1 MPKQAAGSTAR
12 DRILSRAR
20 ALDDDNKKY
29 QHQIQQVQQV
39 RREDTVPM
47 RYRQGTP
54 LAQQPQTT
62 AKERIL
68 SRAKALGPQQIMSGN
83 GDMTLAE
90 YQDALKRAEKS
101 IAQQDDRFGSYR
113 AKETYKKALLALSPV
128 VSPVWTGVL
137 ALTDR
142 GKNVQEREAAAASKT
157 AKWLF
162 GKSQKTPE
170 EIVAEQQEA
179 QASARRREE
188 LASLDLA
195 EYERLLE
202 QAKKEAAGQQ
212 PKYNIH
218 AMGGYDP
225 AAENT
230 EARKKADDMQ
240 QTYNQAKQVQYERQG
255 LEALGKLN
263 RKQLA
268 AVETLVETPETG
280 TAVMSARVAQDSRRK
295 QATDTLKAAGYS
307 DTEIGELVTWRSRQK
322 DQEAYQ
328 KNVQWHENLADS
340 GAAGAAAAT
349 VLSVPENLLS
359 GLGAADLAMQNAQKL
374 GGVDHPANYYTP
386 AMRLYGGS
394 NAARTTVS
402 EKLGRSTDAT
412 IFGQNVASVAYNIG
426 TSMMDSGATAALAAI
441 GVPPMVGSAFLGGS
455 AATAAMVD
463 AKERGIDDTNALWTG
478 LFAGVAETLFED
490 VSLERLLTL
499 KPAQGTLTKRLR
511 TTMKNAGLQAAT
523 EGSEELFTSFANYIT
538 DRAINGGLSEYGT
551 AVRAYMDQGMS
562 HQTATA
568 KASADLAGQMAMDFV
583 AGGIAGGL
591 MAGGK
596 SAIDVGQQN
605 RAVLQF
611 GELAGTAAEGRLSAD
626 GKDRL
631 AQKIKSRTEQGKT
644 VSGGALREVMERT
657 IEARNKETRE
667 NVRQRAQARLEELG
681 DPNAESVSRAVA
693 QLYDSDM
700 SRAREERTRQ
710 TLRNSKYGQRV
721 ANELEEAM
729 RLQGQTEGTDQPG
742 RMTSGMW
749 AENLPRYTSRGE
761 YISELRKKRVN
772 PQATDRRPVTGY
784 KYNAETGQL
793 DAIVKGEDGK
803 TETIPKE
810 RAATTGQQEML
821 AYLAAD
827 LKEGAPAMIAS
838 YLDGQDLE
846 TYSRQWHNAYEYG
859 AAGVKRDYAMASQ
872 AVDQLNETQRGIAYD
887 TGKAV
892 HDQRMDRERQK
903 FPQESKGAAIT
914 REGTVSLKGATVG
927 GVTYAPVTQE
937 TMTRRQRDSVDVM
950 RQLARVTGV
959 DVVFYQSRANE
970 KGEYTAANGFYRDG
984 TVYLDINTGKNRVG
998 DMSQTAILLTASHE
1012 LTHFIKE
1019 YNPAQYEQL
1028 RTFVVERLMEAEDV
1042 DLDALV
1048 QRHRKDQ
1055 PELSYDE
1062 ALDEVVADGCQ
1073 MMLQDSQAAAA
1084 LAKQNR
1090 SLAGNIRS
1098 WLRKWVKKL
1107 QEAFR
1112 GLTAQK
1118 PEAQALTRYA
1128 KELQKIWDDALVG
1141 AARNLQQSEAETASK
1156 EKAASAR
1163 GKASVR
1169 DGGGRI
1175 ARAVNGEDYWND
1187 LSYRGYRR
1195 KVIPD
1200 SIRYAMFADD
1210 PSEIRNY
1217 GDRFAAVRHDDLPKI
1232 DDFKEAIAEAWER
1245 DKAEYLLPPALEVFE
1260 DLSGAEVADHFDPVD
1275 ILDGADAWDTPELIT
1290 WAFSHGIFDEV
1301 GGIKTSDGAIVWDD
1315 SLIHDTSGDD
1325 GVWGGNLHQQSDTAA
1340 GESAAEVRYEIRR
1353 LDGQTMVVL
1362 DTQTDT
1368 RDYKAAAAY
1377 LKALVNTEKPFS
1389 TILAD
1394 ALPVYAGKD
1403 LPSEYKG
1410 SEYTLGMH
1418 RGLREVKM
1426 QAATNLS
1433 EMLLL
1438 AEDGEWRENVKE
1450 KHGKDAQNGWYRYKT
1465 RFAVPVLNARKAV
1478 DHYAV
1483 YGGVLLI
1490 RNDADGKSYLYDMV
1504 DVEKKKVISSPPFSA
1519 QAHSGVYEPK
1529 PSESIIRHENE
1540 KSNTKFSMREPVE
1553 QAKDLVAV
1561 HNLTEQNLQDALD
1574 LGGLPMPSI
1583 AVVKSEQGHS
1593 MYGPISIVFGRDSI
1607 DPQADSRNKIYGGD
1621 TYTPTAPA
1629 VEYPV
1634 NYDRMR
1640 AVEKR
1645 LAGLSEKIAGGVFR
1659 NDSTLQRAGI
1669 DEESGMS
1676 AAELADK
1683 LARDDSIRAAYL
1695 ADQGKTLEPVMQKK
1709 EFNRYGNDALAKLV
1723 QQIGAQELAGIEAS
1737 IEAGDYQP
1745 VREIED
1751 MVRQIIRDSYAEKHS
1766 ALLNRKPE
1774 LKEKRLDRFMEN
1786 NVTVFTVEDFVRDA
1800 WEYYQDQGA
1809 TTSEIDR
1816 WATSDKLHE
1825 AASVED
1831 VKVWLL
1837 PQLEGVLGEPGIY
1850 NGSERFDR
1858 SGSRRSFSQ
1867 LHWEYTLENIVR
1879 AMAETQA
1886 ARGGQTF
1893 GASAKAMQAVGS
1905 EDFQSIDE
1913 VKAASGRLGEVD
1925 TEQYKADVDA
1935 VEKRIEQATRAVM
1948 RENKPHSDNQFDEMQ
1963 IIGDVMMQA
1972 AQGKQTEAA
1981 IRRAFSQE
1989 GYSISEST
1997 AREIRE
2003 VFRAATALPTGYFEA
2018 KPQRAVRFDEAKAV
2032 IVPDNISRTL
2042 KKRIERAGVPI
2053 MEYRAGDESQRLKQ
2067 LNSDET
2073 WRFSVREAKITDRE
2087 LLANALET
2095 TAQNDLERGL
2105 LAQYQEKAKSAARW
2119 ERWLDYHQQK
2129 LADHESGVH
2138 PLTTQQ
2144 VLLAREKA
2152 AQYAEMLDQLDGKLL
2167 KIESMGPMRK
2177 LLERERSYVDDLL
2190 TGAVA
2195 AEKEHFQADF
2205 EQRLQEAL
2213 RREQES
2219 LTQYRERR
2227 EESERRRAVTA
2238 KIERTT
2244 SQLADRLNTNTDKK
2258 HIPEPLKK
2266 PVAQLLTALDYSS
2279 RSSLRGDRATRADQE
2294 YCRAMEGIR
2303 RVLADQEAFQQ
2314 GAEGSE
2320 DALGGYLDLPPGLT
2334 DLMTKHIQTVENI
2347 IEDRMPTETVLR
2359 RMNLTQL
2366 RDLDVILSTVT
2377 RAVTKMNELLENRTF
2392 VRVADAAEDTM
2403 AELHR
2408 RGQYK
2413 GAAEKAETFVAWDNA
2428 LPWYA
2433 FQRFGEG
2440 GRAIFEE
2447 LQDGWDKLAF
2457 NSKQVLDFRKGV
2469 ITDEQ
2474 ARAWDTEVRQVELL
2488 DQEGETVTVSMTTAQ
2503 LMGLYCLSKR
2513 KQALGHLFGGGI
2525 RITDIETRGKLRKK
2539 TIKQDEH
2546 YKMDDQMLG
2555 RLLGQLTPEQI
2566 AVADKLQKYM
2576 TEQGSKWGNEIT
2588 MKRFGYRG
2596 FTEKIYY
2603 PIETDSQD
2611 RLSRAGDGTEGS
2623 LYRLQNISAVKP
2635 LVQNANNAIML
2646 RGIFDV
2652 FSNHMADM
2660 AKYNALVIPIV
2671 DAQKWYNYK
2680 DSVKNEAG
2688 QVNTQTV
2695 QRSMTKAYGQSA
2707 NRYVVQFLK
2716 DLNGVKESGARGEGF
2731 ANKMI
2736 SNYKRAAVA
2745 ANLRVALLQPTA
2757 YVRAAA
2763 VLDYKYLAEA
2773 FGDRTGTRQATAE
2786 MLEHSGIALWKDMGF
2801 FDTDV
2806 GRSIRDQIK
2815 GKGSRLE
2822 DLVDKSMAAAE
2833 LGDKVTWARL
2843 WRACKL
2849 EVQEKQ
2855 GLSGDELMEATAKRF
2870 RDVIYQTQVID
2881 STMTRS
2887 HMMRSSSTFAKMATS
2902 FLSEPTV
2909 SYNLI
2914 MEGTR
2919 QILKDKKAMG
2929 LKTAIG
2935 RNWKAAGRAY
2945 QAYVVSALAA
2955 AVVESLADALRD
2967 DDDDTLWEKL
2977 WNAFGGLHGNLASDL
2992 NPLNKLPYMR
3002 DVFSA
3007 LDGYD
3012 NGRMDTEGL
3021 ANAKKAYDILMES
3034 YRLATGQQDKATST
3048 TYYGNMTTYGKVYQT
3063 FRAVSMLSGLPLSA
3077 ATREVITVW
3086 NDTVGSVW
3094 PGMKRKT
3101 YESKKL
3107 REAYNS
3113 YAKPAGI
3120 GYDTLSAA
3128 MEYVATLES
3137 DKDAEGK
3144 TVSGSLK
3151 AKYVAYIQSL
3161 GLTPSQQKAMW
3172 LALKNSTWSDKG
3184 TPWT

>member
-1 MPKQAAGSTAR
+1 MAMQTGGGTAR
-12 DRILSRAR
+12 DRIMARAR
-20 ALDDDNKKY
+20 ALDDEEKKK
-29 QHQIQQVQQV
+29 QQAQQPQQT
-39 RREDTVPM
+39 RQSARTQVPM
-47 RYRQGTP
+47 RYRQTAQEPGQEA
-54 LAQQPQTT
+54 AQQPQTT
-62 AKERIL
+62 ARDRIQA
-68 SRAKALGPQQIMSGN
+68 RARAMGQQRVMSGL
-83 GDMTLAE
+83 GDLTVEE
-90 YQDALKRAEKS
+90 YQYALKQAEKS
-101 IAQQDDRFGSYR
+101 IAQQDDRFGSDR

-137 ALTDR
+137 ALTDF

-179 QASARRREE
+179 QAAARRREE

-240 QTYNQAKQVQYERQG
+240 RTYNQAKQVQYERQG

-402 EKLGRSTDAT
+402 EKLERSTDAT

-499 KPAQGTLTKRLR
+499 KPAQGTLAKRLQ
-511 TTMKNAGLQAAT
+511 TTMKNVGLQAAT

-611 GELAGTAAEGRLSAD
+611 GELAGTAAEDRLSAD

-631 AQKIKSRTEQGKT
+631 AQKVKSRTEQGET

-693 QLYDSDM
+693 QLYDSNM
-700 SRAREERTRQ
+700 SRAREERARQ
-710 TLRNSKYGQRV
+710 TLRNSKYGQQV

-729 RLQGQTEGTDQPG
+729 GRRERTEDADQGATAA
-742 RMTSGMW
+742 W

-761 YISELRKKRVN
+761 YISELQRKRVN

-859 AAGVKRDYAMASQ
+859 AANVKRDYAMASQ

-892 HDQRMDRERQK
+892 YDQRMAQERQK

-937 TMTRRQRDSVDVM
+937 AMTRRQRDSVEVM
-950 RQLARVTGV
+950 RQLARVSGV
-959 DVVFYQSRANE
+959 DVVFYQSRAN
-970 KGEYTAANGFYRDG
+970 GQGRYTEANGFYRDG
-984 TVYLDINTGKNRVG
+984 TVYLDINAGKNAVG
-998 DMSQTAILLTASHE
+998 DLSETAVLLTAAHE
-1012 LTHFIKE
+1012 LTHFIQE
-1019 YNPAQYEQL
+1019 YSPAQYEQL
-1028 RTFVVERLMEAEDV
+1028 RDFVVERLTEAEDV

-1048 QRHRKDQ
+1048 QRHQKDQ

-1073 MMLQDSQAAAA
+1073 MMLKDSQAAAA

-1098 WLRKWVKKL
+1098 WLRKWVKRL

-1112 GLTAQK
+1112 GLTARSR
-1118 PEAQALTRYA
+1118 EAQALTRYA
-1128 KELQKIWDDALVG
+1128 KELQKIWDDALIG
-1141 AARNLQQSEAETASK
+1141 AARNLQQSEAE
-1156 EKAASAR
+1156 
-1163 GKASVR
+1163 
-1169 DGGGRI
+1169 
-1175 ARAVNGEDYWND
+1175 
-1187 LSYRGYRR
+1187 
-1195 KVIPD
+1195 
-1200 SIRYAMFADD
+1200 
-1210 PSEIRNY
+1210 
-1217 GDRFAAVRHDDLPKI
+1217 
-1232 DDFKEAIAEAWER
+1232 
-1245 DKAEYLLPPALEVFE
+1245 
-1260 DLSGAEVADHFDPVD
+1260 
-1275 ILDGADAWDTPELIT
+1275 
-1290 WAFSHGIFDEV
+1290 
-1301 GGIKTSDGAIVWDD
+1301 TSDGAIVWDD

-1325 GVWGGNLHQQSDTAA
+1325 GVWGDNLHQQSDPATGAPAA
-1340 GESAAEVRYEIRR
+1340 QVRYEVRESKDETVSGIKEQIRR
-1353 LDGQTMVVL
+1353 NAKALEAMEPVGSAMVSGIERMTIAQKRQWAETIL
-1362 DTQTDT
+1362 RPTG
-1368 RDYKAAAAY
+1368 YKVDRQGFGSIYFEPRHINQGLNY
-1377 LKALVNTEKPFS
+1377 LKQDGEIAAFTMLPKVLKRGIVIESRENHKGRNFGTVTIAAPVEINGIRGNMAAVVQLTGKNHYHTHRIIMPDGSAFAFNAEKNTESKPAGALLQKS
-1389 TILAD
+1389 T
-1394 ALPVYAGKD
+1394 
-1403 LPSEYKG
+1403 
-1410 SEYTLGMH
+1410 H
-1418 RGLREVKM
+1418 
-1426 QAATNLS
+1426 ATPIES
-1433 EMLLL
+1433 
-1438 AEDGEWRENVKE
+1438 VS
-1450 KHGKDAQNGWYRYKT
+1450 KH
-1465 RFAVPVLNARKAV
+1465 
-1478 DHYAV
+1478 
-1483 YGGVLLI
+1483 
-1490 RNDADGKSYLYDMV
+1490 S
-1504 DVEKKKVISSPPFSA
+1504 
-1519 QAHSGVYEPK
+1519 
-1529 PSESIIRHENE
+1529 IRHENE
-1540 KSNTKFSMREPVE
+1540 KSNTKFSVRDNTGRELTPAQQEYFRGSKARDENGNLLVMYHQTDGNFTVFDTEHKGAGTGDDETPFGVFLKKTSRDIGVRGKKQMQLYANIQNPLRVDNRE
-1553 QAKDLVAV
+1553 QLVQSLARMSEEYASLKAESGNIDKEYGAKFEKAKRAFVDF
-1561 HNLTEQNLQDALD
+1561 LTRWRKENPD
-1574 LGGLPMPSI
+1574 
-1583 AVVKSEQGHS
+1583 
-1593 MYGPISIVFGRDSI
+1593 
-1607 DPQADSRNKIYGGD
+1607 
-1621 TYTPTAPA
+1621 APA
-1629 VEYPV
+1629 
-1634 NYDRMR
+1634 
-1640 AVEKR
+1640 
-1645 LAGLSEKIAGGVFR
+1645 
-1659 NDSTLQRAGI
+1659 
-1669 DEESGMS
+1669 
-1676 AAELADK
+1676 
-1683 LARDDSIRAAYL
+1683 RAAYN
-1695 ADQGKTLEPVMQKK
+1695 AEGFDAAFNAEDEVVEEWTRKK
-1709 EFNRYGNDALAKLV
+1709 DEIAVLAKKA
-1723 QQIGAQELAGIEAS
+1723 ITN
-1737 IEAGDYQP
+1737 
-1745 VREIED
+1745 
-1751 MVRQIIRDSYAEKHS
+1751 
-1766 ALLNRKPE
+1766 ALRANGY
-1774 LKEKRLDRFMEN
+1774 DG
-1786 NVTVFTVEDFVRDA
+1786 VF
-1800 WEYYQDQGA
+1800 
-1809 TTSEIDR
+1809 
-1816 WATSDKLHE
+1816 
-1825 AASVED
+1825 
-1831 VKVWLL
+1831 
-1837 PQLEGVLGEPGIY
+1837 
-1850 NGSERFDR
+1850 
-1858 SGSRRSFSQ
+1858 
-1867 LHWEYTLENIVR
+1867 LEND
-1879 AMAETQA
+1879 
-1886 ARGGQTF
+1886 
-1893 GASAKAMQAVGS
+1893 KGS
-1905 EDFQSIDE
+1905 WGRSTEAYIALDANQ
-1913 VKAASGRLGEVD
+1913 VKNV
-1925 TEQYKADVDA
+1925 
-1935 VEKRIEQATRAVM
+1935 
-1948 RENKPHSDNQFDEMQ
+1948 DNQN
-1963 IIGDVMMQA
+1963 
-1972 AQGKQTEAA
+1972 
-1981 IRRAFSQE
+1981 
-1989 GYSISEST
+1989 
-1997 AREIRE
+1997 
-2003 VFRAATALPTGYFEA
+2003 PTT
-2018 KPQRAVRFDEAKAV
+2018 D
-2032 IVPDNISRTL
+2032 PDI
-2042 KKRIERAGVPI
+2042 
-2053 MEYRAGDESQRLKQ
+2053 
-2067 LNSDET
+2067 
-2073 WRFSVREAKITDRE
+2073 RFSVREAKITDRE

-2095 TAQNDLERGL
+2095 TARNDLERGL

-2152 AQYAEMLDQLDGKLL
+2152 AQYAEMLDQLDEKLL

-2205 EQRLQEAL
+2205 EQRLQEAR
-2213 RREQES
+2213 RRERES
-2219 LTQYRERR
+2219 LAQYRERR

-2244 SQLADRLNTNTDKK
+2244 RQLADRLNTNTDKK

-2314 GAEGSE
+2314 GTEGSE

-2377 RAVTKMNELLENRTF
+2377 RAVAKMNELLENRTF

-2413 GAAEKAETFVAWDNA
+2413 GAAEKAETFVAWDNT

-2440 GRAIFEE
+2440 GRAIFGE

-2457 NSKQVLDFRKGV
+2457 NSKQVLDFRKSV

-2474 ARAWDTEVRQVELL
+2474 ARAWDTEVRRVELL

-2576 TEQGSKWGNEIT
+2576 TEQGSKWGNEVT

-2680 DSVKNEAG
+2680 DSVKNETG
-2688 QVNTQTV
+2688 QVNTRTV
-2695 QRSMTKAYGQSA
+2695 QRAMTKAYGQSA

-2716 DLNGVKESGARGEGF
+2716 DLNGVKESGARGEAF
-2731 ANKMI
+2731 ADKMI

-2763 VLDYKYLAEA
+2763 VLDYKYLAKA
-2773 FGDRTGTRQATAE
+2773 FSDRTGTRRATAE

-2815 GKGSRLE
+2815 GKGSKLE

-2849 EVQEKQ
+2849 ETQEKQ
-2855 GLSGDELMEATAKRF
+2855 GLSGDELVKATARRF

-2887 HMMRSSSTFAKMATS
+2887 HIMRSSSTFSKMFTS
-2902 FLSEPTV
+2902 FMSEPTV

-2935 RNWKAAGRAY
+2935 RNWKTAGRAY

-2977 WNAFGGLHGNLASDL
+2977 WNAFGGLRGNLASDL

-3077 ATREVITVW
+3077 ATREVITTW
-3086 NDTVGSVW
+3086 NNTVGSVW

-3113 YAKPAGI
+3113 YAKPADI
-3120 GYDTLSAA
+3120 SYDKLSTA

-3151 AKYVAYIQSL
+3151 AKYVAYIQSM

-3172 LALKNSTWSDKG
+3172 LALKISTWSDKG
-3184 TPWT
+3184 TPWE

>member
-29 QHQIQQVQQV
+29 QHQMQQVQQV

-68 SRAKALGPQQIMSGN
+68 SRAKALGPQEIMSGN

-179 QASARRREE
+179 QAAARRREE

-240 QTYNQAKQVQYERQG
+240 QTYNQAKQVQYERRG

-402 EKLGRSTDAT
+402 EKLERSTDAT

-490 VSLERLLTL
+490 VSLERLLAL
-499 KPAQGTLTKRLR
+499 KPAQGTLAKRLR
-511 TTMKNAGLQAAT
+511 TTMKNVGLQAAT

-605 RAVLQF
+605 RAVQQF
-611 GELAGTAAEGRLSAD
+611 GELAGTAAEDRLSAD

-631 AQKIKSRTEQGKT
+631 AQKVKSRTEQGKT

-700 SRAREERTRQ
+700 SRTREERARQ

-729 RLQGQTEGTDQPG
+729 RLQGQTEGTDQSG

-761 YISELRKKRVN
+761 YISELQRKRVN
-772 PQATDRRPVTGY
+772 PKATDRRPVTGY

-872 AVDQLNETQRGIAYD
+872 AVDRLNETQRGIAYD

-892 HDQRMDRERQK
+892 YDQRMAQERQK

-970 KGEYTAANGFYRDG
+970 KGKYTAANGFYRDG
-984 TVYLDINTGKNRVG
+984 TVYLDINAGKNRVG
-998 DMSQTAILLTASHE
+998 DMSETAVLLTASHE
-1012 LTHFIKE
+1012 LTHFIQE

-1028 RTFVVERLMEAEDV
+1028 RDFVVERLTEAEDV

-1048 QRHRKDQ
+1048 QRHQKNQ

-1073 MMLQDSQAAAA
+1073 MMLKDSQAAAA

-1141 AARNLQQSEAETASK
+1141 AARNLQQSGAETASG
-1156 EKAASAR
+1156 EKAASTR
-1163 GKASVR
+1163 GKASAR

-1200 SIRYAMFADD
+1200 SIGYAMFADD
-1210 PSEIRNY
+1210 PSEARGY

-1315 SLIHDTSGDD
+1315 SLIHDTTGDD
-1325 GVWGGNLHQQSDTAA
+1325 GVWGDNLHQQSGPAA
-1340 GESAAEVRYEIRR
+1340 GASAAQVRYEIRR

-1368 RDYKAAAAY
+1368 RSHKAAAAY
-1377 LKALVNTEKPFS
+1377 LKALVNAEKPFS

-1426 QAATNLS
+1426 QAATNLD

-1450 KHGKDAQNGWYRYKT
+1450 KHGKDTQNGWYRYKT

-1529 PSESIIRHENE
+1529 PSESIIRPENE
-1540 KSNTKFSMREPVE
+1540 KSNTKFSVRDNTGRELTPAQQEFFRNSKARDENGNLLVMYHQTDGDFTVFDTKHKGAGTGDDE
-1553 QAKDLVAV
+1553 TPFGVFLKKTSRDIGVRGKKQMQLYANIQNPLRVDNRKQLVQSLARMSEEYASLKAESGNIDKEYGAKFEKAKRAFVDF
-1561 HNLTEQNLQDALD
+1561 LTRWRKENPDAPARAAYNAEGFDAAFNAEDEVVKEWTKKQDALALKAKKAATAALRENGYD
-1574 LGGLPMPSI
+1574 GVFLEKDQGSWGRSTEAYI
-1583 AVVKSEQGHS
+1583 ALDPAQVKN
-1593 MYGPISIVFGRDSI
+1593 I
-1607 DPQADSRNKIYGGD
+1607 DNL
-1621 TYTPTAPA
+1621 TPTGDPDIRYQAR
-1629 VEYPV
+1629 V
-1634 NYDRMR
+1634 
-1640 AVEKR
+1640 
-1645 LAGLSEKIAGGVFR
+1645 G
-1659 NDSTLQRAGI
+1659 T
-1669 DEESGMS
+1669 DEESGRPIYQSNFPKGTPKAAKAERILKLIQSVWSKKPLPLVVRDADGTTRAIKAQFDPTYDEKAGTRSDASKLMGGNRHGS
-1676 AAELADK
+1676 AAEQRVTLDLADDYYEIAEGATYNYSK
-1683 LARDDSIRAAYL
+1683 AETGKDSVTHQGVKQWHYFVNNILFQEYGESETAPYRVTINVKERSDGSYVYSFNAERQNERSSTRRTLHADVRDNAESVVPNAQPSTNSIRPSA
-1695 ADQGKTLEPVMQKK
+1695 
-1709 EFNRYGNDALAKLV
+1709 GN
-1723 QQIGAQELAGIEAS
+1723 
-1737 IEAGDYQP
+1737 
-1745 VREIED
+1745 
-1751 MVRQIIRDSYAEKHS
+1751 
-1766 ALLNRKPE
+1766 
-1774 LKEKRLDRFMEN
+1774 
-1786 NVTVFTVEDFVRDA
+1786 
-1800 WEYYQDQGA
+1800 
-1809 TTSEIDR
+1809 
-1816 WATSDKLHE
+1816 
-1825 AASVED
+1825 
-1831 VKVWLL
+1831 
-1837 PQLEGVLGEPGIY
+1837 
-1850 NGSERFDR
+1850 
-1858 SGSRRSFSQ
+1858 
-1867 LHWEYTLENIVR
+1867 
-1879 AMAETQA
+1879 
-1886 ARGGQTF
+1886 
-1893 GASAKAMQAVGS
+1893 
-1905 EDFQSIDE
+1905 
-1913 VKAASGRLGEVD
+1913 
-1925 TEQYKADVDA
+1925 
-1935 VEKRIEQATRAVM
+1935 
-1948 RENKPHSDNQFDEMQ
+1948 
-1963 IIGDVMMQA
+1963 
-1972 AQGKQTEAA
+1972 
-1981 IRRAFSQE
+1981 SQE
-1989 GYSISEST
+1989 
-1997 AREIRE
+1997 
-2003 VFRAATALPTGYFEA
+2003 
-2018 KPQRAVRFDEAKAV
+2018 K
-2032 IVPDNISRTL
+2032 
-2042 KKRIERAGVPI
+2042 
-2053 MEYRAGDESQRLKQ
+2053 
-2067 LNSDET
+2067 
-2073 WRFSVREAKITDRE
+2073 FSVREAKITDRE

-2095 TAQNDLERGL
+2095 TAQNAEERRIL
-2105 LAQYQEKAKSAARW
+2105 KWYREVAKSLTEHEQLLENMR
-2119 ERWLDYHQQK
+2119 QQ
-2129 LADHESGVH
+2129 LADHKSG
-2138 PLTTQQ
+2138 
-2144 VLLAREKA
+2144 EKA
-2152 AQYAEMLDQLDGKLL
+2152 LSPGKVKDLEDYTEYIVNKLDEEDRKLL
-2167 KIESMGPMRK
+2167 KIESMGPVRK
-2177 LLERERSYVDDLL
+2177 LLEREREYVERRLA
-2190 TGAVA
+2190 GARE
-2195 AEKEHFQADF
+2195 EKDRYQADF
-2205 EQRLQEAL
+2205 EQRLQDAR

-2244 SQLADRLNTNTDKK
+2244 RQLADRLNTNTDKK

-2314 GAEGSE
+2314 GTEGSE

-2413 GAAEKAETFVAWDNA
+2413 GTAEKAETFVAWDNT

-2457 NSKQVLDFRKGV
+2457 NSKQVLDFRKSV

-2474 ARAWDTEVRQVELL
+2474 ARAWDTEVRRVELL

-2525 RITDIETRGKLRKK
+2525 RITDIETPGKLRKK
-2539 TIKQDEH
+2539 AIKQDEH
-2546 YKMDDQMLG
+2546 YKMDGQMLG

-2576 TEQGSKWGNEIT
+2576 TEQGSKWGNEVT

-2680 DSVKNEAG
+2680 DSTKNETG
-2688 QVNTQTV
+2688 QVNTRTV
-2695 QRSMTKAYGQSA
+2695 QRAMTKAYGQSA

-2716 DLNGVKESGARGEGF
+2716 DLNGVKESGARGEVF
-2731 ANKMI
+2731 AGKMI

-2763 VLDYKYLAEA
+2763 VLDYKYLAAA
-2773 FGDRTGTRQATAE
+2773 FGSGGRATDAVKIPEGPVSKSVIERAWYALLKKTGTLQAMNE
-2786 MLEHSGIALWKDMGF
+2786 MLENSGIALWKDMGF

-2815 GKGSRLE
+2815 GKGSKLE
-2822 DLVDKSMAAAE
+2822 DLVDKSMTAAE
-2833 LGDKVTWARL
+2833 WGDKLTWARL

-2849 EVQEKQ
+2849 EAQEKQ
-2855 GLSGDELMEATAKRF
+2855 GLSGDELIEATAQRF

-2977 WNAFGGLHGNLASDL
+2977 WNAFGGLRGNLASDL

-3077 ATREVITVW
+3077 ATREVITTW
-3086 NDTVGSVW
+3086 NNTVGSVW

-3120 GYDTLSAA
+3120 SYDTLSTA

-3184 TPWT
+3184 TPWE

>member
-1 MPKQAAGSTAR
+1 MAMQTGGGTAR
-12 DRILSRAR
+12 DRIMARAR
-20 ALDDDNKKY
+20 AMDDDNKKY

-62 AKERIL
+62 AKERIQD
-68 SRAKALGPQQIMSGN
+68 RARAMGQQRVMSGL
-83 GDMTLAE
+83 GDLTVEE
-90 YQDALKRAEKS
+90 YQYALKQA
-101 IAQQDDRFGSYR
+101 
-113 AKETYKKALLALSPV
+113 
-128 VSPVWTGVL
+128 
-137 ALTDR
+137 
-142 GKNVQEREAAAASKT
+142 EAASPKRDENPGFFSRVG
-157 AKWLF
+157 KWLV
-162 GKSQKTPE
+162 GKTEKTPE
-170 EIVAEQQEA
+170 EIVAEQWDALEA
-179 QASARRREE
+179 ARKREE
-188 LASLDLA
+188 LASLDLD
-195 EYERLLE
+195 EYEKLLE
-202 QAKKEAAGQQ
+202 QAKKQAADAR
-212 PKYNIH
+212 PDFNIH
-218 AMGGYDP
+218 AMGAYDA

-230 EARKKADDMQ
+230 PAQRKADEMQ
-240 QTYNQAKQVQYERQG
+240 QTYNLAKQVQFERQG
-255 LEALGKLN
+255 EQALAQLTP
-263 RKQLA
+263 KQLE
-268 AVETLVETPETG
+268 AVETLVQTPATG
-280 TAVMSARVAQDSRRK
+280 TSVMSAGVARENARD
-295 QATDTLKAAGYS
+295 QAYSVLLEGGYS
-307 DTEIGELVTWRSRQK
+307 YKTISDLVTWRSRQQDK
-322 DQEAYQ
+322 EAYQ
-328 KNVQWHENLADS
+328 KTVQWHEDLADS
-340 GAAGAAAAT
+340 GVLGGAAAT

-359 GLGAADLAMQNAQKL
+359 GVGAIDVALQKANQT
-374 GGVDHPANYYTP
+374 GGEERPVNYYSAP
-386 AMRLYGGS
+386 MRLYGGA
-394 NAARTTVS
+394 NAARETVGQ
-402 EKLGRSTDAT
+402 KLERNTDAT
-412 IFGQNVASVAYNIG
+412 IFGQNVASTAYGIG
-426 TSMMDSGATAALAAI
+426 TSMLDSGATVALAAI
-441 GVPPMVGSAFLGGS
+441 GVPPVVGSSLLGGA
-455 AATAAMVD
+455 AATGAMVD
-463 AKERGIDDTNALWTG
+463 AKDRGVDDTHALWTG
-478 LFAGVAETLFED
+478 VFAGVAETLFED
-490 VSLERLLTL
+490 VSLERLLKL
-499 KPAQGTLTKRLR
+499 DVPQGTLRQR
-511 TTMKNAGLQAAT
+511 MQTTLKNTLLQAGT
-523 EGSEELFTSFANYIT
+523 EGSEELFTDFANYIT
-538 DRAINGGLSEYGT
+538 DRAINGGLSEYDT
-551 AVRAYMDQGMS
+551 AVRAYMDQGFS
-562 HQTATA
+562 QKEASQ
-568 KASADLAGQMAMDFV
+568 KAGADLAARMALDFV
-583 AGGIAGGL
+583 AGGVAGGL

-596 SAIDVGQQN
+596 AAIDNAGQN
-605 RAVLQF
+605 REMRQYSD
-611 GELAGTAAEGRLSAD
+611 LAPAAAEE
-626 GKDRL
+626 RL
-631 AQKIKSRTEQGKT
+631 AADPGSRAARRVQKQVQQGKP
-644 VSGGALREVMERT
+644 VSGAALRETMAQNV
-657 IEARNKETRE
+657 EAQNQAVTEQ
-667 NVRQRAQARLEELG
+667 VRKLARQRLEELG
-681 DPNAESVSRAVA
+681 DTQAEKTSRAVA
-693 QLYDSDM
+693 QLYDQELPWY
-700 SRAREERTRQ
+700 RRELARKA
-710 TLRNSKYGQRV
+710 LRSSEYGQRV
-721 ANELEEAM
+721 ANEMEDAVETGRVRTLLEQAGE
-729 RLQGQTEGTDQPG
+729 TEDAARVP
-742 RMTSGMW
+742 RWTSGEW
-749 AENLPRYTSRGE
+749 AENLPRYTSQGA
-761 YISELRKKRVN
+761 YINQLMERRVN
-772 PQATDRRPVTGY
+772 PSATDKRPVTGFR
-784 KYNAETGQL
+784 YNQETGQL

-803 TETIPKE
+803 VETIPKE
-810 RAATTGQQEML
+810 RAATTGRQEWL
-821 AYLAAD
+821 ADLAAD
-827 LKEGAPAMIAS
+827 LKEAAPTMIAS
-838 YLDGQDLE
+838 YMEGQDVQ
-846 TYSRQWHNAYEYG
+846 TFSRQWHNAYEYG
-859 AAGVKRDYAMASQ
+859 AAGVKKDYAMNSQ
-872 AVDQLNETQRGIAYD
+872 AVDQLNATQRELAYD
-887 TGKAV
+887 AGAAARAV
-892 HDQRMDRERQK
+892 QQAQERMK
-903 FPQESKGAAIT
+903 FPQEGQDTGMA
-914 REGTVSLKGATVG
+914 REGAVSLKGATVG

-937 TMTRRQRDSVDVM
+937 TMTRRQRDSVEVM
-950 RQLARVTGV
+950 RQLARVSGV

-984 TVYLDINTGKNRVG
+984 TVYLDINAGKNRVG
-998 DMSQTAILLTASHE
+998 DMSETAILLTASHE

-1028 RTFVVERLMEAEDV
+1028 RDFVVERLTEAEDV
-1042 DLDALV
+1042 DLDDLV
-1048 QRHRKDQ
+1048 QRHQKNQ

-1073 MMLQDSQAAAA
+1073 MMLKDSQAAAA

-1128 KELQKIWDDALVG
+1128 KEMQKIWDDALVG
-1141 AARNLQQSEAETASK
+1141 AARNLQQSEAETASG
-1156 EKAASAR
+1156 EEAASTR
-1163 GKASVR
+1163 GKASAR
-1169 DGGGRI
+1169 D
-1175 ARAVNGEDYWND
+1175 
-1187 LSYRGYRR
+1187 
-1195 KVIPD
+1195 
-1200 SIRYAMFADD
+1200 
-1210 PSEIRNY
+1210 
-1217 GDRFAAVRHDDLPKI
+1217 
-1232 DDFKEAIAEAWER
+1232 
-1245 DKAEYLLPPALEVFE
+1245 
-1260 DLSGAEVADHFDPVD
+1260 
-1275 ILDGADAWDTPELIT
+1275 
-1290 WAFSHGIFDEV
+1290 
-1301 GGIKTSDGAIVWDD
+1301 
-1315 SLIHDTSGDD
+1315 
-1325 GVWGGNLHQQSDTAA
+1325 
-1340 GESAAEVRYEIRR
+1340 GESAAQVRYEVRESKDKDIVSVKQQLKASESELSKMPVVSRKNVTADIERMSTKQR
-1353 LDGQTMVVL
+1353 LEWAVAELRASGYRVERPNGNTIEFSPKDINSGL
-1362 DTQTDT
+1362 
-1368 RDYKAAAAY
+1368 RYLSGAGEIAAY
-1377 LKALVNTEKPFS
+1377 S
-1389 TILAD
+1389 
-1394 ALPVYAGKD
+1394 ALPAVLKRGK
-1403 LPSEYKG
+1403 EIYREANHKG
-1410 SEYTLGMH
+1410 RGYGTITFAAPVEINGVRGNMAVVVRQTKGQRYDVH
-1418 RGLREVKM
+1418 RILMPDGSAFVFQEKANAVSTTVGGITE
-1426 QAATNLS
+1426 AASSSGGTTPTINTAS
-1433 EMLLL
+1433 
-1438 AEDGEWRENVKE
+1438 
-1450 KHGKDAQNGWYRYKT
+1450 KDS
-1465 RFAVPVLNARKAV
+1465 
-1478 DHYAV
+1478 
-1483 YGGVLLI
+1483 I
-1490 RNDADGKSYLYDMV
+1490 RPG
-1504 DVEKKKVISSPPFSA
+1504 
-1519 QAHSGVYEPK
+1519 
-1529 PSESIIRHENE
+1529 NE
-1540 KSNTKFSMREPVE
+1540 KSNTKFSVRDSAGRELTPAQQEFFRNSKARDENGNLLVMYHQTDGDFTVFDTEHKGAGTGDDETPFGVFLKKTSRDIGVRGKKQMQLYANIQNPLRVDNRE
-1553 QAKDLVAV
+1553 QLVQSLARMSEEYASIKAESGNIDKEYGAKFEKAKRAFVDF
-1561 HNLTEQNLQDALD
+1561 LTRWRKENPDAPARAAYNAEGFDAAFNAEDEVVKEWTKKQDALA
-1574 LGGLPMPSI
+1574 LK
-1583 AVVKSEQGHS
+1583 A
-1593 MYGPISIVFGRDSI
+1593 
-1607 DPQADSRNKIYGGD
+1607 
-1621 TYTPTAPA
+1621 
-1629 VEYPV
+1629 
-1634 NYDRMR
+1634 
-1640 AVEKR
+1640 
-1645 LAGLSEKIAGGVFR
+1645 
-1659 NDSTLQRAGI
+1659 
-1669 DEESGMS
+1669 
-1676 AAELADK
+1676 
-1683 LARDDSIRAAYL
+1683 
-1695 ADQGKTLEPVMQKK
+1695 KK
-1709 EFNRYGNDALAKLV
+1709 
-1723 QQIGAQELAGIEAS
+1723 
-1737 IEAGDYQP
+1737 
-1745 VREIED
+1745 
-1751 MVRQIIRDSYAEKHS
+1751 
-1766 ALLNRKPE
+1766 
-1774 LKEKRLDRFMEN
+1774 
-1786 NVTVFTVEDFVRDA
+1786 
-1800 WEYYQDQGA
+1800 
-1809 TTSEIDR
+1809 
-1816 WATSDKLHE
+1816 
-1825 AASVED
+1825 
-1831 VKVWLL
+1831 
-1837 PQLEGVLGEPGIY
+1837 
-1850 NGSERFDR
+1850 
-1858 SGSRRSFSQ
+1858 
-1867 LHWEYTLENIVR
+1867 
-1879 AMAETQA
+1879 
-1886 ARGGQTF
+1886 
-1893 GASAKAMQAVGS
+1893 
-1905 EDFQSIDE
+1905 
-1913 VKAASGRLGEVD
+1913 
-1925 TEQYKADVDA
+1925 
-1935 VEKRIEQATRAVM
+1935 
-1948 RENKPHSDNQFDEMQ
+1948 
-1963 IIGDVMMQA
+1963 
-1972 AQGKQTEAA
+1972 
-1981 IRRAFSQE
+1981 
-1989 GYSISEST
+1989 
-1997 AREIRE
+1997 
-2003 VFRAATALPTGYFEA
+2003 AATAALRENGYDGVFLEKDQGSWGRSTEAYIALDANQVKSVDNQSPTT
-2018 KPQRAVRFDEAKAV
+2018 D
-2032 IVPDNISRTL
+2032 PDI
-2042 KKRIERAGVPI
+2042 
-2053 MEYRAGDESQRLKQ
+2053 
-2067 LNSDET
+2067 
-2073 WRFSVREAKITDRE
+2073 RFSVREAKITDRE

-2095 TAQNDLERGL
+2095 TARNDLERGL
-2105 LAQYQEKAKSAARW
+2105 LAQYQEKAKSAAQW

-2138 PLTTQQ
+2138 LLTTQQ

-2152 AQYAEMLDQLDGKLL
+2152 AQYAEMLDQLDEKLL

-2177 LLERERSYVDDLL
+2177 LLGRERSYVDDLL

-2195 AEKEHFQADF
+2195 AEKEHFQAEF
-2205 EQRLQEAL
+2205 EQRLQDAR

-2219 LTQYRERR
+2219 LVQYRERR

-2244 SQLADRLNTNTDKK
+2244 RQLADRLNTNTDKK

-2314 GAEGSE
+2314 GTEGSE

-2474 ARAWDTEVRQVELL
+2474 ARAWDTEVRRVELL

-2513 KQALGHLFGGGI
+2513 KQALGHLLGGGI

-2576 TEQGSKWGNEIT
+2576 TEQGSKWGNEVT

-2680 DSVKNEAG
+2680 DSTKNETG
-2688 QVNTQTV
+2688 QVNTRTV
-2695 QRSMTKAYGQSA
+2695 QRAMTKAYGQSA

-2716 DLNGVKESGARGEGF
+2716 DLNGVKESGARGEAF
-2731 ANKMI
+2731 ADKMI

-2763 VLDYKYLAEA
+2763 VLDYKYLAKA

-2786 MLEHSGIALWKDMGF
+2786 MLKHSGIALWKDMGF

-2815 GKGSRLE
+2815 GKGSKLE

-2855 GLSGDELMEATAKRF
+2855 GLSGDELMKATAQRF

-2887 HMMRSSSTFAKMATS
+2887 HMMRSSSTFSKMFTS
-2902 FLSEPTV
+2902 FMSEPTV

-3002 DVFSA
+3002 DVFAA

-3077 ATREVITVW
+3077 ATREVITTW
-3086 NDTVGSVW
+3086 NNTVGSVW

-3120 GYDTLSAA
+3120 SYDTLSTA

-3184 TPWT
+3184 TPWE

>member
-1 MPKQAAGSTAR
+1 MAMQTGGGTAR
-12 DRILSRAR
+12 DRIMARAR
-20 ALDDDNKKY
+20 AMDDDNKKY

-62 AKERIL
+62 ARDRIQA
-68 SRAKALGPQQIMSGN
+68 RARAMGQQRVMSGL
-83 GDMTLAE
+83 GDLTVEE
-90 YQDALKRAEKS
+90 YQYALKQA
-101 IAQQDDRFGSYR
+101 
-113 AKETYKKALLALSPV
+113 
-128 VSPVWTGVL
+128 
-137 ALTDR
+137 
-142 GKNVQEREAAAASKT
+142 EAASPKRDENPGFFSRVG
-157 AKWLF
+157 KWLV
-162 GKSQKTPE
+162 GKTEKTPE
-170 EIVAEQQEA
+170 EIVAEQWDALEA
-179 QASARRREE
+179 ARKREE
-188 LASLDLA
+188 LASLDLD
-195 EYERLLE
+195 EYEKLLE
-202 QAKKEAAGQQ
+202 QAKKQAADAR
-212 PKYNIH
+212 PDFNIH
-218 AMGGYDP
+218 AMGAYDA

-230 EARKKADDMQ
+230 PAQRKADEMQ
-240 QTYNQAKQVQYERQG
+240 QTYNLAKQVQFERQG
-255 LEALGKLN
+255 EQALAQLTP
-263 RKQLA
+263 KQLE
-268 AVETLVETPETG
+268 AVETLVQTPATG
-280 TAVMSARVAQDSRRK
+280 TSVMSAGVARENARD
-295 QATDTLKAAGYS
+295 QAYSVLLEGGYS
-307 DTEIGELVTWRSRQK
+307 YKTISDLVTWRSRQQDK
-322 DQEAYQ
+322 EAYQ
-328 KNVQWHENLADS
+328 KTVQWHEDLADS
-340 GAAGAAAAT
+340 GVLGGAAAT

-359 GLGAADLAMQNAQKL
+359 GVGAIDVALQKANQT
-374 GGVDHPANYYTP
+374 GGEERPVNYYSAP
-386 AMRLYGGS
+386 MRLYGGA
-394 NAARTTVS
+394 NAARETVGQ
-402 EKLGRSTDAT
+402 KLERNTDAT
-412 IFGQNVASVAYNIG
+412 IFGQNVASTAYGIG
-426 TSMMDSGATAALAAI
+426 TSMLDSGATVALAAI
-441 GVPPMVGSAFLGGS
+441 GVPPVVGSSLLGGA
-455 AATAAMVD
+455 AATGAMVD
-463 AKERGIDDTNALWTG
+463 AKDRGVDDTHALWTG
-478 LFAGVAETLFED
+478 VFAGVAETLFED
-490 VSLERLLTL
+490 VSLEKLLKL
-499 KPAQGTLTKRLR
+499 DVPQGTLRQR
-511 TTMKNAGLQAAT
+511 MQTTLKNTLLQAGT
-523 EGSEELFTSFANYIT
+523 EGSEELFTDFANYIT
-538 DRAINGGLSEYGT
+538 DRAINGGLSEYDT
-551 AVRAYMDQGMS
+551 AVRAYMDQGLS
-562 HQTATA
+562 QKEASQ
-568 KASADLAGQMAMDFV
+568 KAGADLAAQMALDFV
-583 AGGIAGGL
+583 AGGVAGGL

-596 SAIDVGQQN
+596 AAIDNAGQN
-605 RAVLQF
+605 REMRQYSD
-611 GELAGTAAEGRLSAD
+611 LAPAAAEE
-626 GKDRL
+626 RL
-631 AQKIKSRTEQGKT
+631 AADPGSRAARRVQRQVQQGKP
-644 VSGGALREVMERT
+644 VSGAALRETMAQNV
-657 IEARNKETRE
+657 EAQNQAVTEQ
-667 NVRQRAQARLEELG
+667 VRKLAQQRLEELG
-681 DPNAESVSRAVA
+681 DTQAEKTSRAVA
-693 QLYDSDM
+693 QLYDQELPWY
-700 SRAREERTRQ
+700 RRELARKA
-710 TLRNSKYGQRV
+710 LRSSEYGQRV
-721 ANELEEAM
+721 ANEMEDAVETGRVRTLLEQAGE
-729 RLQGQTEGTDQPG
+729 TEDAARVP
-742 RMTSGMW
+742 RWTSGMW

-761 YISELRKKRVN
+761 YINQLMERRVN
-772 PQATDRRPVTGY
+772 PSATDKRPVTGFR
-784 KYNAETGQL
+784 YNQETDQL

-803 TETIPKE
+803 VETIPKE
-810 RAATTGQQEML
+810 RAATTGQQEWL
-821 AYLAAD
+821 ADLAAD
-827 LKEGAPAMIAS
+827 LKEAAPTMIAS
-838 YLDGQDLE
+838 YMEGQDVQIF
-846 TYSRQWHNAYEYG
+846 SRQWHNAYEYG

-872 AVDQLNETQRGIAYD
+872 AVDQLNATQRELAYD
-887 TGKAV
+887 AGAAARAV
-892 HDQRMDRERQK
+892 QQAQERMK
-903 FPQESKGAAIT
+903 FPQEGQDTGMA
-914 REGTVSLKGATVG
+914 REGAVSLKGATVG
-927 GVTYAPVTQE
+927 GVTYAPVTKE

-970 KGEYTAANGFYRDG
+970 KGKYTAANGFYRDG
-984 TVYLDINTGKNRVG
+984 TVYLDINAGKNRVG
-998 DMSQTAILLTASHE
+998 DMSETAILLTASHE

-1028 RTFVVERLMEAEDV
+1028 RDFVVERLTEAEDV
-1042 DLDALV
+1042 DLDTLV
-1048 QRHRKDQ
+1048 QRHQKDQ

-1073 MMLQDSQAAAA
+1073 MMLKDSQAAAA

-1141 AARNLQQSEAETASK
+1141 AARNLQQSEAETASG
-1156 EKAASAR
+1156 EKAASTR
-1163 GKASVR
+1163 GKASAR

-1175 ARAVNGEDYWND
+1175 ARAVNGESAAQVRYEVRESKDKD
-1187 LSYRGYRR
+1187 IVSVKQQLKASESELSKMPVVSRKNVTADIERMSTKQRLEWAVAELRASGYRVERLNGNTIEFSPKDINSGLRYLSSAGEIAAYSALPAVLKRGKEIYREANHKGRGYGTITFAAPVEINGVRGNMAVVVR
-1195 KVIPD
+1195 QTKGQRYDVHRILMPDGSAFVFQEKANAVSTTVGGITEAASSSGGTTPTINTASKD
-1200 SIRYAMFADD
+1200 SIR
-1210 PSEIRNY
+1210 P
-1217 GDRFAAVRHDDLPKI
+1217 G
-1232 DDFKEAIAEAWER
+1232 
-1245 DKAEYLLPPALEVFE
+1245 
-1260 DLSGAEVADHFDPVD
+1260 
-1275 ILDGADAWDTPELIT
+1275 
-1290 WAFSHGIFDEV
+1290 
-1301 GGIKTSDGAIVWDD
+1301 
-1315 SLIHDTSGDD
+1315 
-1325 GVWGGNLHQQSDTAA
+1325 
-1340 GESAAEVRYEIRR
+1340 
-1353 LDGQTMVVL
+1353 
-1362 DTQTDT
+1362 
-1368 RDYKAAAAY
+1368 
-1377 LKALVNTEKPFS
+1377 
-1389 TILAD
+1389 
-1394 ALPVYAGKD
+1394 
-1403 LPSEYKG
+1403 
-1410 SEYTLGMH
+1410 
-1418 RGLREVKM
+1418 
-1426 QAATNLS
+1426 
-1433 EMLLL
+1433 
-1438 AEDGEWRENVKE
+1438 
-1450 KHGKDAQNGWYRYKT
+1450 
-1465 RFAVPVLNARKAV
+1465 
-1478 DHYAV
+1478 
-1483 YGGVLLI
+1483 
-1490 RNDADGKSYLYDMV
+1490 
-1504 DVEKKKVISSPPFSA
+1504 
-1519 QAHSGVYEPK
+1519 
-1529 PSESIIRHENE
+1529 NE

-1621 TYTPTAPA
+1621 AYTPTAPA

-1659 NDSTLQRAGI
+1659 NDSALQRAGI

-1879 AMAETQA
+1879 AMTETQA

-2042 KKRIERAGVPI
+2042 KKRIESAGVPI

-2095 TAQNDLERGL
+2095 TARNDLERGL

-2152 AQYAEMLDQLDGKLL
+2152 AQYAEMLDQLDEKLL

-2177 LLERERSYVDDLL
+2177 LLGRERSYVDDLL
-2190 TGAVA
+2190 TGAVT
-2195 AEKEHFQADF
+2195 AEKEHFQAEF
-2205 EQRLQEAL
+2205 EQRLQEA
-2213 RREQES
+2213 RRHEQES
-2219 LTQYRERR
+2219 LLRYRQRR
-2227 EESERRRAVTA
+2227 EESERRRALKA
-2238 KIERTT
+2238 QIER
-2244 SQLADRLNTNTDKK
+2244 SVKQLADRLNTNTDKK

-2266 PVAQLLTALDYSS
+2266 PVARLLTALDLSS
-2279 RSSLRGDRATRADQE
+2279 QRALRSGELTNWDLE
-2294 YCRAMEGIR
+2294 YLQAMKGIR
-2303 RVLADQEAFQQ
+2303 DVLADQESYQN
-2314 GAEGSE
+2314 GLENSE
-2320 DALGGYLDLPPGLT
+2320 DVLGGYLDLPPGMI
-2334 DLMTKHIQTVENI
+2334 DLLDEHMKKVENI
-2347 IEDRMPTETVLR
+2347 IEKHMPEEHILR
-2359 RMNLTQL
+2359 RMDTTELMRTQ
-2366 RDLDVILSTVT
+2366 VILAV
-2377 RAVTKMNELLENRTF
+2377 VTKATADMNQLLENRTYAQ
-2392 VRVADAAEDTM
+2392 VADAAEDTI
-2403 AELHR
+2403 AALHQ
-2408 RGQYK
+2408 RGQYQ
-2413 GAAEKAETFVAWDNA
+2413 GTAEKAEQFVTWDNA
-2428 LPWYA
+2428 LPWYV
-2433 FQRFGEG
+2433 FRRFGKG
-2440 GRAIFEE
+2440 GAAIFEE
-2447 LQDGWDKLAF
+2447 LMDGQDKLGF
-2457 NSKQVLDFRKGV
+2457 NMKKVLDFRKAL
-2469 ITDEQ
+2469 IDDET
-2474 ARAWDTEVRQVELL
+2474 ARAWDTETHQVDLL
-2488 DQEGETVTVSMTTAQ
+2488 DDEGKAVKATLTTAQ
-2503 LMGLYCLSKR
+2503 LMGLYCLSRR
-2513 KQALGHLFGGGI
+2513 KQAMGHLMGGGI
-2525 RITDIETRGKLRKK
+2525 RIANIEGQGKLGRK
-2539 TIKQDEH
+2539 TIRQDDH
-2546 YKMDDQMLG
+2546 FKMNPE
-2555 RLLGQLTPEQI
+2555 LLGQVLSLLTDQQI
-2566 AVADKLQKYM
+2566 AVADKMQRFM
-2576 TEQGSKWGNEIT
+2576 TDQGGEWGNEVT

-2596 FTEKIYY
+2596 FTEEIYY
-2603 PIETDSQD
+2603 PIETDRQD
-2611 RLSRAGDGTEGS
+2611 RITQAKDGTEGS

-2635 LVQNANNAIML
+2635 VVRDANNAIML

-2680 DSVKNEAG
+2680 SGVRNRDGTKIERSKKGKKGEDSPNSEPEHV
-2688 QVNTQTV
+2688 VTRTV
-2695 QRSMTKAYGQSA
+2695 QRAMTKAYGQSA
-2707 NRYVVQFLK
+2707 NRYVVQLLK
-2716 DLNGVKESGARGEGF
+2716 DLNGVKESGARGEQF
-2731 ANKMI
+2731 AVKMI

-2745 ANLRVALLQPTA
+2745 ANLRVAVLQPTA

-2763 VLDYKYLAEA
+2763 VLDYKYLAAA
-2773 FGDRTGTRQATAE
+2773 FGSGGRATDAVKIPEGPVSKSVIERAWYALLKKTGTLQAMNE
-2786 MLEHSGIALWKDMGF
+2786 MLENSGIALWKDMGF

-2815 GKGSRLE
+2815 GKGSKLE
-2822 DLVDKSMAAAE
+2822 DLVDKSMTAAE
-2833 LGDKVTWARL
+2833 WGDKLTWARL

-2849 EVQEKQ
+2849 EAQEKQ
-2855 GLSGDELMEATAKRF
+2855 GLSGDELIKATARRF

-2887 HMMRSSSTFAKMATS
+2887 HMMRSSSTFSKMFTS
-2902 FLSEPTV
+2902 FMSEPTV

-2935 RNWKAAGRAY
+2935 RNWKTAGRAY

-3002 DVFSA
+3002 DVFSM

-3077 ATREVITVW
+3077 ATREVITVY
-3086 NDTVGSVW
+3086 NNSVGFVW
-3094 PGMKRKT
+3094 PGLKCKT

-3120 GYDTLSAA
+3120 SYDTLSTA

-3184 TPWT
+3184 TPWE

>member
-1 MPKQAAGSTAR
+1 MAMQTGGGTAR
-12 DRILSRAR
+12 DRIMARAR
-20 ALDDDNKKY
+20 ALDDEEKKK
-29 QHQIQQVQQV
+29 QQAQQPQQT
-39 RREDTVPM
+39 RQSAQAQVPM
-47 RYRQGTP
+47 RYRQAAQEPGQEA
-54 LAQQPQTT
+54 AQQPQTT
-62 AKERIL
+62 ARDRIQA
-68 SRAKALGPQQIMSGN
+68 RARAMGQQRVMSGL
-83 GDMTLAE
+83 GDLTVEE
-90 YQDALKRAEKS
+90 YQYALKQA
-101 IAQQDDRFGSYR
+101 
-113 AKETYKKALLALSPV
+113 
-128 VSPVWTGVL
+128 
-137 ALTDR
+137 
-142 GKNVQEREAAAASKT
+142 EAASPKRDENPGFFSRVG
-157 AKWLF
+157 KWLV
-162 GKSQKTPE
+162 GKTEKTPE
-170 EIVAEQQEA
+170 EIVAEQWDTLEA
-179 QASARRREE
+179 ARKREE
-188 LASLDLA
+188 LASLDLD
-195 EYERLLE
+195 EYEKLLE
-202 QAKKEAAGQQ
+202 RAKKQAADAR
-212 PKYNIH
+212 PDFNIH
-218 AMGGYDP
+218 AMGAYDA

-230 EARKKADDMQ
+230 PAQRKADEMQ
-240 QTYNQAKQVQYERQG
+240 QTYNLARQVQFERQG
-255 LEALGKLN
+255 EQALAQLTP
-263 RKQLA
+263 KQLE
-268 AVETLVETPETG
+268 AVETLVQTPATG
-280 TAVMSARVAQDSRRK
+280 TSVMSAGVARENARD
-295 QATDTLKAAGYS
+295 QAYSVLLEGGYS
-307 DTEIGELVTWRSRQK
+307 YKTISDLVAWRSRQQDK
-322 DQEAYQ
+322 EAYQ
-328 KNVQWHENLADS
+328 KTVQWHEDLADS
-340 GAAGAAAAT
+340 GVLGGAAAT

-359 GLGAADLAMQNAQKL
+359 GVGAIDVALQKANQT
-374 GGVDHPANYYTP
+374 GGEERPVNYYSAP
-386 AMRLYGGS
+386 MRLYGGA
-394 NAARTTVS
+394 NAARETVGQ
-402 EKLGRSTDAT
+402 KLERNTDAT
-412 IFGQNVASVAYNIG
+412 IFGQNVASTAYGIG
-426 TSMMDSGATAALAAI
+426 TSMLDSGATVALAAI
-441 GVPPMVGSAFLGGS
+441 GVPPVVGSSLLGGA
-455 AATAAMVD
+455 AATGAMVD
-463 AKERGIDDTNALWTG
+463 AKDRGVDDTHALWTG
-478 LFAGVAETLFED
+478 VFAGVAETLFED
-490 VSLERLLTL
+490 VSLEKLLKL
-499 KPAQGTLTKRLR
+499 DVPQGTLRQR
-511 TTMKNAGLQAAT
+511 MQTTLKNTLLQAGT
-523 EGSEELFTSFANYIT
+523 EGSEELFTDFANYIT
-538 DRAINGGLSEYGT
+538 DRAINGGLSEYDT
-551 AVRAYMDQGMS
+551 AVRAYMDQGLS
-562 HQTATA
+562 QKEASQ
-568 KASADLAGQMAMDFV
+568 KAGADLAAQMALDFV
-583 AGGIAGGL
+583 AGGVAGGL

-596 SAIDVGQQN
+596 AAIDNAGQN
-605 RAVLQF
+605 REMRQYSD
-611 GELAGTAAEGRLSAD
+611 LAPAAAEE
-626 GKDRL
+626 RL
-631 AQKIKSRTEQGKT
+631 AADPGSRAARRVQKQVQQGKP
-644 VSGGALREVMERT
+644 VSGAALRETMAQNV
-657 IEARNKETRE
+657 EAQNQAVTEQ
-667 NVRQRAQARLEELG
+667 VRKLARQRLEELG
-681 DPNAESVSRAVA
+681 DTQAEKTSRAVA
-693 QLYDSDM
+693 QLYDQELPWY
-700 SRAREERTRQ
+700 RRELARKA
-710 TLRNSKYGQRV
+710 LRSSEYGQRV
-721 ANELEEAM
+721 ANEMEDAVETGRVRTLLEQAGE
-729 RLQGQTEGTDQPG
+729 TEDAARVP
-742 RMTSGMW
+742 RWTSGEW
-749 AENLPRYTSRGE
+749 AENLPRYTSQGA
-761 YISELRKKRVN
+761 YINQLMERRVN
-772 PQATDRRPVTGY
+772 PSATDARPVTGFR
-784 KYNAETGQL
+784 YNQETGRL

-803 TETIPKE
+803 VETIPKE
-810 RAATTGQQEML
+810 RAATTGRQEWL
-821 AYLAAD
+821 ADLAAD
-827 LKEGAPAMIAS
+827 LKEAAPTMIAS
-838 YLDGQDLE
+838 YMEGQDVQIF
-846 TYSRQWHNAYEYG
+846 SRQWHNAYEYG
-859 AAGVKRDYAMASQ
+859 AAGVKKDYAMNSQ
-872 AVDQLNETQRGIAYD
+872 AVDQLNATQRELAYD
-887 TGKAV
+887 AGAAARAV
-892 HDQRMDRERQK
+892 QQAQERMK
-903 FPQESKGAAIT
+903 FPQEGQGAAIT

-937 TMTRRQRDSVDVM
+937 TMTRRQRDSVEVM

-984 TVYLDINTGKNRVG
+984 TVYLDINAGKNRVG
-998 DMSQTAILLTASHE
+998 DMSETAVLLTASHE
-1012 LTHFIKE
+1012 LTHFIQE

-1048 QRHRKDQ
+1048 QRHQKNQ
-1055 PELSYDE
+1055 PELSYDQ

-1073 MMLQDSQAAAA
+1073 MMLKDSQAAAA

-1141 AARNLQQSEAETASK
+1141 AARNLQQSEAETASG
-1156 EKAASAR
+1156 EKAASTR
-1163 GKASVR
+1163 GKASAR

-1175 ARAVNGEDYWND
+1175 ARAVNGESAAQVRYEVRESKDKD
-1187 LSYRGYRR
+1187 IVSVKQQLKASESELSKMPVVSRKNVTADIERMSTKQRLEWAVAELRASGYRVERPNGNTIEFSPKDINSGLRYLSSAGEIAAYSALPAVLKRGKEIYREANHKGRGYGTITFAAPVEINGVRGNMAVVVR
-1195 KVIPD
+1195 QTKGQRYDVHRILMPDGSAFVFQEKANAVSTTVGGITEAASSSGGTTPTINTASKD
-1200 SIRYAMFADD
+1200 SIRSSA
-1210 PSEIRNY
+1210 
-1217 GDRFAAVRHDDLPKI
+1217 
-1232 DDFKEAIAEAWER
+1232 
-1245 DKAEYLLPPALEVFE
+1245 
-1260 DLSGAEVADHFDPVD
+1260 
-1275 ILDGADAWDTPELIT
+1275 
-1290 WAFSHGIFDEV
+1290 
-1301 GGIKTSDGAIVWDD
+1301 
-1315 SLIHDTSGDD
+1315 
-1325 GVWGGNLHQQSDTAA
+1325 GN
-1340 GESAAEVRYEIRR
+1340 
-1353 LDGQTMVVL
+1353 
-1362 DTQTDT
+1362 
-1368 RDYKAAAAY
+1368 
-1377 LKALVNTEKPFS
+1377 
-1389 TILAD
+1389 
-1394 ALPVYAGKD
+1394 
-1403 LPSEYKG
+1403 
-1410 SEYTLGMH
+1410 
-1418 RGLREVKM
+1418 
-1426 QAATNLS
+1426 
-1433 EMLLL
+1433 
-1438 AEDGEWRENVKE
+1438 
-1450 KHGKDAQNGWYRYKT
+1450 
-1465 RFAVPVLNARKAV
+1465 
-1478 DHYAV
+1478 
-1483 YGGVLLI
+1483 
-1490 RNDADGKSYLYDMV
+1490 
-1504 DVEKKKVISSPPFSA
+1504 
-1519 QAHSGVYEPK
+1519 
-1529 PSESIIRHENE
+1529 
-1540 KSNTKFSMREPVE
+1540 
-1553 QAKDLVAV
+1553 
-1561 HNLTEQNLQDALD
+1561 
-1574 LGGLPMPSI
+1574 
-1583 AVVKSEQGHS
+1583 
-1593 MYGPISIVFGRDSI
+1593 
-1607 DPQADSRNKIYGGD
+1607 
-1621 TYTPTAPA
+1621 
-1629 VEYPV
+1629 
-1634 NYDRMR
+1634 
-1640 AVEKR
+1640 
-1645 LAGLSEKIAGGVFR
+1645 
-1659 NDSTLQRAGI
+1659 
-1669 DEESGMS
+1669 
-1676 AAELADK
+1676 
-1683 LARDDSIRAAYL
+1683 
-1695 ADQGKTLEPVMQKK
+1695 
-1709 EFNRYGNDALAKLV
+1709 
-1723 QQIGAQELAGIEAS
+1723 
-1737 IEAGDYQP
+1737 
-1745 VREIED
+1745 
-1751 MVRQIIRDSYAEKHS
+1751 
-1766 ALLNRKPE
+1766 
-1774 LKEKRLDRFMEN
+1774 
-1786 NVTVFTVEDFVRDA
+1786 
-1800 WEYYQDQGA
+1800 
-1809 TTSEIDR
+1809 
-1816 WATSDKLHE
+1816 
-1825 AASVED
+1825 
-1831 VKVWLL
+1831 
-1837 PQLEGVLGEPGIY
+1837 
-1850 NGSERFDR
+1850 
-1858 SGSRRSFSQ
+1858 
-1867 LHWEYTLENIVR
+1867 
-1879 AMAETQA
+1879 
-1886 ARGGQTF
+1886 
-1893 GASAKAMQAVGS
+1893 
-1905 EDFQSIDE
+1905 
-1913 VKAASGRLGEVD
+1913 
-1925 TEQYKADVDA
+1925 
-1935 VEKRIEQATRAVM
+1935 
-1948 RENKPHSDNQFDEMQ
+1948 
-1963 IIGDVMMQA
+1963 
-1972 AQGKQTEAA
+1972 
-1981 IRRAFSQE
+1981 SQE
-1989 GYSISEST
+1989 
-1997 AREIRE
+1997 
-2003 VFRAATALPTGYFEA
+2003 
-2018 KPQRAVRFDEAKAV
+2018 K
-2032 IVPDNISRTL
+2032 
-2042 KKRIERAGVPI
+2042 
-2053 MEYRAGDESQRLKQ
+2053 
-2067 LNSDET
+2067 
-2073 WRFSVREAKITDRE
+2073 FSVREAGITDRE

-2095 TAQNDLERGL
+2095 TARNDLERGL

-2152 AQYAEMLDQLDGKLL
+2152 AQYAEMLDQLDEKLL

-2177 LLERERSYVDDLL
+2177 LLGRERSYVDDLL

-2195 AEKEHFQADF
+2195 AEKEHFQAEF
-2205 EQRLQEAL
+2205 EQRLQEA
-2213 RREQES
+2213 RRHEQES
-2219 LTQYRERR
+2219 LLQYRQRR

-2244 SQLADRLNTNTDKK
+2244 RQLADRLNTNTDKK

-2314 GAEGSE
+2314 GTEGSE

-2377 RAVTKMNELLENRTF
+2377 RAVTKMNELLENHTF

-2474 ARAWDTEVRQVELL
+2474 ARAWDTEVRRVELL

-2513 KQALGHLFGGGI
+2513 KQALGHLLGGGI

-2576 TEQGSKWGNEIT
+2576 TEQGSEWGNEVT

-2623 LYRLQNISAVKP
+2623 LYRLQNISAVKS

-2680 DSVKNEAG
+2680 DRTKNETG
-2688 QVNTQTV
+2688 QVNTRTV
-2695 QRSMTKAYGQSA
+2695 QRAMTKAYGQSA

-2716 DLNGVKESGARGEGF
+2716 DLNGVKESGARGEAF
-2731 ANKMI
+2731 ADKMI

-2745 ANLRVALLQPTA
+2745 ANLRVAMLQPTA

-2763 VLDYKYLAEA
+2763 VLDYKYLAKA

-2815 GKGSRLE
+2815 GKGSKLE

-2833 LGDKVTWARL
+2833 LGDKLTWARL

-2849 EVQEKQ
+2849 EAQEKQ
-2855 GLSGDELMEATAKRF
+2855 GLSGDELIKATARRF

-2887 HMMRSSSTFAKMATS
+2887 HIMRSSSTFSKMFTS
-2902 FLSEPTV
+2902 FMSEPTV

-2935 RNWKAAGRAY
+2935 RNWKTAGRAY

-3002 DVFSA
+3002 DVFAA

-3077 ATREVITVW
+3077 ATREVITTW
-3086 NDTVGSVW
+3086 NNTVGSVW

-3120 GYDTLSAA
+3120 SYDTLSTA

-3172 LALKNSTWSDKG
+3172 LALKSSTWSDKG
-3184 TPWT
+3184 TPWE

>member
-1 MPKQAAGSTAR
+1 MAMQTGGGTAR
-12 DRILSRAR
+12 DRIMARAR
-20 ALDDDNKKY
+20 ALDDEEKKK
-29 QHQIQQVQQV
+29 QQAQQPQQT
-39 RREDTVPM
+39 RQSARTQVPM
-47 RYRQGTP
+47 RYRQTAQEPGQEA
-54 LAQQPQTT
+54 AQQPQTT
-62 AKERIL
+62 ARDRIQA
-68 SRAKALGPQQIMSGN
+68 RARAMGQQRVMSGL
-83 GDMTLAE
+83 GDLTVEE
-90 YQDALKRAEKS
+90 YQYALKQA
-101 IAQQDDRFGSYR
+101 
-113 AKETYKKALLALSPV
+113 
-128 VSPVWTGVL
+128 
-137 ALTDR
+137 
-142 GKNVQEREAAAASKT
+142 EAASPKRDENPGFFSRVG
-157 AKWLF
+157 KWLV
-162 GKSQKTPE
+162 GKTEKTPE
-170 EIVAEQQEA
+170 EIVAEQWDALEA
-179 QASARRREE
+179 ARKREE
-188 LASLDLA
+188 LASLDLD
-195 EYERLLE
+195 EYEKLLE
-202 QAKKEAAGQQ
+202 QAKKQAADAR
-212 PKYNIH
+212 PDFNIH
-218 AMGGYDP
+218 AMGAYDA

-230 EARKKADDMQ
+230 PAQRKADEMQ
-240 QTYNQAKQVQYERQG
+240 QTYNLAKQVQFERQG
-255 LEALGKLN
+255 EQALAQLTP
-263 RKQLA
+263 KQLE
-268 AVETLVETPETG
+268 AVETLVQTPATG
-280 TAVMSARVAQDSRRK
+280 TSVMSAGVARENARD
-295 QATDTLKAAGYS
+295 QAYSVLLEGGYS
-307 DTEIGELVTWRSRQK
+307 YKTISDLVTWRSRQQDK
-322 DQEAYQ
+322 EAYQ
-328 KNVQWHENLADS
+328 KTVQWHEDLADS
-340 GAAGAAAAT
+340 GVLGGAAAT

-359 GLGAADLAMQNAQKL
+359 GVGAIDVALQKANQT
-374 GGVDHPANYYTP
+374 GGEERPVNYYSAP
-386 AMRLYGGS
+386 MRLYGGA
-394 NAARTTVS
+394 NAARETVGQ
-402 EKLGRSTDAT
+402 KLERNTDAT
-412 IFGQNVASVAYNIG
+412 IFGQNVASTAYGIG
-426 TSMMDSGATAALAAI
+426 TSMLDSGATVALAAI
-441 GVPPMVGSAFLGGS
+441 GVPPVVGSSLLGGA
-455 AATAAMVD
+455 AATGAMVD
-463 AKERGIDDTNALWTG
+463 AKDRGVDDTHALWTG
-478 LFAGVAETLFED
+478 VFAGVAETLFED
-490 VSLERLLTL
+490 VSLERLLKL
-499 KPAQGTLTKRLR
+499 DVPQGTLRQR
-511 TTMKNAGLQAAT
+511 MQTTLKNTLLQAGT
-523 EGSEELFTSFANYIT
+523 EGSEELFTDFANYIT
-538 DRAINGGLSEYGT
+538 DRAINGGLSEYDT
-551 AVRAYMDQGMS
+551 AVRAYMDQGFS
-562 HQTATA
+562 QKEASQ
-568 KASADLAGQMAMDFV
+568 KAGADLAARMALDFV
-583 AGGIAGGL
+583 AGGVAGGL

-596 SAIDVGQQN
+596 AAIDNAGQN
-605 RAVLQF
+605 REMRQYSD
-611 GELAGTAAEGRLSAD
+611 LAPAAAEE
-626 GKDRL
+626 RL
-631 AQKIKSRTEQGKT
+631 AADPGSRAARRVQKQVQQGKP
-644 VSGGALREVMERT
+644 VSGAALRETMAQNV
-657 IEARNKETRE
+657 EAQNQAVTEQ
-667 NVRQRAQARLEELG
+667 VRKLARQRLEELG
-681 DPNAESVSRAVA
+681 DTQAEKTSRAVA
-693 QLYDSDM
+693 QLYDQELPWY
-700 SRAREERTRQ
+700 RRELARKA
-710 TLRNSKYGQRV
+710 LRSSEYGQRV
-721 ANELEEAM
+721 ANEMEDAVETGRVRTLLEQAGE
-729 RLQGQTEGTDQPG
+729 TEDAARVP
-742 RMTSGMW
+742 RWTSGEW
-749 AENLPRYTSRGE
+749 AENLPRYTSQGA
-761 YISELRKKRVN
+761 YINQLMERRVN
-772 PQATDRRPVTGY
+772 PSATDKRPVTGFR
-784 KYNAETGQL
+784 YNQETGQL

-803 TETIPKE
+803 VETIPKE
-810 RAATTGQQEML
+810 RAATTGRQEWL
-821 AYLAAD
+821 ADLAAD
-827 LKEGAPAMIAS
+827 LKEAAPTMIAS
-838 YLDGQDLE
+838 YMEGQDVQ
-846 TYSRQWHNAYEYG
+846 TFSRQWHNAYEYG
-859 AAGVKRDYAMASQ
+859 AAGVKKDYAMNSQ
-872 AVDQLNETQRGIAYD
+872 AVDQLNATQRELAYD
-887 TGKAV
+887 AGAAARAV
-892 HDQRMDRERQK
+892 QQAQERMK
-903 FPQESKGAAIT
+903 FPQEGQDTGMA
-914 REGTVSLKGATVG
+914 REGAVSLKGATVG

-937 TMTRRQRDSVDVM
+937 TMTRRQRDSVEVM
-950 RQLARVTGV
+950 RQLARVSGV

-984 TVYLDINTGKNRVG
+984 TVYLDINAGKNRVG
-998 DMSQTAILLTASHE
+998 DMSETAILLTASHE

-1028 RTFVVERLMEAEDV
+1028 RDFVVERLTEAEDV
-1042 DLDALV
+1042 DLDTLV
-1048 QRHRKDQ
+1048 QRHQKDQ

-1073 MMLQDSQAAAA
+1073 MMLKDSQAAAA

-1141 AARNLQQSEAETASK
+1141 AARNLQQSEAETASG
-1156 EKAASAR
+1156 EKAASTR
-1163 GKASVR
+1163 GKASAR

-1175 ARAVNGEDYWND
+1175 ARAVNGESAAQVRYEVRESKDKD
-1187 LSYRGYRR
+1187 IVSVKQQLKASESELSKMPVVSRKNVTADIERMSTKQRLEWAVAELRASGYRVERPNGNTIEFSPKDINSGLRYLSSAGEIAAYSALPAVLKRGKEIYREANHKGRGYGTITFAAPVEINGVRGNMAVVVR
-1195 KVIPD
+1195 QTKGQRYDVHRILMPDGSAFVFQEKANAVSTTVGGITEAASSSGGTTPTINTASKD
-1200 SIRYAMFADD
+1200 SIR
-1210 PSEIRNY
+1210 P
-1217 GDRFAAVRHDDLPKI
+1217 G
-1232 DDFKEAIAEAWER
+1232 
-1245 DKAEYLLPPALEVFE
+1245 
-1260 DLSGAEVADHFDPVD
+1260 
-1275 ILDGADAWDTPELIT
+1275 
-1290 WAFSHGIFDEV
+1290 
-1301 GGIKTSDGAIVWDD
+1301 
-1315 SLIHDTSGDD
+1315 
-1325 GVWGGNLHQQSDTAA
+1325 
-1340 GESAAEVRYEIRR
+1340 
-1353 LDGQTMVVL
+1353 
-1362 DTQTDT
+1362 
-1368 RDYKAAAAY
+1368 
-1377 LKALVNTEKPFS
+1377 
-1389 TILAD
+1389 
-1394 ALPVYAGKD
+1394 
-1403 LPSEYKG
+1403 
-1410 SEYTLGMH
+1410 
-1418 RGLREVKM
+1418 
-1426 QAATNLS
+1426 
-1433 EMLLL
+1433 
-1438 AEDGEWRENVKE
+1438 
-1450 KHGKDAQNGWYRYKT
+1450 
-1465 RFAVPVLNARKAV
+1465 
-1478 DHYAV
+1478 
-1483 YGGVLLI
+1483 
-1490 RNDADGKSYLYDMV
+1490 
-1504 DVEKKKVISSPPFSA
+1504 
-1519 QAHSGVYEPK
+1519 
-1529 PSESIIRHENE
+1529 NE

-1621 TYTPTAPA
+1621 AYTPTAPA

-1659 NDSTLQRAGI
+1659 NDSALQRAGI

-1879 AMAETQA
+1879 AMTETQA

-2042 KKRIERAGVPI
+2042 KKRIESAGVPI

-2095 TAQNDLERGL
+2095 TARNDLERGL

-2152 AQYAEMLDQLDGKLL
+2152 AQYAEMLDQLDEKLL

-2177 LLERERSYVDDLL
+2177 LLGRERSYVDDLL
-2190 TGAVA
+2190 TGAVT
-2195 AEKEHFQADF
+2195 AEKEHFQAEF
-2205 EQRLQEAL
+2205 EQRLQEA
-2213 RREQES
+2213 RRHEQES
-2219 LTQYRERR
+2219 LLRYRQRR

-2244 SQLADRLNTNTDKK
+2244 RQLADRLNTNTDKK

-2314 GAEGSE
+2314 GTEGSE

-2474 ARAWDTEVRQVELL
+2474 ARAWDTEVRRVELL

-2513 KQALGHLFGGGI
+2513 KQALGHLLGGGI

-2576 TEQGSKWGNEIT
+2576 TEQGSKWGNEVT

-2680 DSVKNEAG
+2680 DSTKNETG
-2688 QVNTQTV
+2688 QVNTRTV
-2695 QRSMTKAYGQSA
+2695 QRAMTKAYGQSA

-2716 DLNGVKESGARGEGF
+2716 DLNGVKESGARGEAF
-2731 ANKMI
+2731 ADKMI

-2763 VLDYKYLAEA
+2763 VLDYKYLAKA

-2786 MLEHSGIALWKDMGF
+2786 MLKHSGIALWKDMGF

-2815 GKGSRLE
+2815 GKGSKLE

-2855 GLSGDELMEATAKRF
+2855 GLSGDELMKATAQRF

-2887 HMMRSSSTFAKMATS
+2887 HMMRSSSTFSKMFTS
-2902 FLSEPTV
+2902 FMSEPTV

-3002 DVFSA
+3002 DVFAA

-3077 ATREVITVW
+3077 ATREVITTW
-3086 NDTVGSVW
+3086 NNTVGSVW

-3120 GYDTLSAA
+3120 SYDTLSTA

-3184 TPWT
+3184 TPWE

>member
-1 MPKQAAGSTAR
+1 MAMQTGGGTAR
-12 DRILSRAR
+12 DRIMARAR
-20 ALDDDNKKY
+20 AMDDDNKKY

-62 AKERIL
+62 AKERIQA
-68 SRAKALGPQQIMSGN
+68 RARAMGQQRVMSGL
-83 GDMTLAE
+83 GDLTVEE
-90 YQDALKRAEKS
+90 YQYALKQA
-101 IAQQDDRFGSYR
+101 
-113 AKETYKKALLALSPV
+113 
-128 VSPVWTGVL
+128 
-137 ALTDR
+137 
-142 GKNVQEREAAAASKT
+142 EAASPKRDENPGFFSRVG
-157 AKWLF
+157 KWLV
-162 GKSQKTPE
+162 GKTEKTPE
-170 EIVAEQQEA
+170 EIVAEQWDALEA
-179 QASARRREE
+179 ARKREE
-188 LASLDLA
+188 LASLDLD
-195 EYERLLE
+195 EYEKLLE
-202 QAKKEAAGQQ
+202 QAKKQAADAR
-212 PKYNIH
+212 PDFNIH
-218 AMGGYDP
+218 AMGAYDA

-230 EARKKADDMQ
+230 PAQRKADEMQ
-240 QTYNQAKQVQYERQG
+240 QTYNLAKQVQFERQG
-255 LEALGKLN
+255 EQALAQLTP
-263 RKQLA
+263 KQLE
-268 AVETLVETPETG
+268 AVETLVQTPATG
-280 TAVMSARVAQDSRRK
+280 TSVMSAGVARENARD
-295 QATDTLKAAGYS
+295 QAYSVLLEGGYS
-307 DTEIGELVTWRSRQK
+307 YKTISDLVTWRSRQQDK
-322 DQEAYQ
+322 EAYQ
-328 KNVQWHENLADS
+328 KTVQWHEDLADS
-340 GAAGAAAAT
+340 GVLGGAAAT

-359 GLGAADLAMQNAQKL
+359 GVGAIDVALQKANQT
-374 GGVDHPANYYTP
+374 GGEERPVNYYSAP
-386 AMRLYGGS
+386 MRLYGGA
-394 NAARTTVS
+394 NAARETVGQ
-402 EKLGRSTDAT
+402 KLERNTDAT
-412 IFGQNVASVAYNIG
+412 IFGQNVASTAYGIG
-426 TSMMDSGATAALAAI
+426 TSMLDSGATVALAAI
-441 GVPPMVGSAFLGGS
+441 GVPPVVGSSLLGGA
-455 AATAAMVD
+455 AATGAMVD
-463 AKERGIDDTNALWTG
+463 AKDRGVDDTHALWTG
-478 LFAGVAETLFED
+478 VFAGVAETLFED
-490 VSLERLLTL
+490 VSLERLLKL
-499 KPAQGTLTKRLR
+499 DVPQGTLRQR
-511 TTMKNAGLQAAT
+511 MQTTLKNTLLQAGT
-523 EGSEELFTSFANYIT
+523 EGSEELFTDFANYIT
-538 DRAINGGLSEYGT
+538 DRAINGGLSEYDT
-551 AVRAYMDQGMS
+551 AVRAYMDQGFS
-562 HQTATA
+562 QKEASQ
-568 KASADLAGQMAMDFV
+568 KAGADLAARMALDFV
-583 AGGIAGGL
+583 AGGVAGGL

-596 SAIDVGQQN
+596 AAIDNAGQN
-605 RAVLQF
+605 REMRQYSD
-611 GELAGTAAEGRLSAD
+611 LAPAAAEE
-626 GKDRL
+626 RL
-631 AQKIKSRTEQGKT
+631 AADPGSRAARRVQKQVQQGKP
-644 VSGGALREVMERT
+644 VRGAALRETMAQNV
-657 IEARNKETRE
+657 EAQNQAVTEQ
-667 NVRQRAQARLEELG
+667 VRKLARQRLEELG
-681 DPNAESVSRAVA
+681 DTQAEKTSRAVA
-693 QLYDSDM
+693 QLYDQELPWY
-700 SRAREERTRQ
+700 RRELARKA
-710 TLRNSKYGQRV
+710 LRSSEYGQRV
-721 ANELEEAM
+721 ANEMEDAVETGRVRTLLEQAGE
-729 RLQGQTEGTDQPG
+729 TEDAARVP
-742 RMTSGMW
+742 RWTSGEW
-749 AENLPRYTSRGE
+749 AENLPRYTSQGA
-761 YISELRKKRVN
+761 YINQLMERRVN
-772 PQATDRRPVTGY
+772 PSATDKRPVTGFR
-784 KYNAETGQL
+784 YNQETGQL

-803 TETIPKE
+803 VETIHKE
-810 RAATTGQQEML
+810 RAATTGRQEWL
-821 AYLAAD
+821 ADLAAD
-827 LKEGAPAMIAS
+827 LKEAAPTMIAS
-838 YLDGQDLE
+838 YMEGQDVQ
-846 TYSRQWHNAYEYG
+846 TFSRQWHNAYEYG
-859 AAGVKRDYAMASQ
+859 AAGVKKDYAMNSQ
-872 AVDQLNETQRGIAYD
+872 AVDQLNATQRELAYD
-887 TGKAV
+887 AGAAARAV
-892 HDQRMDRERQK
+892 QQAQERMK
-903 FPQESKGAAIT
+903 FPQEGQDTGMA
-914 REGTVSLKGATVG
+914 REGAVSLKGATVG

-937 TMTRRQRDSVDVM
+937 TMTRRQRDSVEVM
-950 RQLARVTGV
+950 RQLARVSGV

-984 TVYLDINTGKNRVG
+984 TVYLDINAGKNRVG
-998 DMSQTAILLTASHE
+998 DMSETAILLTASHE

-1028 RTFVVERLMEAEDV
+1028 RDFVVERLTEAEDV
-1042 DLDALV
+1042 DLDDLV
-1048 QRHRKDQ
+1048 QRHQKNQ

-1073 MMLQDSQAAAA
+1073 MMLKDSQAAAA

-1128 KELQKIWDDALVG
+1128 KEMQKIWDDALVG
-1141 AARNLQQSEAETASK
+1141 AARNLQQSEAETASG
-1156 EKAASAR
+1156 EEAASTR
-1163 GKASVR
+1163 GKASAR
-1169 DGGGRI
+1169 D
-1175 ARAVNGEDYWND
+1175 
-1187 LSYRGYRR
+1187 
-1195 KVIPD
+1195 
-1200 SIRYAMFADD
+1200 
-1210 PSEIRNY
+1210 
-1217 GDRFAAVRHDDLPKI
+1217 
-1232 DDFKEAIAEAWER
+1232 
-1245 DKAEYLLPPALEVFE
+1245 
-1260 DLSGAEVADHFDPVD
+1260 
-1275 ILDGADAWDTPELIT
+1275 
-1290 WAFSHGIFDEV
+1290 
-1301 GGIKTSDGAIVWDD
+1301 
-1315 SLIHDTSGDD
+1315 
-1325 GVWGGNLHQQSDTAA
+1325 
-1340 GESAAEVRYEIRR
+1340 GESAAQVRYEVRESKDKDIVSVKQQLKASESELSKMPVVSRKNVTADIERMSTKQR
-1353 LDGQTMVVL
+1353 LEWAVAELRASGYRVERPNGNTIEFSPKDINSGL
-1362 DTQTDT
+1362 
-1368 RDYKAAAAY
+1368 RYLSGAGEIAAY
-1377 LKALVNTEKPFS
+1377 S
-1389 TILAD
+1389 
-1394 ALPVYAGKD
+1394 ALPAVLKRGKEIYREANHKGRGYGTITFAAPVEINGVRGNMAVVVRQTKGQRYD
-1403 LPSEYKG
+1403 VHRILMPDGSAFVFQEKANAVSTTVGGITEAASSSGGTTPTINTASED
-1410 SEYTLGMH
+1410 S
-1418 RGLREVKM
+1418 
-1426 QAATNLS
+1426 
-1433 EMLLL
+1433 
-1438 AEDGEWRENVKE
+1438 
-1450 KHGKDAQNGWYRYKT
+1450 
-1465 RFAVPVLNARKAV
+1465 
-1478 DHYAV
+1478 
-1483 YGGVLLI
+1483 I
-1490 RNDADGKSYLYDMV
+1490 RPG
-1504 DVEKKKVISSPPFSA
+1504 
-1519 QAHSGVYEPK
+1519 
-1529 PSESIIRHENE
+1529 NE
-1540 KSNTKFSMREPVE
+1540 KSNTKFSVRDSAGRELTPAQQEFFRNSKARDENGNLLVMYHQTDGDFTVFDTEHKGAGTGDDETPFGVFLKKTSRDIGVRGKKQMQLYANIQNPLRVDNRE
-1553 QAKDLVAV
+1553 QLVQSLARMSEEYASIKAESGNIDKEYGAKFEKAKRAFVDF
-1561 HNLTEQNLQDALD
+1561 LTRWRKENPDAPARAAYNAEGFDAAFNAEDEVVKEWTKKQDALA
-1574 LGGLPMPSI
+1574 LK
-1583 AVVKSEQGHS
+1583 A
-1593 MYGPISIVFGRDSI
+1593 
-1607 DPQADSRNKIYGGD
+1607 
-1621 TYTPTAPA
+1621 
-1629 VEYPV
+1629 
-1634 NYDRMR
+1634 
-1640 AVEKR
+1640 
-1645 LAGLSEKIAGGVFR
+1645 
-1659 NDSTLQRAGI
+1659 
-1669 DEESGMS
+1669 
-1676 AAELADK
+1676 
-1683 LARDDSIRAAYL
+1683 
-1695 ADQGKTLEPVMQKK
+1695 KK
-1709 EFNRYGNDALAKLV
+1709 
-1723 QQIGAQELAGIEAS
+1723 
-1737 IEAGDYQP
+1737 
-1745 VREIED
+1745 
-1751 MVRQIIRDSYAEKHS
+1751 
-1766 ALLNRKPE
+1766 
-1774 LKEKRLDRFMEN
+1774 
-1786 NVTVFTVEDFVRDA
+1786 
-1800 WEYYQDQGA
+1800 
-1809 TTSEIDR
+1809 
-1816 WATSDKLHE
+1816 
-1825 AASVED
+1825 
-1831 VKVWLL
+1831 
-1837 PQLEGVLGEPGIY
+1837 
-1850 NGSERFDR
+1850 
-1858 SGSRRSFSQ
+1858 
-1867 LHWEYTLENIVR
+1867 
-1879 AMAETQA
+1879 
-1886 ARGGQTF
+1886 
-1893 GASAKAMQAVGS
+1893 
-1905 EDFQSIDE
+1905 
-1913 VKAASGRLGEVD
+1913 
-1925 TEQYKADVDA
+1925 
-1935 VEKRIEQATRAVM
+1935 
-1948 RENKPHSDNQFDEMQ
+1948 
-1963 IIGDVMMQA
+1963 
-1972 AQGKQTEAA
+1972 
-1981 IRRAFSQE
+1981 
-1989 GYSISEST
+1989 
-1997 AREIRE
+1997 
-2003 VFRAATALPTGYFEA
+2003 AATAALRENGYDGVFLEKDQGSWGRSTEAYIALDANQVKSVDNQSPTT
-2018 KPQRAVRFDEAKAV
+2018 D
-2032 IVPDNISRTL
+2032 PDI
-2042 KKRIERAGVPI
+2042 
-2053 MEYRAGDESQRLKQ
+2053 
-2067 LNSDET
+2067 
-2073 WRFSVREAKITDRE
+2073 RFSVREAKITDRE

-2095 TAQNDLERGL
+2095 TARNDLERGL
-2105 LAQYQEKAKSAARW
+2105 LAQYQEKAKSAAQW

-2138 PLTTQQ
+2138 LLTTQQ

-2152 AQYAEMLDQLDGKLL
+2152 AQYAEMLDQLDEKLL

-2177 LLERERSYVDDLL
+2177 LLGRERSYVDDLL

-2195 AEKEHFQADF
+2195 AEKEHFQAEF
-2205 EQRLQEAL
+2205 EQRLQDAR

-2219 LTQYRERR
+2219 LVQYRERR

-2244 SQLADRLNTNTDKK
+2244 RQLADRLNTNTDKK

-2314 GAEGSE
+2314 GTEGSE

-2474 ARAWDTEVRQVELL
+2474 ARAWDTEVRRVELL
-2488 DQEGETVTVSMTTAQ
+2488 DQEGETVIVSMTTAQ

-2513 KQALGHLFGGGI
+2513 KQALGHLLGGGI

-2576 TEQGSKWGNEIT
+2576 TEQGSKWGNEVT

-2680 DSVKNEAG
+2680 DSTKNETG
-2688 QVNTQTV
+2688 QVNTRTV
-2695 QRSMTKAYGQSA
+2695 QRAMTKAYGQSA

-2716 DLNGVKESGARGEGF
+2716 DLNGVKESGARGEAF
-2731 ANKMI
+2731 ADKMI

-2763 VLDYKYLAEA
+2763 VLDYKYLAKA

-2786 MLEHSGIALWKDMGF
+2786 MLKHSGIALWKDMGF

-2815 GKGSRLE
+2815 GKGSKLE

-2855 GLSGDELMEATAKRF
+2855 GLSGDELMKATAQRF

-2887 HMMRSSSTFAKMATS
+2887 HMMRSSSTFSKMFTS
-2902 FLSEPTV
+2902 FMSEPTV

-3002 DVFSA
+3002 DVFAA

-3077 ATREVITVW
+3077 ATREVITTW
-3086 NDTVGSVW
+3086 NNTVGSVW

-3120 GYDTLSAA
+3120 SYDTLSTA

-3184 TPWT
+3184 TPWE

>member
-1 MPKQAAGSTAR
+1 MAMQTGGGTAR
-12 DRILSRAR
+12 DRIMARAR
-20 ALDDDNKKY
+20 ALDDEEKKK
-29 QHQIQQVQQV
+29 QQAQQPQQT
-39 RREDTVPM
+39 RQSARTQVPM
-47 RYRQGTP
+47 RYRQTAQEPGQEA
-54 LAQQPQTT
+54 AQQPQTT
-62 AKERIL
+62 ARDRIQA
-68 SRAKALGPQQIMSGN
+68 RARAMGQQRVMSGL
-83 GDMTLAE
+83 GDLTVEE
-90 YQDALKRAEKS
+90 YQYALKQAEKS
-101 IAQQDDRFGSYR
+101 IAQQDDRFGSDR

-137 ALTDR
+137 ALTDF

-179 QASARRREE
+179 QAAARRREE

-240 QTYNQAKQVQYERQG
+240 RTYNQAKQVQYERQG

-402 EKLGRSTDAT
+402 EKLERSTDAT

-499 KPAQGTLTKRLR
+499 KPAQGTLAKRLQ
-511 TTMKNAGLQAAT
+511 TTMKNVGLQAAT

-611 GELAGTAAEGRLSAD
+611 GELAGTAAEDRLSAD

-631 AQKIKSRTEQGKT
+631 AQKVKSRTEQGET

-693 QLYDSDM
+693 QLYDSNM
-700 SRAREERTRQ
+700 SRAREERARQ
-710 TLRNSKYGQRV
+710 TLRNSKYGQQV

-729 RLQGQTEGTDQPG
+729 GRRERTEDADQGATAA
-742 RMTSGMW
+742 W

-761 YISELRKKRVN
+761 YISELQRKRVN

-859 AAGVKRDYAMASQ
+859 AANVKRDYAMASQ

-892 HDQRMDRERQK
+892 YDQRMAQERQK

-937 TMTRRQRDSVDVM
+937 AMTRRQRDSVEVM
-950 RQLARVTGV
+950 RQLARVSGV
-959 DVVFYQSRANE
+959 DVVFYQSRAN
-970 KGEYTAANGFYRDG
+970 GQGRYTEANGFYRDG
-984 TVYLDINTGKNRVG
+984 TVYLDINAGKNAVG
-998 DMSQTAILLTASHE
+998 DLSETAVLLTASHE
-1012 LTHFIKE
+1012 LTHFIQE
-1019 YNPAQYEQL
+1019 YSPAQYEQL
-1028 RTFVVERLMEAEDV
+1028 RDFVVERLTESQDA
-1042 DLDALV
+1042 DLDTLV
-1048 QRHRKDQ
+1048 ERHRRAQ
-1055 PELSYDE
+1055 PGLSYDQ

-1073 MMLQDSQAAAA
+1073 MMLKDSQAAAQ
-1084 LAKQNR
+1084 LAKKNR

-1098 WLRKWVKKL
+1098 WLRKWVKRL
-1107 QEAFR
+1107 QEAVR
-1112 GLTAQK
+1112 GLTARSR
-1118 PEAQALTRYA
+1118 EARAMEQYA
-1128 KELQKIWDDALVG
+1128 GELQKIWDNALVRAAENRQRAQSGQETG
-1141 AARNLQQSEAETASK
+1141 AAAQIRTEG
-1156 EKAASAR
+1156 R
-1163 GKASVR
+1163 YSVR
-1169 DGGGRI
+1169 DSTGRELSEGQREYF
-1175 ARAVNGEDYWND
+1175 ADSKVRDEKGNLLVVYHQTNGEFTVFDTKHKGAGTGDNETPFGVFLKRTARD
-1187 LSYRGYRR
+1187 IGIRG
-1195 KVIPD
+1195 KKQMEL
-1200 SIRYAMFADD
+1200 YADIQSPLRVKTREELVHRLGEM
-1210 PSEIRNY
+1210 SEEY
-1217 GDRFAAVRHDDLPKI
+1217 AGLK
-1232 DDFKEAIAEAWER
+1232 AEA
-1245 DKAEYLLPPALEVFE
+1245 
-1260 DLSGAEVADHFDPVD
+1260 G
-1275 ILDGADAWDTPELIT
+1275 
-1290 WAFSHGIFDEV
+1290 
-1301 GGIKTSDGAIVWDD
+1301 
-1315 SLIHDTSGDD
+1315 
-1325 GVWGGNLHQQSDTAA
+1325 
-1340 GESAAEVRYEIRR
+1340 
-1353 LDGQTMVVL
+1353 
-1362 DTQTDT
+1362 
-1368 RDYKAAAAY
+1368 
-1377 LKALVNTEKPFS
+1377 
-1389 TILAD
+1389 
-1394 ALPVYAGKD
+1394 
-1403 LPSEYKG
+1403 
-1410 SEYTLGMH
+1410 
-1418 RGLREVKM
+1418 
-1426 QAATNLS
+1426 
-1433 EMLLL
+1433 
-1438 AEDGEWRENVKE
+1438 
-1450 KHGKDAQNGWYRYKT
+1450 
-1465 RFAVPVLNARKAV
+1465 
-1478 DHYAV
+1478 
-1483 YGGVLLI
+1483 
-1490 RNDADGKSYLYDMV
+1490 
-1504 DVEKKKVISSPPFSA
+1504 
-1519 QAHSGVYEPK
+1519 
-1529 PSESIIRHENE
+1529 
-1540 KSNTKFSMREPVE
+1540 
-1553 QAKDLVAV
+1553 
-1561 HNLTEQNLQDALD
+1561 
-1574 LGGLPMPSI
+1574 
-1583 AVVKSEQGHS
+1583 
-1593 MYGPISIVFGRDSI
+1593 
-1607 DPQADSRNKIYGGD
+1607 
-1621 TYTPTAPA
+1621 
-1629 VEYPV
+1629 
-1634 NYDRMR
+1634 
-1640 AVEKR
+1640 
-1645 LAGLSEKIAGGVFR
+1645 
-1659 NDSTLQRAGI
+1659 
-1669 DEESGMS
+1669 
-1676 AAELADK
+1676 
-1683 LARDDSIRAAYL
+1683 
-1695 ADQGKTLEPVMQKK
+1695 
-1709 EFNRYGNDALAKLV
+1709 
-1723 QQIGAQELAGIEAS
+1723 
-1737 IEAGDYQP
+1737 
-1745 VREIED
+1745 
-1751 MVRQIIRDSYAEKHS
+1751 
-1766 ALLNRKPE
+1766 
-1774 LKEKRLDRFMEN
+1774 RLDR
-1786 NVTVFTVEDFVRDA
+1786 
-1800 WEYYQDQGA
+1800 EY
-1809 TTSEIDR
+1809 
-1816 WATSDKLHE
+1816 
-1825 AASVED
+1825 
-1831 VKVWLL
+1831 
-1837 PQLEGVLGEPGIY
+1837 
-1850 NGSERFDR
+1850 
-1858 SGSRRSFSQ
+1858 
-1867 LHWEYTLENIVR
+1867 
-1879 AMAETQA
+1879 
-1886 ARGGQTF
+1886 
-1893 GASAKAMQAVGS
+1893 
-1905 EDFQSIDE
+1905 
-1913 VKAASGRLGEVD
+1913 
-1925 TEQYKADVDA
+1925 
-1935 VEKRIEQATRAVM
+1935 
-1948 RENKPHSDNQFDEMQ
+1948 
-1963 IIGDVMMQA
+1963 
-1972 AQGKQTEAA
+1972 GK
-1981 IRRAFSQE
+1981 
-1989 GYSISEST
+1989 
-1997 AREIRE
+1997 
-2003 VFRAATALPTGYFEA
+2003 
-2018 KPQRAVRFDEAKAV
+2018 RFDEAKRAF
-2032 IVPDNISRTL
+2032 IDFLTRWRKNNPDAPGRAAYNAEGFDAAFNAEDEVVKEWTKKQDALALKAKEAATSALRENGYDGVFLEKDQGSWGRSTEAYIALDPAQVKNIDNLTPTGDPDIRYQARVGTDEESGRPIYQSNFPKGTPKAAKAERILKLIQNVWSKKPLPLVVRDADGTTRAIKAQFDPTYDEKAGTRSDASKLMGGNRHGSAAEQRVTLDLADDYYEIAEGATYNYSKAETGKDSVTHQGVKQWHYFVNDILFQEYGESETAPYRVTINVKERSDGSYVYSFNAERQNERSSTRRTL
-2042 KKRIERAGVPI
+2042 HADVRDNAESVVPNAQPSTDSI
-2053 MEYRAGDESQRLKQ
+2053 RSSVGNSQEK
-2067 LNSDET
+2067 
-2073 WRFSVREAKITDRE
+2073 FSVREAKITDRE
-2087 LLANALET
+2087 LLANALEA
-2095 TAQNDLERGL
+2095 TARNDLERGL
-2105 LAQYQEKAKSAARW
+2105 LAQYQEKAKSAAQW

-2152 AQYAEMLDQLDGKLL
+2152 AQYAEMLDQLDEKLM

-2177 LLERERSYVDDLL
+2177 LLGRERSYVDDLL

-2195 AEKEHFQADF
+2195 AEKEHFQAEF
-2205 EQRLQEAL
+2205 EQRLQEAR

-2219 LTQYRERR
+2219 LVQYRERR

-2244 SQLADRLNTNTDKK
+2244 RQLADRLNTNTDKK

-2314 GAEGSE
+2314 GTEGSE

-2377 RAVTKMNELLENRTF
+2377 RAVAKMNELLENRTF

-2413 GAAEKAETFVAWDNA
+2413 GAAEKAETFVAWDNT

-2440 GRAIFEE
+2440 GRAIFGE

-2457 NSKQVLDFRKGV
+2457 NSKQVLDFRKSV

-2474 ARAWDTEVRQVELL
+2474 ARAWDTEVRRVELL

-2576 TEQGSKWGNEIT
+2576 TEQGSKWGNEVT

-2680 DSVKNEAG
+2680 DSTKNETG

-2695 QRSMTKAYGQSA
+2695 QRAMTKAYGQSA

-2716 DLNGVKESGARGEGF
+2716 DLNGVKESGARGEAF
-2731 ANKMI
+2731 ADKMI

-2763 VLDYKYLAEA
+2763 VLDYKYLAKA

-2849 EVQEKQ
+2849 ETQEKQ
-2855 GLSGDELMEATAKRF
+2855 GLSGDELVKATARRF

-2887 HMMRSSSTFAKMATS
+2887 HMMRSSSTFSKMFTS
-2902 FLSEPTV
+2902 FMSEPTV

-2935 RNWKAAGRAY
+2935 RNWKTAGRAY

-2977 WNAFGGLHGNLASDL
+2977 WNAFGGLRGNLASDL

-3077 ATREVITVW
+3077 ATREVITTW
-3086 NDTVGSVW
+3086 NNTVGSVW

-3113 YAKPAGI
+3113 YAKPADI
-3120 GYDTLSAA
+3120 SYDKLSTA

-3151 AKYVAYIQSL
+3151 AKYVAYIQSM

-3172 LALKNSTWSDKG
+3172 LALKISTWSDKG
-3184 TPWT
+3184 TPWE

>member
-1 MPKQAAGSTAR
+1 MAMQTGGGTAR
-12 DRILSRAR
+12 DRIMARAR
-20 ALDDDNKKY
+20 AMDDEEKKK
-29 QHQIQQVQQV
+29 QQAQQPQQTRQSARVQ
-39 RREDTVPM
+39 VPM
-47 RYRQGTP
+47 RYRQTAQEPGQEA
-54 LAQQPQTT
+54 AQQPQTT
-62 AKERIL
+62 ARDRIQA
-68 SRAKALGPQQIMSGN
+68 RARAMGQQRAMSGL
-83 GDMTLAE
+83 GDLTVEE
-90 YQDALKRAEKS
+90 YQYALKQA
-101 IAQQDDRFGSYR
+101 
-113 AKETYKKALLALSPV
+113 
-128 VSPVWTGVL
+128 
-137 ALTDR
+137 
-142 GKNVQEREAAAASKT
+142 EAASPKRDENPGFFSRVG
-157 AKWLF
+157 KWLV
-162 GKSQKTPE
+162 GKTEKTPE
-170 EIVAEQQEA
+170 EIVAEQWDALEA
-179 QASARRREE
+179 ARKREE
-188 LASLDLA
+188 LASLDLD
-195 EYERLLE
+195 EYEKLLE
-202 QAKKEAAGQQ
+202 QAKKQAADAR
-212 PKYNIH
+212 PDFNIH
-218 AMGGYDP
+218 AMGAYDA

-230 EARKKADDMQ
+230 QAQRKADEMQ
-240 QTYNQAKQVQYERQG
+240 QTYNLARQVQFERQG
-255 LEALGKLN
+255 EQALAQLTP
-263 RKQLA
+263 KQLE
-268 AVETLVETPETG
+268 AVETLVKTPATG
-280 TAVMSARVAQDSRRK
+280 TSVMSAGVARENARD
-295 QATDTLKAAGYS
+295 QAYSVLLEGGYS
-307 DTEIGELVTWRSRQK
+307 YKTISDLVTWRSRQQDK
-322 DQEAYQ
+322 EAYQ
-328 KNVQWHENLADS
+328 KTVQWHEDLADS
-340 GAAGAAAAT
+340 GVLGGAAAT

-359 GLGAADLAMQNAQKL
+359 GVGAIDVALQKANQT
-374 GGVDHPANYYTP
+374 GGEERPVNYYSAP
-386 AMRLYGGS
+386 MRLYGGA
-394 NAARTTVS
+394 NAARETVGQ
-402 EKLGRSTDAT
+402 KLERNTDAT
-412 IFGQNVASVAYNIG
+412 IFGQNVASAAYGIG
-426 TSMMDSGATAALAAI
+426 TSMLDSGATVALAAI
-441 GVPPMVGSAFLGGS
+441 GVPPVVGSSLLGGA
-455 AATAAMVD
+455 AATGAMVD
-463 AKERGIDDTNALWTG
+463 AKDRGVDDTHALWTG
-478 LFAGVAETLFED
+478 VFAGVAETLFED
-490 VSLERLLTL
+490 VSLERLLKL
-499 KPAQGTLTKRLR
+499 DVPQGTLRQR
-511 TTMKNAGLQAAT
+511 MQTTLKNTLLQAGT
-523 EGSEELFTSFANYIT
+523 EGSEELFTDFANYIT
-538 DRAINGGLSEYGT
+538 DRAINGGLSEYDT
-551 AVRAYMDQGMS
+551 AVRAYIDQGLS
-562 HQTATA
+562 QKEASQ
-568 KASADLAGQMAMDFV
+568 KAGADLAAQMALDFV
-583 AGGIAGGL
+583 AGGVAGGL

-596 SAIDVGQQN
+596 AAIDNAGQDREMRQYSD
-605 RAVLQF
+605 
-611 GELAGTAAEGRLSAD
+611 LAPAAAEE
-626 GKDRL
+626 RL
-631 AQKIKSRTEQGKT
+631 AADPGSRAARRVQKQVQQGKP
-644 VSGGALREVMERT
+644 VSGAALRETMAQNV
-657 IEARNKETRE
+657 EAQNQAVTEQ
-667 NVRQRAQARLEELG
+667 VRKLAQQRLEELG
-681 DPNAESVSRAVA
+681 DTQAEKTSRAVA
-693 QLYDSDM
+693 QLYDQELPQY
-700 SRAREERTRQ
+700 RRELARKA
-710 TLRNSKYGQRV
+710 LRSSEYGQRV
-721 ANELEEAM
+721 VNEMEDAVETGRVRTLLEQAGE
-729 RLQGQTEGTDQPG
+729 TEDATRVP
-742 RMTSGMW
+742 RWTSGEW
-749 AENLPRYTSRGE
+749 AENLPRYTSQGA
-761 YISELRKKRVN
+761 YINQLMERRVN
-772 PQATDRRPVTGY
+772 PSATDKRPVTGFR
-784 KYNAETGQL
+784 YNQETGQL

-803 TETIPKE
+803 AETIPKE
-810 RAATTGQQEML
+810 RAATTGRQEWL
-821 AYLAAD
+821 ADLAAD
-827 LKEGAPAMIAS
+827 LKEAAPTMIAS
-838 YLDGQDLE
+838 YMDGQDVQ
-846 TYSRQWHNAYEYG
+846 TFSRQWHNAYEYG
-859 AAGVKRDYAMASQ
+859 AAGVKKDYAMNSQ
-872 AVDQLNETQRGIAYD
+872 AVDQLNATQRELAYD
-887 TGKAV
+887 AGAAARAV
-892 HDQRMDRERQK
+892 QQTQERMK
-903 FPQESKGAAIT
+903 FPQEGQDTGMT
-914 REGTVSLKGATVG
+914 REGAVSLKGATVG

-937 TMTRRQRDSVDVM
+937 TMTRRQRDSVEVM
-950 RQLARVTGV
+950 RQLARVSGV

-984 TVYLDINTGKNRVG
+984 TVYLDINAGKNRVG
-998 DMSQTAILLTASHE
+998 DMSETAVLLTASHE
-1012 LTHFIKE
+1012 LTHFIQE
-1019 YNPAQYEQL
+1019 YSPAQYEQL
-1028 RTFVVERLMEAEDV
+1028 RDFVVERLTESQDT
-1042 DLDALV
+1042 DLDTLV
-1048 QRHRKDQ
+1048 ERHRRAQ
-1055 PELSYDE
+1055 PELSYDQ

-1073 MMLQDSQAAAA
+1073 MMLKDSQAAAA

-1090 SLAGNIRS
+1090 NLAGNIRS
-1098 WLRKWVKKL
+1098 WLRKWVKRL

-1112 GLTAQK
+1112 GLTARSR
-1118 PEAQALTRYA
+1118 EAQALTWYA
-1128 KELQKIWDDALVG
+1128 KEVQKIWDDALVG
-1141 AARNLQQSEAETASK
+1141 AARNLQQSEAETASG
-1156 EKAASAR
+1156 EKAASTR
-1163 GKASVR
+1163 GKASAR
-1169 DGGGRI
+1169 D
-1175 ARAVNGEDYWND
+1175 
-1187 LSYRGYRR
+1187 
-1195 KVIPD
+1195 
-1200 SIRYAMFADD
+1200 
-1210 PSEIRNY
+1210 
-1217 GDRFAAVRHDDLPKI
+1217 
-1232 DDFKEAIAEAWER
+1232 
-1245 DKAEYLLPPALEVFE
+1245 
-1260 DLSGAEVADHFDPVD
+1260 
-1275 ILDGADAWDTPELIT
+1275 
-1290 WAFSHGIFDEV
+1290 

-1325 GVWGGNLHQQSDTAA
+1325 GVWGDNLHRQSDPAA
-1340 GESAAEVRYEIRR
+1340 GAPAAQVRYEIRR

-1368 RDYKAAAAY
+1368 RSHKAAAAY
-1377 LKALVNTEKPFS
+1377 LKALVNAEKPFS

-1426 QAATNLS
+1426 QAATNLD

-1529 PSESIIRHENE
+1529 PSKSIIRHENE
-1540 KSNTKFSMREPVE
+1540 KSNTKFSVRDNTGRELTPAQQQYFHGSKARDENGNLLVMYHQTDGDFTVFDTEHKGAGTGDDETPFGVFLKKTSRDIGVRGKKQMQLYANIQNPLRVDNRE
-1553 QAKDLVAV
+1553 QLVQSLARMSEEYASLKAESGNIDKEYGVKFEKAKRAFVDF
-1561 HNLTEQNLQDALD
+1561 LTRWRKENPD
-1574 LGGLPMPSI
+1574 
-1583 AVVKSEQGHS
+1583 
-1593 MYGPISIVFGRDSI
+1593 
-1607 DPQADSRNKIYGGD
+1607 
-1621 TYTPTAPA
+1621 APA
-1629 VEYPV
+1629 
-1634 NYDRMR
+1634 
-1640 AVEKR
+1640 
-1645 LAGLSEKIAGGVFR
+1645 
-1659 NDSTLQRAGI
+1659 
-1669 DEESGMS
+1669 
-1676 AAELADK
+1676 
-1683 LARDDSIRAAYL
+1683 RAAYN
-1695 ADQGKTLEPVMQKK
+1695 AEGFDAAFNAEDNVVAEWTRKK
-1709 EFNRYGNDALAKLV
+1709 DEIAVLAKNA
-1723 QQIGAQELAGIEAS
+1723 ITN
-1737 IEAGDYQP
+1737 
-1745 VREIED
+1745 
-1751 MVRQIIRDSYAEKHS
+1751 
-1766 ALLNRKPE
+1766 ALRTNGY
-1774 LKEKRLDRFMEN
+1774 DG
-1786 NVTVFTVEDFVRDA
+1786 VF
-1800 WEYYQDQGA
+1800 
-1809 TTSEIDR
+1809 
-1816 WATSDKLHE
+1816 
-1825 AASVED
+1825 
-1831 VKVWLL
+1831 
-1837 PQLEGVLGEPGIY
+1837 
-1850 NGSERFDR
+1850 
-1858 SGSRRSFSQ
+1858 
-1867 LHWEYTLENIVR
+1867 LEND
-1879 AMAETQA
+1879 
-1886 ARGGQTF
+1886 
-1893 GASAKAMQAVGS
+1893 KGS
-1905 EDFQSIDE
+1905 WGRSTEAYIALDANQ
-1913 VKAASGRLGEVD
+1913 VKSV
-1925 TEQYKADVDA
+1925 
-1935 VEKRIEQATRAVM
+1935 
-1948 RENKPHSDNQFDEMQ
+1948 DNQN
-1963 IIGDVMMQA
+1963 
-1972 AQGKQTEAA
+1972 
-1981 IRRAFSQE
+1981 
-1989 GYSISEST
+1989 
-1997 AREIRE
+1997 
-2003 VFRAATALPTGYFEA
+2003 PTI
-2018 KPQRAVRFDEAKAV
+2018 D
-2032 IVPDNISRTL
+2032 PDI
-2042 KKRIERAGVPI
+2042 
-2053 MEYRAGDESQRLKQ
+2053 
-2067 LNSDET
+2067 
-2073 WRFSVREAKITDRE
+2073 RFSVREAKITDRE

-2095 TAQNDLERGL
+2095 TARNDLERGL

-2152 AQYAEMLDQLDGKLL
+2152 AQYAEMLDQLDEKLL

-2195 AEKEHFQADF
+2195 AEKEHFQAEF
-2205 EQRLQEAL
+2205 EQRLQEA
-2213 RREQES
+2213 RRHEQES
-2219 LTQYRERR
+2219 LLQYRQRR

-2244 SQLADRLNTNTDKK
+2244 RQLADRLNTNTDKK

-2266 PVAQLLTALDYSS
+2266 PVAHLLTALDYSS
-2279 RSSLRGDRATRADQE
+2279 RSSLRGDRVTRADQE

-2314 GAEGSE
+2314 GTEGSE

-2377 RAVTKMNELLENRTF
+2377 RAVTKMNVLLENRTF

-2413 GAAEKAETFVAWDNA
+2413 GAAEKAETFVAWDNT

-2440 GRAIFEE
+2440 GRAIFGE

-2457 NSKQVLDFRKGV
+2457 NSKQVLDFRKSV

-2525 RITDIETRGKLRKK
+2525 RITDIETRGKLHKK

-2576 TEQGSKWGNEIT
+2576 TEQGSKWGNEVT

-2680 DSVKNEAG
+2680 DSTKNETG
-2688 QVNTQTV
+2688 QVNTRTV
-2695 QRSMTKAYGQSA
+2695 QRAMTKAYGQSA

-2716 DLNGVKESGARGEGF
+2716 DLNGVKESGARGEAF
-2731 ANKMI
+2731 ADKMI

-2763 VLDYKYLAEA
+2763 VLDYKYLAKA

-2815 GKGSRLE
+2815 GKGSKLE

-2849 EVQEKQ
+2849 EAQEKQ
-2855 GLSGDELMEATAKRF
+2855 GLSGDELIKATARRF

-2887 HMMRSSSTFAKMATS
+2887 HMMRSSSTFSKMFTS
-2902 FLSEPTV
+2902 FMSEPTV

-2935 RNWKAAGRAY
+2935 RNWKTAGRAY

-2977 WNAFGGLHGNLASDL
+2977 WNAFGGPHGNLASDL

-3077 ATREVITVW
+3077 ATREVITTW
-3086 NDTVGSVW
+3086 NNTVGSVW

-3120 GYDTLSAA
+3120 SYDTLSTA

-3151 AKYVAYIQSL
+3151 AKYVAYIQSM

-3184 TPWT
+3184 TPWE

>member
-1 MPKQAAGSTAR
+1 MPKQTAGSTAR
-12 DRILSRAR
+12 DRIMSRAR
-20 ALDDDNKKY
+20 ALDDDNKKRR
-29 QHQIQQVQQV
+29 QQTQQVQQTL
-39 RREDTVPM
+39 REDAAPM
-47 RYRQGTP
+47 RYRQQTP
-54 LAQQPQTT
+54 LTQQPQTT
-62 AKERIL
+62 AKERIM
-68 SRAKALGPQQIMSGN
+68 SRAKAMGPQQIMSGS

-90 YQDALKRAEKS
+90 YQAALKQAEES
-101 IAQQDDRFGSYR
+101 AAQQNDRFSSDR
-113 AKETYKKALLALSPV
+113 AKGTYKKALLALSPV
-128 VSPVWTGVL
+128 VSPAWTGAL
-137 ALTDR
+137 ALTDW

-157 AKWLF
+157 ARWLF

-179 QASARRREE
+179 QAAAQRREE

-202 QAKKEAAGQQ
+202 QAQKEAAGQQ

-225 AAENT
+225 EAENT

-240 QTYNQAKQVQYERQG
+240 QTYNQAKQVQYERRG
-255 LEALGKLN
+255 LEALGKLD

-295 QATDTLKAAGYS
+295 QATNTLKAAGYS

-340 GAAGAAAAT
+340 GVAGAAAAT

-402 EKLGRSTDAT
+402 EKLERSTDAT

-499 KPAQGTLTKRLR
+499 KPAQGTLAKRLR
-511 TTMKNAGLQAAT
+511 TTLKNVGLQAAT

-538 DRAINGGLSEYGT
+538 DRAINGGLSEYET
-551 AVRAYMDQGMS
+551 TVRAYMDQGMS
-562 HQTATA
+562 HQAA
-568 KASADLAGQMAMDFV
+568 AEKASADLAGQMAMDFV

-605 RAVLQF
+605 RAVQQF
-611 GELAGTAAEGRLSAD
+611 GELAGTAAEDRLSAD

-631 AQKIKSRTEQGKT
+631 AQKVKSRTEQGKT
-644 VSGGALREVMERT
+644 VSGGALREVMERS
-657 IEARNKETRE
+657 IESRNQATRE

-681 DPNAESVSRAVA
+681 DPDAEKVSRAVA

-700 SRAREERTRQ
+700 SRAREERARQ
-710 TLRNSKYGQRV
+710 TLRNSKYGQQV

-729 RLQGQTEGTDQPG
+729 GRREQTEDADQGT
-742 RMTSGMW
+742 TAAW

-761 YISELRKKRVN
+761 YISELQRKRVN

-810 RAATTGQQEML
+810 KAATTGQQEML
-821 AYLAAD
+821 ADLAAD
-827 LKEGAPAMIAS
+827 LKESAPAMIAS

-859 AAGVKRDYAMASQ
+859 AAGVKRDYAMASR

-892 HDQRMDRERQK
+892 YDQRMARERQK

-914 REGTVSLKGATVG
+914 REGTVSLAGATVQG
-927 GVTYAPVTQE
+927 QRLAAVVWE
-937 TMTRRQRDSVDVM
+937 TTTRRQRDSVDVM

-984 TVYLDINTGKNRVG
+984 TVYLDINAGKNRVG

-1048 QRHRKDQ
+1048 QRHRKEQ

-1073 MMLQDSQAAAA
+1073 MMLKDSQAAAA

-1141 AARNLQQSEAETASK
+1141 AAENR
-1156 EKAASAR
+1156 
-1163 GKASVR
+1163 
-1169 DGGGRI
+1169 
-1175 ARAVNGEDYWND
+1175 
-1187 LSYRGYRR
+1187 
-1195 KVIPD
+1195 
-1200 SIRYAMFADD
+1200 
-1210 PSEIRNY
+1210 
-1217 GDRFAAVRHDDLPKI
+1217 
-1232 DDFKEAIAEAWER
+1232 
-1245 DKAEYLLPPALEVFE
+1245 
-1260 DLSGAEVADHFDPVD
+1260 
-1275 ILDGADAWDTPELIT
+1275 
-1290 WAFSHGIFDEV
+1290 
-1301 GGIKTSDGAIVWDD
+1301 
-1315 SLIHDTSGDD
+1315 
-1325 GVWGGNLHQQSDTAA
+1325 QQSDTSA
-1340 GESAAEVRYEIRR
+1340 GEPAAEVRYEIRHPTYTEDD
-1353 LDGQTMVVL
+1353 LKNNSITLQTMEVVTKVTGDEL
-1362 DTQTDT
+1362 GPRNVSLKERVTAYFASLGNNIYTEAFGDVALSNSSVHSEIRHGHTSTKVATYAAIPDVLNNGVVIFRQEKNRHGLERLVVAAPVAVGANSEKMYVGVMLQRDPQTQRLYLHDAVAE
-1368 RDYKAAAAY
+1368 KEPAAQTGGHLSTTGPNGSESELY
-1377 LKALVNTEKPFS
+1377 TTNILRNALNVKKNTESKPAGALLQKS
-1389 TILAD
+1389 T
-1394 ALPVYAGKD
+1394 
-1403 LPSEYKG
+1403 
-1410 SEYTLGMH
+1410 H
-1418 RGLREVKM
+1418 
-1426 QAATNLS
+1426 ATPIES
-1433 EMLLL
+1433 
-1438 AEDGEWRENVKE
+1438 VS
-1450 KHGKDAQNGWYRYKT
+1450 KHS
-1465 RFAVPVLNARKAV
+1465 
-1478 DHYAV
+1478 
-1483 YGGVLLI
+1483 I
-1490 RNDADGKSYLYDMV
+1490 R
-1504 DVEKKKVISSPPFSA
+1504 
-1519 QAHSGVYEPK
+1519 SG
-1529 PSESIIRHENE
+1529 NE
-1540 KSNTKFSMREPVE
+1540 KSNTKFS
-1553 QAKDLVAV
+1553 
-1561 HNLTEQNLQDALD
+1561 
-1574 LGGLPMPSI
+1574 
-1583 AVVKSEQGHS
+1583 
-1593 MYGPISIVFGRDSI
+1593 
-1607 DPQADSRNKIYGGD
+1607 
-1621 TYTPTAPA
+1621 
-1629 VEYPV
+1629 
-1634 NYDRMR
+1634 
-1640 AVEKR
+1640 
-1645 LAGLSEKIAGGVFR
+1645 
-1659 NDSTLQRAGI
+1659 
-1669 DEESGMS
+1669 
-1676 AAELADK
+1676 
-1683 LARDDSIRAAYL
+1683 
-1695 ADQGKTLEPVMQKK
+1695 
-1709 EFNRYGNDALAKLV
+1709 
-1723 QQIGAQELAGIEAS
+1723 
-1737 IEAGDYQP
+1737 
-1745 VREIED
+1745 
-1751 MVRQIIRDSYAEKHS
+1751 
-1766 ALLNRKPE
+1766 
-1774 LKEKRLDRFMEN
+1774 
-1786 NVTVFTVEDFVRDA
+1786 VRDN
-1800 WEYYQDQGA
+1800 
-1809 TTSEIDR
+1809 
-1816 WATSDKLHE
+1816 K
-1825 AASVED
+1825 ED
-1831 VKVWLL
+1831 VKTVEKYFGTTYNVNEAGYLL
-1837 PQLEGVLGEPGIY
+1837 TDGKLLDMSGRHEGGPGGYRTVDHRDIADAFDGDYGDGSYSGGMVEFMRAGNIRLSPESGGINLSVKPNKAQLDTLDRYISKFRGEVMVD
-1850 NGSERFDR
+1850 FDNAV
-1858 SGSRRSFSQ
+1858 GD
-1867 LHWEYTLENIVR
+1867 TV
-1879 AMAETQA
+1879 
-1886 ARGGQTF
+1886 
-1893 GASAKAMQAVGS
+1893 ASAAYRS
-1905 EDFQSIDE
+1905 RTYS
-1913 VKAASGRLGEVD
+1913 
-1925 TEQYKADVDA
+1925 
-1935 VEKRIEQATRAVM
+1935 KRILDDINAYF
-1948 RENKPHSDNQFDEMQ
+1948 DN
-1963 IIGDVMMQA
+1963 GTV
-1972 AQGKQTEAA
+1972 
-1981 IRRAFSQE
+1981 
-1989 GYSISEST
+1989 
-1997 AREIRE
+1997 
-2003 VFRAATALPTGYFEA
+2003 PTGNA
-2018 KPQRAVRFDEAKAV
+2018 D
-2032 IVPDNISRTL
+2032 
-2042 KKRIERAGVPI
+2042 
-2053 MEYRAGDESQRLKQ
+2053 
-2067 LNSDET
+2067 T
-2073 WRFSVREAKITDRE
+2073 WFSVREAKITDRE

-2095 TAQNDLERGL
+2095 TARNDLERGL
-2105 LAQYQEKAKSAARW
+2105 LAQYQEKAKSAAQW

-2129 LADHESGVH
+2129 LADHETGVH

-2152 AQYAEMLDQLDGKLL
+2152 AQYAEKLDQLDEKLL

-2205 EQRLQEAL
+2205 EQRLREAQ
-2213 RREQES
+2213 RRERES
-2219 LTQYRERR
+2219 LIQYRERR

-2244 SQLADRLNTNTDKK
+2244 RQLADRLNTNTDKK

-2303 RVLADQEAFQQ
+2303 RVLAAQEDFQQ
-2314 GAEGSE
+2314 GAESGE
-2320 DALGGYLDLPPGLT
+2320 DVLGGYLDLPPGIAKMI
-2334 DLMTKHIQTVENI
+2334 DRHIETVENI
-2347 IEDRMPTETVLR
+2347 IADRTPTEKVLR

-2366 RDLDVILSTVT
+2366 KDLDAILSTISRSVT
-2377 RAVTKMNELLENRTF
+2377 TMNRLLENRHYAF
-2392 VRVADAAEDTM
+2392 VSDAAEDTIATLDKM
-2403 AELHR
+2403 GQHR
-2408 RGQYK
+2408 GVG
-2413 GAAEKAETFVAWDNA
+2413 GAAKTVEDLINWDNT

-2440 GRAIFEE
+2440 GRAVFEE
-2447 LQDGWDKLAF
+2447 QQDGWDKLAF
-2457 NSKQVLDFRKGV
+2457 NIKTILEFRQSV
-2469 ITDEQ
+2469 ITDEKV
-2474 ARAWDTEVRQVELL
+2474 RAWDTEKHQVELWKTGK
-2488 DQEGETVTVSMTTAQ
+2488 EGEIGSAETVTLTTTQ
-2503 LMGLYCLSKR
+2503 LITLYWLSKR
-2513 KQALGHLFGGGI
+2513 EHARGHLFGGGI
-2525 RITDIETRGKLRKK
+2525 RPSSIELVEKIKEKLFKK
-2539 TIKQDEH
+2539 TLDQDEH
-2546 YKMDDQMLG
+2546 YKLDEGKLTE
-2555 RLLGQLTPEQI
+2555 LLTLLTPEQI
-2566 AVADKLQKYM
+2566 AVADKLQKFM
-2576 TEQGSKWGNEIT
+2576 TEHGSELGNEVT
-2588 MKRFGYRG
+2588 MKRFGYRA
-2596 FTEKIYY
+2596 FTERFYC
-2603 PIETDSQD
+2603 PIETDSQE
-2611 RLSRAGDGTEGS
+2611 RAAKPDGGTTEGS
-2623 LYRLQNISAVKP
+2623 LYRLVNMSATKA
-2635 LVQNANNAIML
+2635 LTEGANGPIVL
-2646 RGIFDV
+2646 RGCFDV
-2652 FSNHMADM
+2652 FTDHMADM

-2671 DAQKWYNYK
+2671 DTMKWYNYNAR
-2680 DSVKNEAG
+2680 VKSENG
-2688 QVNTQTV
+2688 WVSTRTV

-2763 VLDYKYLAEA
+2763 VLDYKYLAKA

-2815 GKGSRLE
+2815 GKGSKLE

-2855 GLSGDELMEATAKRF
+2855 GLSGDELMKATAQRF

-2887 HMMRSSSTFAKMATS
+2887 HMMRSSSTFAKIVTS
-2902 FLSEPTV
+2902 FMSEPTV

-2935 RNWKAAGRAY
+2935 RNWKTAGRAY

-2977 WNAFGGLHGNLASDL
+2977 WSAFGGLHGNLASDL

-3063 FRAVSMLSGLPLSA
+3063 FRAVSMLTGLPLSA
-3077 ATREVITVW
+3077 FTREVITAW
-3086 NDTVGSVW
+3086 NDTVGSAW
-3094 PGMKRKT
+3094 PGLKRKT

-3184 TPWT
+3184 TPWE

>member
-29 QHQIQQVQQV
+29 HHQIQQVQQV
-39 RREDTVPM
+39 RLEDTVPM
-47 RYRQGTP
+47 RYRQETP

-62 AKERIL
+62 AKERIQA
-68 SRAKALGPQQIMSGN
+68 RARAMGQQRVMSGL
-83 GDMTLAE
+83 GDLTVEE
-90 YQDALKRAEKS
+90 YQYALKQA
-101 IAQQDDRFGSYR
+101 
-113 AKETYKKALLALSPV
+113 
-128 VSPVWTGVL
+128 
-137 ALTDR
+137 
-142 GKNVQEREAAAASKT
+142 EAASPKRDENPGFFSRVG
-157 AKWLF
+157 KWLV
-162 GKSQKTPE
+162 GKTEKTPE
-170 EIVAEQQEA
+170 EIVAEQWDALEA
-179 QASARRREE
+179 ARKREE
-188 LASLDLA
+188 LASLDLD
-195 EYERLLE
+195 EYEKLLE
-202 QAKKEAAGQQ
+202 QAKKQAADAR
-212 PKYNIH
+212 PDFNIH
-218 AMGGYDP
+218 AMGAYDA

-230 EARKKADDMQ
+230 PAQRKADEMQ
-240 QTYNQAKQVQYERQG
+240 QTYNLAKQVQFERQG
-255 LEALGKLN
+255 EQALAQLTP
-263 RKQLA
+263 KQLE
-268 AVETLVETPETG
+268 AVETLVQTPATG
-280 TAVMSARVAQDSRRK
+280 TSVMSAGVARENARD
-295 QATDTLKAAGYS
+295 QAYSVLLEGGYS
-307 DTEIGELVTWRSRQK
+307 YKTISDLVTWRSRQQDK
-322 DQEAYQ
+322 EAYQ
-328 KNVQWHENLADS
+328 KTVQWHEDLADS
-340 GAAGAAAAT
+340 GVLGGAAAT

-359 GLGAADLAMQNAQKL
+359 GVGAIDVALQKANQT
-374 GGVDHPANYYTP
+374 GGEERPVNYYSAP
-386 AMRLYGGS
+386 MRLYGGA
-394 NAARTTVS
+394 NAARETVGQ
-402 EKLGRSTDAT
+402 KLERNTDAT
-412 IFGQNVASVAYNIG
+412 IFGQNVASTAYGIG
-426 TSMMDSGATAALAAI
+426 TSMLDSGATVALAAI
-441 GVPPMVGSAFLGGS
+441 GVPPVVGSSLLGGA
-455 AATAAMVD
+455 AATGAMVD
-463 AKERGIDDTNALWTG
+463 AKDRGVDDTHALWTG
-478 LFAGVAETLFED
+478 VFAGVAETLFED
-490 VSLERLLTL
+490 VSLERLLKL
-499 KPAQGTLTKRLR
+499 DVPQGTLRQR
-511 TTMKNAGLQAAT
+511 MQTTLKNTLLQAGT
-523 EGSEELFTSFANYIT
+523 EGSEELFTDFANYIT
-538 DRAINGGLSEYGT
+538 DRAINGGLSEYDT
-551 AVRAYMDQGMS
+551 AVRAYMDQGLS
-562 HQTATA
+562 QKEASQ
-568 KASADLAGQMAMDFV
+568 KAGADLAAQMALDFV
-583 AGGIAGGL
+583 AGGVAGGL

-596 SAIDVGQQN
+596 AAIDNAGQN
-605 RAVLQF
+605 REMRQYSD
-611 GELAGTAAEGRLSAD
+611 LAPAAAEE
-626 GKDRL
+626 RL
-631 AQKIKSRTEQGKT
+631 AADPGSRAARRVQKQVQQGKP
-644 VSGGALREVMERT
+644 VSGTALRETMAQNV
-657 IEARNKETRE
+657 EAQNQAVTEQ
-667 NVRQRAQARLEELG
+667 VRKLARQRLEELG
-681 DPNAESVSRAVA
+681 DTQAEKTSRAVA
-693 QLYDSDM
+693 QVYDQELPWY
-700 SRAREERTRQ
+700 RRELARKA
-710 TLRNSKYGQRV
+710 LRSSEYGQRV
-721 ANELEEAM
+721 ANEMEDAVETGRVRTLLEQAGE
-729 RLQGQTEGTDQPG
+729 TEDAARVP
-742 RMTSGMW
+742 RWTSGEW
-749 AENLPRYTSRGE
+749 AENLPRYTSQGA
-761 YISELRKKRVN
+761 YINQLMERRVN
-772 PQATDRRPVTGY
+772 PSATDKRPVTGFR
-784 KYNAETGQL
+784 YNQETGQL

-803 TETIPKE
+803 VETIPKE
-810 RAATTGQQEML
+810 RAATTGRQEWL
-821 AYLAAD
+821 ADLAAD
-827 LKEGAPAMIAS
+827 LKEAAPTMIAS
-838 YLDGQDLE
+838 YMEGQDME

-892 HDQRMDRERQK
+892 YDQRMAQERQK
-903 FPQESKGAAIT
+903 FSQENKSAAIA
-914 REGTVSLKGATVG
+914 REGTVSLAGATVQG
-927 GVTYAPVTQE
+927 QRLAAVTQE
-937 TMTRRQRDSVDVM
+937 TMTRRQRDSVEVM

-959 DVVFYQSRANE
+959 DVVFYRSKANE

-984 TVYLDINTGKNRVG
+984 TVYLDINAGKNRVG
-998 DMSQTAILLTASHE
+998 DMSETAILLTASHE

-1028 RTFVVERLMEAEDV
+1028 RDFVVERLTEAEDV

-1048 QRHRKDQ
+1048 QRHQKNQ

-1073 MMLQDSQAAAA
+1073 MMLKDSQAAAT

-1128 KELQKIWDDALVG
+1128 KEMQKIWDDALVG
-1141 AARNLQQSEAETASK
+1141 AARNLQQSEAETASG
-1156 EKAASAR
+1156 EEAASTR
-1163 GKASVR
+1163 GKASAR
-1169 DGGGRI
+1169 D
-1175 ARAVNGEDYWND
+1175 
-1187 LSYRGYRR
+1187 
-1195 KVIPD
+1195 
-1200 SIRYAMFADD
+1200 
-1210 PSEIRNY
+1210 
-1217 GDRFAAVRHDDLPKI
+1217 
-1232 DDFKEAIAEAWER
+1232 
-1245 DKAEYLLPPALEVFE
+1245 
-1260 DLSGAEVADHFDPVD
+1260 
-1275 ILDGADAWDTPELIT
+1275 
-1290 WAFSHGIFDEV
+1290 
-1301 GGIKTSDGAIVWDD
+1301 
-1315 SLIHDTSGDD
+1315 
-1325 GVWGGNLHQQSDTAA
+1325 
-1340 GESAAEVRYEIRR
+1340 GESAAQVRYEVRESKDKDIVSVKQQLKASESELSKMPVVSRKNVTADIERMSTKQR
-1353 LDGQTMVVL
+1353 LEWAVAELRASGYRVERPNGNTIEFSPKDINSGL
-1362 DTQTDT
+1362 
-1368 RDYKAAAAY
+1368 RYLSSAGEIAAY
-1377 LKALVNTEKPFS
+1377 S
-1389 TILAD
+1389 
-1394 ALPVYAGKD
+1394 ALPAVLKRGK
-1403 LPSEYKG
+1403 EIYREANHKG
-1410 SEYTLGMH
+1410 RGYGTITFAAPVEINGVRGNMAVVVRQTKGQRYDVH
-1418 RGLREVKM
+1418 RILMPNGSAFVFQEKANAVSTTVGGITE
-1426 QAATNLS
+1426 AASSSGGTTPTINTAS
-1433 EMLLL
+1433 
-1438 AEDGEWRENVKE
+1438 
-1450 KHGKDAQNGWYRYKT
+1450 KDS
-1465 RFAVPVLNARKAV
+1465 
-1478 DHYAV
+1478 
-1483 YGGVLLI
+1483 I
-1490 RNDADGKSYLYDMV
+1490 RPG
-1504 DVEKKKVISSPPFSA
+1504 
-1519 QAHSGVYEPK
+1519 
-1529 PSESIIRHENE
+1529 NE
-1540 KSNTKFSMREPVE
+1540 KSNTKFSVRDSAGRELTPAQQEFFRNSKARDENGNLLVMYHQTDGDFTVFDTEHKGAGTGDDETPFGVFLKKTSRDIGVRGKKQMQLYANIQNPLRVDNRE
-1553 QAKDLVAV
+1553 QLVQSLARMSEEYASLKAESGNIDKEYGAKFEKAKRAFV
-1561 HNLTEQNLQDALD
+1561 NFLTRWRKENPDAPARAAYNAEGFDAAFNAEDEVVKEWTKKQDALA
-1574 LGGLPMPSI
+1574 LK
-1583 AVVKSEQGHS
+1583 A
-1593 MYGPISIVFGRDSI
+1593 
-1607 DPQADSRNKIYGGD
+1607 
-1621 TYTPTAPA
+1621 
-1629 VEYPV
+1629 
-1634 NYDRMR
+1634 
-1640 AVEKR
+1640 
-1645 LAGLSEKIAGGVFR
+1645 
-1659 NDSTLQRAGI
+1659 
-1669 DEESGMS
+1669 
-1676 AAELADK
+1676 
-1683 LARDDSIRAAYL
+1683 
-1695 ADQGKTLEPVMQKK
+1695 KK
-1709 EFNRYGNDALAKLV
+1709 
-1723 QQIGAQELAGIEAS
+1723 
-1737 IEAGDYQP
+1737 
-1745 VREIED
+1745 
-1751 MVRQIIRDSYAEKHS
+1751 
-1766 ALLNRKPE
+1766 
-1774 LKEKRLDRFMEN
+1774 
-1786 NVTVFTVEDFVRDA
+1786 
-1800 WEYYQDQGA
+1800 
-1809 TTSEIDR
+1809 
-1816 WATSDKLHE
+1816 
-1825 AASVED
+1825 
-1831 VKVWLL
+1831 
-1837 PQLEGVLGEPGIY
+1837 
-1850 NGSERFDR
+1850 
-1858 SGSRRSFSQ
+1858 
-1867 LHWEYTLENIVR
+1867 
-1879 AMAETQA
+1879 
-1886 ARGGQTF
+1886 
-1893 GASAKAMQAVGS
+1893 
-1905 EDFQSIDE
+1905 
-1913 VKAASGRLGEVD
+1913 
-1925 TEQYKADVDA
+1925 
-1935 VEKRIEQATRAVM
+1935 
-1948 RENKPHSDNQFDEMQ
+1948 
-1963 IIGDVMMQA
+1963 
-1972 AQGKQTEAA
+1972 
-1981 IRRAFSQE
+1981 
-1989 GYSISEST
+1989 
-1997 AREIRE
+1997 
-2003 VFRAATALPTGYFEA
+2003 AATAALRENGYDGVFLEKDQGSWGRSTEAYIALDANQVKSVDNQSPTT
-2018 KPQRAVRFDEAKAV
+2018 D
-2032 IVPDNISRTL
+2032 PDI
-2042 KKRIERAGVPI
+2042 
-2053 MEYRAGDESQRLKQ
+2053 
-2067 LNSDET
+2067 
-2073 WRFSVREAKITDRE
+2073 RFSVREAKITDRE

-2095 TAQNDLERGL
+2095 TARNDLERGL
-2105 LAQYQEKAKSAARW
+2105 LAQYQEKAKSAAQW

-2152 AQYAEMLDQLDGKLL
+2152 AQYAEMLDQLDEKLL

-2177 LLERERSYVDDLL
+2177 LLGRERSYVDDLL

-2195 AEKEHFQADF
+2195 AEKEHFRAEF
-2205 EQRLQEAL
+2205 EQRLQDAR

-2219 LTQYRERR
+2219 LVQYRERR

-2244 SQLADRLNTNTDKK
+2244 RQLADRLNTNTDKK

-2314 GAEGSE
+2314 GTEGSE

-2377 RAVTKMNELLENRTF
+2377 RAVTKMNELLENHTF

-2474 ARAWDTEVRQVELL
+2474 ARAWDTEVRRVELL

-2513 KQALGHLFGGGI
+2513 KQALGHLLGGGI

-2576 TEQGSKWGNEIT
+2576 TEQGSEWGNEVT

-2688 QVNTQTV
+2688 QVNTRTV
-2695 QRSMTKAYGQSA
+2695 QRAMTKAYGQSA

-2716 DLNGVKESGARGEGF
+2716 DLNGVKESGARGEAF
-2731 ANKMI
+2731 ADKMI

-2763 VLDYKYLAEA
+2763 VLDYKYLAKA

-2786 MLEHSGIALWKDMGF
+2786 MLKHSGIALWKDMGF

-2815 GKGSRLE
+2815 GKGSKLE

-2855 GLSGDELMEATAKRF
+2855 GLSGDELMKATAQRF

-2881 STMTRS
+2881 STMTRN
-2887 HMMRSSSTFAKMATS
+2887 HIMRSSSTFSKMFTS

-2955 AVVESLADALRD
+2955 AAVESLADALRD

-3002 DVFSA
+3002 DVFAA

-3077 ATREVITVW
+3077 ATREVITTW
-3086 NDTVGSVW
+3086 NNTVGSVW
-3094 PGMKRKT
+3094 PGLKCKT

-3120 GYDTLSAA
+3120 SYDTLSTA

-3151 AKYVAYIQSL
+3151 AKYVAYIQSM

-3184 TPWT
+3184 TPWE

>member
-1 MPKQAAGSTAR
+1 MAMQTGGGTAR
-12 DRILSRAR
+12 DRIMARAR
-20 ALDDDNKKY
+20 ALDDEEKKK
-29 QHQIQQVQQV
+29 QQAQQPQQT
-39 RREDTVPM
+39 RQSAQAQVPM
-47 RYRQGTP
+47 RYRQAAQEPGQEA
-54 LAQQPQTT
+54 AQQPQTT
-62 AKERIL
+62 ARDRIQA
-68 SRAKALGPQQIMSGN
+68 RARAMGQQRVMSGL
-83 GDMTLAE
+83 GDLTVEE
-90 YQDALKRAEKS
+90 YQYALKQA
-101 IAQQDDRFGSYR
+101 
-113 AKETYKKALLALSPV
+113 
-128 VSPVWTGVL
+128 
-137 ALTDR
+137 
-142 GKNVQEREAAAASKT
+142 EAASPKRDENPGFFSRVG
-157 AKWLF
+157 KWLV
-162 GKSQKTPE
+162 GKTEKTPE
-170 EIVAEQQEA
+170 EIVAEQWDALEA
-179 QASARRREE
+179 ARKREE
-188 LASLDLA
+188 LASLDLD
-195 EYERLLE
+195 EYEKLLE
-202 QAKKEAAGQQ
+202 QAKKQAADAR
-212 PKYNIH
+212 PDFNIH
-218 AMGGYDP
+218 AMGAYDA

-230 EARKKADDMQ
+230 PAQRKADEMQ
-240 QTYNQAKQVQYERQG
+240 QTYNLARQVQFERQG
-255 LEALGKLN
+255 EQALAQLTP
-263 RKQLA
+263 KQLE
-268 AVETLVETPETG
+268 AVETLVQTPATG
-280 TAVMSARVAQDSRRK
+280 TSVMSAGVARENARD
-295 QATDTLKAAGYS
+295 QAYSVLLEGGYS
-307 DTEIGELVTWRSRQK
+307 YKTISDLVTWRSRQQDK
-322 DQEAYQ
+322 EAYQ
-328 KNVQWHENLADS
+328 KTVQWHEDLADS
-340 GAAGAAAAT
+340 GVLGGAAAT

-359 GLGAADLAMQNAQKL
+359 GVGAIDVALQKANQA
-374 GGVDHPANYYTP
+374 GGEERPVNYYSAP
-386 AMRLYGGS
+386 MRLYGGA
-394 NAARTTVS
+394 NAARETVGQ
-402 EKLGRSTDAT
+402 KLERNTDGT
-412 IFGQNVASVAYNIG
+412 IFGQNVASTAYGIG
-426 TSMMDSGATAALAAI
+426 TSMLDSGATVALAAI
-441 GVPPMVGSAFLGGS
+441 GVPPVVGSSLLGGA
-455 AATAAMVD
+455 AATGAMVD
-463 AKERGIDDTNALWTG
+463 AKDRGVDDTHALWTG
-478 LFAGVAETLFED
+478 VFAGVAETLFED
-490 VSLERLLTL
+490 VSLERLLKL
-499 KPAQGTLTKRLR
+499 DVPQGTLRQR
-511 TTMKNAGLQAAT
+511 MQTTLKNTLLQAGT
-523 EGSEELFTSFANYIT
+523 EGSEELFTDFANYIT
-538 DRAINGGLSEYGT
+538 DRAINGGLSEYDT
-551 AVRAYMDQGMS
+551 AVRAYMDQGLS
-562 HQTATA
+562 QKEASQ
-568 KASADLAGQMAMDFV
+568 KAGADLAARMALDFV
-583 AGGIAGGL
+583 AGGVAGGL

-596 SAIDVGQQN
+596 AAIDNAGQN
-605 RAVLQF
+605 REMRQYSD
-611 GELAGTAAEGRLSAD
+611 LAPAAAEE
-626 GKDRL
+626 RL
-631 AQKIKSRTEQGKT
+631 AADPGSRAARRVQKQVQQGKP
-644 VSGGALREVMERT
+644 VSGAALRETMAQNV
-657 IEARNKETRE
+657 EAQNQAVTEQ
-667 NVRQRAQARLEELG
+667 VRKLARQRLEELG
-681 DPNAESVSRAVA
+681 DTQAEKTSRAVA
-693 QLYDSDM
+693 QLYDQELPWY
-700 SRAREERTRQ
+700 RRELARKA
-710 TLRNSKYGQRV
+710 LRSSEYGQRV
-721 ANELEEAM
+721 ANEMEDAVETGRVRTLLEQAGE
-729 RLQGQTEGTDQPG
+729 TEDAARVP
-742 RMTSGMW
+742 RWTSGEW
-749 AENLPRYTSRGE
+749 AENLPRYTSQGA
-761 YISELRKKRVN
+761 YINQLMERRVN
-772 PQATDRRPVTGY
+772 PSATDKRPVTGFR
-784 KYNAETGQL
+784 YNQKTGQL

-803 TETIPKE
+803 VETIPKE
-810 RAATTGQQEML
+810 RAVTTGRQEWL
-821 AYLAAD
+821 ADLAAD
-827 LKEGAPAMIAS
+827 LKEAAPTMIAS
-838 YLDGQDLE
+838 YMEGQDVQIF
-846 TYSRQWHNAYEYG
+846 SRQWHNAYEYG
-859 AAGVKRDYAMASQ
+859 AAGVKKDYAMNSQ
-872 AVDQLNETQRGIAYD
+872 AVDQLNATQRELAYD
-887 TGKAV
+887 AGAAARAV
-892 HDQRMDRERQK
+892 QQAQERMK
-903 FPQESKGAAIT
+903 FP
-914 REGTVSLKGATVG
+914 REGQDTGMAREGAVSLKGATVG

-937 TMTRRQRDSVDVM
+937 TMTRRQRDSVEVM

-984 TVYLDINTGKNRVG
+984 TVYLDINAGKNRVG
-998 DMSQTAILLTASHE
+998 DMSEMAVLLTASHE

-1028 RTFVVERLMEAEDV
+1028 RDFVVERLTEAEDV
-1042 DLDALV
+1042 DLDDLV
-1048 QRHRKDQ
+1048 QRHQKNQ

-1073 MMLQDSQAAAA
+1073 MMLKDSQAAAA

-1098 WLRKWVKKL
+1098 WLRKWVKRL
-1107 QEAFR
+1107 QEAMR

-1141 AARNLQQSEAETASK
+1141 AARNLQQSEAETASGA
-1156 EKAASAR
+1156 KAASTR
-1163 GKASVR
+1163 GKASAR

-1175 ARAVNGEDYWND
+1175 ARAVNGESAAQVRYEVRESKDKD
-1187 LSYRGYRR
+1187 IVSVKQQLKASESELSKMPVVSRKNVTADIERMSTKQRLEWAVAELRASGYRVERPNGNTIEFSPKDINSGLRYLSSAGEIAAYSALPAVLKRGKEIYREANHKGRGYGTITFVAPVEINGVRGNMAVVVR
-1195 KVIPD
+1195 QTKGQRYDVHRILMPDGSAFVFQEKANAVSTTVGGITEAASSSGGTTPTINTASKD
-1200 SIRYAMFADD
+1200 SIR
-1210 PSEIRNY
+1210 P
-1217 GDRFAAVRHDDLPKI
+1217 G
-1232 DDFKEAIAEAWER
+1232 
-1245 DKAEYLLPPALEVFE
+1245 
-1260 DLSGAEVADHFDPVD
+1260 
-1275 ILDGADAWDTPELIT
+1275 
-1290 WAFSHGIFDEV
+1290 
-1301 GGIKTSDGAIVWDD
+1301 
-1315 SLIHDTSGDD
+1315 
-1325 GVWGGNLHQQSDTAA
+1325 
-1340 GESAAEVRYEIRR
+1340 
-1353 LDGQTMVVL
+1353 
-1362 DTQTDT
+1362 
-1368 RDYKAAAAY
+1368 
-1377 LKALVNTEKPFS
+1377 
-1389 TILAD
+1389 
-1394 ALPVYAGKD
+1394 
-1403 LPSEYKG
+1403 
-1410 SEYTLGMH
+1410 
-1418 RGLREVKM
+1418 
-1426 QAATNLS
+1426 
-1433 EMLLL
+1433 
-1438 AEDGEWRENVKE
+1438 
-1450 KHGKDAQNGWYRYKT
+1450 
-1465 RFAVPVLNARKAV
+1465 
-1478 DHYAV
+1478 
-1483 YGGVLLI
+1483 
-1490 RNDADGKSYLYDMV
+1490 
-1504 DVEKKKVISSPPFSA
+1504 
-1519 QAHSGVYEPK
+1519 
-1529 PSESIIRHENE
+1529 NE
-1540 KSNTKFSMREPVE
+1540 KSNTKFSVRDSAGRELTPAQQEYFRGSKARDENGNLLVMYHQTDGDFTVFDTEHKGAGTGDDETPFGVFLKKTSRDIGVRGKKQMQLYANIQNPLRVDNRE
-1553 QAKDLVAV
+1553 QLVQSLARMSEEYASLKAESRNIDKEYGAKFEKAKRAFVDF
-1561 HNLTEQNLQDALD
+1561 LTRWRKENPDAPARAAYNAEGFDAAFNAEDEVVKEWTKKQDALA
-1574 LGGLPMPSI
+1574 LK
-1583 AVVKSEQGHS
+1583 A
-1593 MYGPISIVFGRDSI
+1593 
-1607 DPQADSRNKIYGGD
+1607 
-1621 TYTPTAPA
+1621 
-1629 VEYPV
+1629 
-1634 NYDRMR
+1634 
-1640 AVEKR
+1640 
-1645 LAGLSEKIAGGVFR
+1645 
-1659 NDSTLQRAGI
+1659 
-1669 DEESGMS
+1669 
-1676 AAELADK
+1676 
-1683 LARDDSIRAAYL
+1683 
-1695 ADQGKTLEPVMQKK
+1695 KK
-1709 EFNRYGNDALAKLV
+1709 
-1723 QQIGAQELAGIEAS
+1723 
-1737 IEAGDYQP
+1737 
-1745 VREIED
+1745 
-1751 MVRQIIRDSYAEKHS
+1751 
-1766 ALLNRKPE
+1766 
-1774 LKEKRLDRFMEN
+1774 
-1786 NVTVFTVEDFVRDA
+1786 
-1800 WEYYQDQGA
+1800 
-1809 TTSEIDR
+1809 
-1816 WATSDKLHE
+1816 
-1825 AASVED
+1825 
-1831 VKVWLL
+1831 
-1837 PQLEGVLGEPGIY
+1837 
-1850 NGSERFDR
+1850 
-1858 SGSRRSFSQ
+1858 
-1867 LHWEYTLENIVR
+1867 
-1879 AMAETQA
+1879 
-1886 ARGGQTF
+1886 
-1893 GASAKAMQAVGS
+1893 
-1905 EDFQSIDE
+1905 
-1913 VKAASGRLGEVD
+1913 
-1925 TEQYKADVDA
+1925 
-1935 VEKRIEQATRAVM
+1935 
-1948 RENKPHSDNQFDEMQ
+1948 
-1963 IIGDVMMQA
+1963 
-1972 AQGKQTEAA
+1972 
-1981 IRRAFSQE
+1981 
-1989 GYSISEST
+1989 
-1997 AREIRE
+1997 
-2003 VFRAATALPTGYFEA
+2003 AATAALRENGYDGVFLEKDQGSWGRSTEAYIALDANQVKSVDNQSPTT
-2018 KPQRAVRFDEAKAV
+2018 D
-2032 IVPDNISRTL
+2032 PDI
-2042 KKRIERAGVPI
+2042 
-2053 MEYRAGDESQRLKQ
+2053 
-2067 LNSDET
+2067 
-2073 WRFSVREAKITDRE
+2073 RFSVREAKITDRE

-2095 TAQNDLERGL
+2095 TARNDLERGL

-2152 AQYAEMLDQLDGKLL
+2152 AQYAEMLDQLDEKLL

-2177 LLERERSYVDDLL
+2177 LLGRERSYVDDLL

-2195 AEKEHFQADF
+2195 AEKEHFQAEF
-2205 EQRLQEAL
+2205 EQRLQEA
-2213 RREQES
+2213 RRHEQES
-2219 LTQYRERR
+2219 LLQYRQRR

-2244 SQLADRLNTNTDKK
+2244 RQLADRLNTNTDKK

-2314 GAEGSE
+2314 GTEGSE

-2377 RAVTKMNELLENRTF
+2377 RAVTKMNELLENHTF

-2474 ARAWDTEVRQVELL
+2474 ARAWDTEVRRVELL

-2513 KQALGHLFGGGI
+2513 KQALGHLLGGGI

-2576 TEQGSKWGNEIT
+2576 TEQGSKWGNEVT

-2680 DSVKNEAG
+2680 DSTKNETG
-2688 QVNTQTV
+2688 QVNTRTV
-2695 QRSMTKAYGQSA
+2695 QRAMTKAYGQSA

-2716 DLNGVKESGARGEGF
+2716 DLNGVKESGARGEAF
-2731 ANKMI
+2731 ADKMI

-2763 VLDYKYLAEA
+2763 VLDYKYLAKA

-2786 MLEHSGIALWKDMGF
+2786 MLKHSGIALWKDMGF

-2815 GKGSRLE
+2815 GKGSKLE

-2855 GLSGDELMEATAKRF
+2855 GLSGDELMKATAQRF

-2887 HMMRSSSTFAKMATS
+2887 HIMRSSSTFSKMFTS
-2902 FLSEPTV
+2902 FMSEPTV

-2935 RNWKAAGRAY
+2935 RNWKTAGRAY

-3077 ATREVITVW
+3077 ATREVITTW
-3086 NDTVGSVW
+3086 NNTVGSVW

-3120 GYDTLSAA
+3120 SYDTLSTA

-3184 TPWT
+3184 TPWE

>member
-1 MPKQAAGSTAR
+1 MAMQTGGGTAR
-12 DRILSRAR
+12 DRIMARAR
-20 ALDDDNKKY
+20 ALDDEEKKK
-29 QHQIQQVQQV
+29 QQAQQPQQT
-39 RREDTVPM
+39 RQSARTQVPM
-47 RYRQGTP
+47 RYRQTAQEPGQEA
-54 LAQQPQTT
+54 AQQPQTT
-62 AKERIL
+62 ARDRIQA
-68 SRAKALGPQQIMSGN
+68 RARAMGQQRVMSGL
-83 GDMTLAE
+83 GDLTVEE
-90 YQDALKRAEKS
+90 YQYALKQAEKS
-101 IAQQDDRFGSYR
+101 IAQQDDRFGSDR

-137 ALTDR
+137 ALTDF

-179 QASARRREE
+179 QAAARRREE

-240 QTYNQAKQVQYERQG
+240 RTYNQAKQVQYERQG

-402 EKLGRSTDAT
+402 EKLERSTDAT

-499 KPAQGTLTKRLR
+499 KPAQGTLAKRLQ
-511 TTMKNAGLQAAT
+511 TTMKNVGLQAAT

-611 GELAGTAAEGRLSAD
+611 GELAGTAAEDRLSAD

-631 AQKIKSRTEQGKT
+631 AQKVKSRTEQGET

-693 QLYDSDM
+693 QLYDSNM
-700 SRAREERTRQ
+700 SRAREERARQ
-710 TLRNSKYGQRV
+710 TLRNSKYGQQV

-729 RLQGQTEGTDQPG
+729 GRRERTEDADQGATAA
-742 RMTSGMW
+742 W

-761 YISELRKKRVN
+761 YISELQRKRVN

-859 AAGVKRDYAMASQ
+859 AANVKRDYAMASQ

-892 HDQRMDRERQK
+892 YDQRMAQERQK

-937 TMTRRQRDSVDVM
+937 AMTRRQRDSVEVM
-950 RQLARVTGV
+950 RQLARVSGV
-959 DVVFYQSRANE
+959 DVVFYQSRAN
-970 KGEYTAANGFYRDG
+970 GQGRYTEANGFYRDG
-984 TVYLDINTGKNRVG
+984 TVYLDINAGKNAVG
-998 DMSQTAILLTASHE
+998 DLSETAVLLTAAHE
-1012 LTHFIKE
+1012 LTHFIQE
-1019 YNPAQYEQL
+1019 YSPAQYEQL
-1028 RTFVVERLMEAEDV
+1028 RDFVVERLTEAEDV

-1048 QRHRKDQ
+1048 QRHQKDQ

-1073 MMLQDSQAAAA
+1073 MMLKDSQAAAA

-1098 WLRKWVKKL
+1098 WLRKWVKRL

-1112 GLTAQK
+1112 GLTARSR
-1118 PEAQALTRYA
+1118 EAQALTRYA
-1128 KELQKIWDDALVG
+1128 KELQKIWDDALIG
-1141 AARNLQQSEAETASK
+1141 AARNLQQSEAE
-1156 EKAASAR
+1156 
-1163 GKASVR
+1163 
-1169 DGGGRI
+1169 
-1175 ARAVNGEDYWND
+1175 
-1187 LSYRGYRR
+1187 
-1195 KVIPD
+1195 
-1200 SIRYAMFADD
+1200 
-1210 PSEIRNY
+1210 
-1217 GDRFAAVRHDDLPKI
+1217 
-1232 DDFKEAIAEAWER
+1232 
-1245 DKAEYLLPPALEVFE
+1245 
-1260 DLSGAEVADHFDPVD
+1260 
-1275 ILDGADAWDTPELIT
+1275 
-1290 WAFSHGIFDEV
+1290 
-1301 GGIKTSDGAIVWDD
+1301 TSDGAIVWDD

-1325 GVWGGNLHQQSDTAA
+1325 GVWGDNLHQQSDPATGAPAA
-1340 GESAAEVRYEIRR
+1340 QVRYEVRESKDETVSGIKEQIRR
-1353 LDGQTMVVL
+1353 NAKALEAMEPVGSAMVSGIERMTIAQKRQWAETIL
-1362 DTQTDT
+1362 RPTG
-1368 RDYKAAAAY
+1368 YKVDRQGFGSIYFEPRHINQGLNY
-1377 LKALVNTEKPFS
+1377 LKQDGEIAAFTMLPKVLKRGIVIESRENHKGRNFGTVTIAAPVEINGIRGNMAAVVQLTGKNHYHTHRIIMPDGSAFAFNAEKNTESKPAGALLQKS
-1389 TILAD
+1389 T
-1394 ALPVYAGKD
+1394 
-1403 LPSEYKG
+1403 
-1410 SEYTLGMH
+1410 H
-1418 RGLREVKM
+1418 
-1426 QAATNLS
+1426 ATPIES
-1433 EMLLL
+1433 
-1438 AEDGEWRENVKE
+1438 VS
-1450 KHGKDAQNGWYRYKT
+1450 KH
-1465 RFAVPVLNARKAV
+1465 
-1478 DHYAV
+1478 
-1483 YGGVLLI
+1483 
-1490 RNDADGKSYLYDMV
+1490 S
-1504 DVEKKKVISSPPFSA
+1504 
-1519 QAHSGVYEPK
+1519 
-1529 PSESIIRHENE
+1529 IRHENE
-1540 KSNTKFSMREPVE
+1540 KSNTKFSVRDNTGRELTPAQQEYFRGSKARDENGNLLVMYHQTDGNFTVFDTEHKGAGTGDDETPFGVFLKKTSRDIGVRGKKQMQLYANIQNPLRVDNRE
-1553 QAKDLVAV
+1553 QLVQSLARMSEEYASLKAESGNIDKEYGAKFEKAKRAFVDF
-1561 HNLTEQNLQDALD
+1561 LTRWRKENPD
-1574 LGGLPMPSI
+1574 
-1583 AVVKSEQGHS
+1583 
-1593 MYGPISIVFGRDSI
+1593 
-1607 DPQADSRNKIYGGD
+1607 
-1621 TYTPTAPA
+1621 APA
-1629 VEYPV
+1629 
-1634 NYDRMR
+1634 
-1640 AVEKR
+1640 
-1645 LAGLSEKIAGGVFR
+1645 
-1659 NDSTLQRAGI
+1659 
-1669 DEESGMS
+1669 
-1676 AAELADK
+1676 
-1683 LARDDSIRAAYL
+1683 RAAYN
-1695 ADQGKTLEPVMQKK
+1695 AEGFDAAFNAEDEVVEEWTRKK
-1709 EFNRYGNDALAKLV
+1709 DEIAVLAKKA
-1723 QQIGAQELAGIEAS
+1723 ITN
-1737 IEAGDYQP
+1737 
-1745 VREIED
+1745 
-1751 MVRQIIRDSYAEKHS
+1751 
-1766 ALLNRKPE
+1766 ALRANGY
-1774 LKEKRLDRFMEN
+1774 DG
-1786 NVTVFTVEDFVRDA
+1786 VF
-1800 WEYYQDQGA
+1800 
-1809 TTSEIDR
+1809 
-1816 WATSDKLHE
+1816 
-1825 AASVED
+1825 
-1831 VKVWLL
+1831 
-1837 PQLEGVLGEPGIY
+1837 
-1850 NGSERFDR
+1850 
-1858 SGSRRSFSQ
+1858 
-1867 LHWEYTLENIVR
+1867 LEND
-1879 AMAETQA
+1879 
-1886 ARGGQTF
+1886 
-1893 GASAKAMQAVGS
+1893 KGS
-1905 EDFQSIDE
+1905 WGRSTEAYIALDANQ
-1913 VKAASGRLGEVD
+1913 VKNV
-1925 TEQYKADVDA
+1925 
-1935 VEKRIEQATRAVM
+1935 
-1948 RENKPHSDNQFDEMQ
+1948 DNQN
-1963 IIGDVMMQA
+1963 
-1972 AQGKQTEAA
+1972 
-1981 IRRAFSQE
+1981 
-1989 GYSISEST
+1989 
-1997 AREIRE
+1997 
-2003 VFRAATALPTGYFEA
+2003 PTT
-2018 KPQRAVRFDEAKAV
+2018 D
-2032 IVPDNISRTL
+2032 PDI
-2042 KKRIERAGVPI
+2042 
-2053 MEYRAGDESQRLKQ
+2053 
-2067 LNSDET
+2067 
-2073 WRFSVREAKITDRE
+2073 RFSVREAKITDRE

-2095 TAQNDLERGL
+2095 TARNDLERGL

-2152 AQYAEMLDQLDGKLL
+2152 AQYAEMLDQLDEKLL

-2205 EQRLQEAL
+2205 EQRLQEAR

-2219 LTQYRERR
+2219 LAQYRERR

-2244 SQLADRLNTNTDKK
+2244 RQLADRLNTNTDKK

-2314 GAEGSE
+2314 GTEGSE

-2377 RAVTKMNELLENRTF
+2377 RAVAKMNELLENRTF

-2413 GAAEKAETFVAWDNA
+2413 GAAEKAETFVAWDNT

-2440 GRAIFEE
+2440 GRAIFGE

-2457 NSKQVLDFRKGV
+2457 NSKQVLDFRKSV

-2474 ARAWDTEVRQVELL
+2474 ARAWDTEVRRVELL

-2576 TEQGSKWGNEIT
+2576 TEQGSKWGNEVT

-2680 DSVKNEAG
+2680 DSVKNETG
-2688 QVNTQTV
+2688 QVNTRTV
-2695 QRSMTKAYGQSA
+2695 QRAMTKAYGQSA

-2716 DLNGVKESGARGEGF
+2716 DLNGVKESGARGEAF
-2731 ANKMI
+2731 ADKMI

-2763 VLDYKYLAEA
+2763 VLDYKYLAKA
-2773 FGDRTGTRQATAE
+2773 FGDRTGARRATAE

-2815 GKGSRLE
+2815 GKGSKLE

-2849 EVQEKQ
+2849 ETQEKQ
-2855 GLSGDELMEATAKRF
+2855 GLSGDELVKATARRF

-2887 HMMRSSSTFAKMATS
+2887 HIMRSSSTFSKMFTS
-2902 FLSEPTV
+2902 FMSEPTV

-2935 RNWKAAGRAY
+2935 RNWKTAGRAY

-2977 WNAFGGLHGNLASDL
+2977 WNAFGGLRGNLASDL

-3077 ATREVITVW
+3077 ATREVITTW
-3086 NDTVGSVW
+3086 NNTVGSVW

-3113 YAKPAGI
+3113 YAKPADI
-3120 GYDTLSAA
+3120 SYDKLSTA

-3151 AKYVAYIQSL
+3151 AKYVAYIQSM

-3172 LALKNSTWSDKG
+3172 LALKISTWSDKG
-3184 TPWT
+3184 TPWE

>member
-68 SRAKALGPQQIMSGN
+68 SRAKALGPQEIMSGN

-170 EIVAEQQEA
+170 EIVAEQQKA
-179 QASARRREE
+179 QAAARRREE

-240 QTYNQAKQVQYERQG
+240 QTYNQAKQVQYERRG

-307 DTEIGELVTWRSRQK
+307 DTEIGDLVTWRSRQK

-340 GAAGAAAAT
+340 GVAGAAAAT

-402 EKLGRSTDAT
+402 EKLERSTDAT

-463 AKERGIDDTNALWTG
+463 AKDRGIDDTNALWTG

-490 VSLERLLTL
+490 VSLERLLAL
-499 KPAQGTLTKRLR
+499 KPAQGTLAKRLR
-511 TTMKNAGLQAAT
+511 TTMKNVGLQAAT

-596 SAIDVGQQN
+596 SAIDVGRQN

-611 GELAGTAAEGRLSAD
+611 GELAGTAAEDRLSAD

-631 AQKIKSRTEQGKT
+631 AQRVKSRTEQGKT

-657 IEARNKETRE
+657 IEARNKEARE

-700 SRAREERTRQ
+700 SRTREERARQ
-710 TLRNSKYGQRV
+710 TLRDSKYGQQV

-729 RLQGQTEGTDQPG
+729 GRREQAEDADQGATAA
-742 RMTSGMW
+742 W

-761 YISELRKKRVN
+761 YISELQRKRVN

-810 RAATTGQQEML
+810 KAATTGQQEML
-821 AYLAAD
+821 AYLAED

-859 AAGVKRDYAMASQ
+859 AANVKRDYAMASQ
-872 AVDQLNETQRGIAYD
+872 AVERLNETQRGIAYD

-892 HDQRMDRERQK
+892 YDQRMDRERQK

-970 KGEYTAANGFYRDG
+970 RGEYTAANGFYRDG
-984 TVYLDINTGKNRVG
+984 TVYLDINAGKNRVG
-998 DMSQTAILLTASHE
+998 DMSETAVLLTASHE
-1012 LTHFIKE
+1012 LTHFIQE
-1019 YNPAQYEQL
+1019 YSPAQYEQL
-1028 RTFVVERLMEAEDV
+1028 RDFVVERLMEAEDV

-1048 QRHRKDQ
+1048 QRHQKDQ

-1073 MMLQDSQAAAA
+1073 MMLKDSQAAAA

-1098 WLRKWVKKL
+1098 WLRKWVKRL

-1141 AARNLQQSEAETASK
+1141 AARNLQQNEAETASG
-1156 EKAASAR
+1156 EKAASTR
-1163 GKASVR
+1163 GKASAR

-1187 LSYRGYRR
+1187 LSYRGYRHE
-1195 KVIPD
+1195 VIPD
-1200 SIRYAMFADD
+1200 SIGYAMFADD
-1210 PSEIRNY
+1210 PSEAWNY

-1315 SLIHDTSGDD
+1315 SLIHDTTGDD
-1325 GVWGGNLHQQSDTAA
+1325 GVWGDNLHQQSDPAA
-1340 GESAAEVRYEIRR
+1340 GAPAAQVRYEIRR

-1368 RDYKAAAAY
+1368 RSHKAAAAY
-1377 LKALVNTEKPFS
+1377 LKALVNAEKPFS

-1426 QAATNLS
+1426 QAATNLD

-1438 AEDGEWRENVKE
+1438 AEDGEWRENVKK

-1540 KSNTKFSMREPVE
+1540 KSNTKFSVRDNTGRELTPAQQEYFRGSKARDENGNLLVMYHQTDGDFTVFDTEHKGAGTGDDETPFGVFLKKTSRDIGVRGKKQMQLYANIQNPLRVDNRE
-1553 QAKDLVAV
+1553 QLVQSLARMSEEYASLKAESGNIDKEYGAKFEKAKRAFVDF
-1561 HNLTEQNLQDALD
+1561 LTRWRKENPDAPARAAYNAEGFDAAFNAEDEVVKEWTKKQDALA
-1574 LGGLPMPSI
+1574 LK
-1583 AVVKSEQGHS
+1583 A
-1593 MYGPISIVFGRDSI
+1593 
-1607 DPQADSRNKIYGGD
+1607 
-1621 TYTPTAPA
+1621 
-1629 VEYPV
+1629 
-1634 NYDRMR
+1634 
-1640 AVEKR
+1640 
-1645 LAGLSEKIAGGVFR
+1645 
-1659 NDSTLQRAGI
+1659 
-1669 DEESGMS
+1669 
-1676 AAELADK
+1676 
-1683 LARDDSIRAAYL
+1683 
-1695 ADQGKTLEPVMQKK
+1695 KK
-1709 EFNRYGNDALAKLV
+1709 
-1723 QQIGAQELAGIEAS
+1723 
-1737 IEAGDYQP
+1737 
-1745 VREIED
+1745 
-1751 MVRQIIRDSYAEKHS
+1751 
-1766 ALLNRKPE
+1766 
-1774 LKEKRLDRFMEN
+1774 
-1786 NVTVFTVEDFVRDA
+1786 
-1800 WEYYQDQGA
+1800 
-1809 TTSEIDR
+1809 
-1816 WATSDKLHE
+1816 
-1825 AASVED
+1825 
-1831 VKVWLL
+1831 
-1837 PQLEGVLGEPGIY
+1837 
-1850 NGSERFDR
+1850 
-1858 SGSRRSFSQ
+1858 
-1867 LHWEYTLENIVR
+1867 
-1879 AMAETQA
+1879 
-1886 ARGGQTF
+1886 
-1893 GASAKAMQAVGS
+1893 
-1905 EDFQSIDE
+1905 
-1913 VKAASGRLGEVD
+1913 
-1925 TEQYKADVDA
+1925 
-1935 VEKRIEQATRAVM
+1935 
-1948 RENKPHSDNQFDEMQ
+1948 
-1963 IIGDVMMQA
+1963 
-1972 AQGKQTEAA
+1972 
-1981 IRRAFSQE
+1981 
-1989 GYSISEST
+1989 
-1997 AREIRE
+1997 
-2003 VFRAATALPTGYFEA
+2003 AATAALRENGYDGVFLEKDQGSWGRSTEAYIALDPAQVKNIDNLTPTG
-2018 KPQRAVRFDEAKAV
+2018 D
-2032 IVPDNISRTL
+2032 PDI
-2042 KKRIERAGVPI
+2042 
-2053 MEYRAGDESQRLKQ
+2053 
-2067 LNSDET
+2067 
-2073 WRFSVREAKITDRE
+2073 RFSVREAKITDRE

-2095 TAQNDLERGL
+2095 TAQNAEERRIL
-2105 LAQYQEKAKSAARW
+2105 KWYREVAKSLTEHEQLLENMR
-2119 ERWLDYHQQK
+2119 QQ
-2129 LADHESGVH
+2129 LADHKSG
-2138 PLTTQQ
+2138 
-2144 VLLAREKA
+2144 EKA
-2152 AQYAEMLDQLDGKLL
+2152 LSPGKVKDLEDYTEYIVNKLDEEDRKLL
-2167 KIESMGPMRK
+2167 KIESMGPVRK
-2177 LLERERSYVDDLL
+2177 LLEREREYVERRLA
-2190 TGAVA
+2190 GAREEKDRYR
-2195 AEKEHFQADF
+2195 AEF
-2205 EQRLQEAL
+2205 EQRLQDAR

-2219 LTQYRERR
+2219 LAQYRERR

-2244 SQLADRLNTNTDKK
+2244 RQLADRLNTNTDKK

-2413 GAAEKAETFVAWDNA
+2413 GAAEKAETFVAWDNT

-2440 GRAIFEE
+2440 GRAIFGE

-2457 NSKQVLDFRKGV
+2457 NSKQVLDFRKSV

-2474 ARAWDTEVRQVELL
+2474 ARAWDTEVRRVELL

-2555 RLLGQLTPEQI
+2555 RLLSQLTPEQI

-2576 TEQGSKWGNEIT
+2576 TEQGSKWGNEVT

-2596 FTEKIYY
+2596 FTEEIYY

-2680 DSVKNEAG
+2680 DSAKNEAG
-2688 QVNTQTV
+2688 QVNTRTV
-2695 QRSMTKAYGQSA
+2695 QRAMTKAYGQSA

-2763 VLDYKYLAEA
+2763 VLDYKYLAKA

-2815 GKGSRLE
+2815 GKGSKLE

-2833 LGDKVTWARL
+2833 LGDKITWARL

-2849 EVQEKQ
+2849 EVREKQ

-2935 RNWKAAGRAY
+2935 RNWKTAGRAY

-2992 NPLNKLPYMR
+2992 NPMNKLPYMR

-3077 ATREVITVW
+3077 ATREVITTW
-3086 NDTVGSVW
+3086 NNTVGSVW

-3120 GYDTLSAA
+3120 SYDTLSTA

-3151 AKYVAYIQSL
+3151 AKYVAYIQSM

-3184 TPWT
+3184 TPWE

>member
-39 RREDTVPM
+39 RQEDAAPM
-47 RYRQGTP
+47 RYRQETT
-54 LAQQPQTT
+54 LAQRPQTT

-68 SRAKALGPQQIMSGN
+68 SRAKAMGPQQIMAGN

-137 ALTDR
+137 TLTDW
-142 GKNVQEREAAAASKT
+142 GKNVQEREAAAASKA

-179 QASARRREE
+179 QAAARRREE

-240 QTYNQAKQVQYERQG
+240 QTYNQAKQVQYERRG

-280 TAVMSARVAQDSRRK
+280 AAVMSARVAQDSRRK

-402 EKLGRSTDAT
+402 EKLERSTDAT

-499 KPAQGTLTKRLR
+499 KPAQGTLAKRLR

-605 RAVLQF
+605 RAVQQF
-611 GELAGTAAEGRLSAD
+611 GELAGTAAEDRLSAD
-626 GKDRL
+626 GKDRM
-631 AQKIKSRTEQGKT
+631 AQRVKSRTEQGKT

-657 IEARNKETRE
+657 IEARNKEARE

-693 QLYDSDM
+693 QLYDGDM
-700 SRAREERTRQ
+700 SRAREERARQ
-710 TLRNSKYGQRV
+710 TLRDSKYGQQV

-729 RLQGQTEGTDQPG
+729 GRREQAEDADQGATAA
-742 RMTSGMW
+742 W

-761 YISELRKKRVN
+761 YISELQRKRVN

-793 DAIVKGEDGK
+793 DAIVKGEDGR

-827 LKEGAPAMIAS
+827 LKEGAPTMIAS

-859 AAGVKRDYAMASQ
+859 AANVKRDYAMASQ

-892 HDQRMDRERQK
+892 YDQRMDRERQK

-937 TMTRRQRDSVDVM
+937 TMTRRQRDSVEVM
-950 RQLARVTGV
+950 RQLARVSGV

-984 TVYLDINTGKNRVG
+984 TVYLDINAGKNRVG
-998 DMSQTAILLTASHE
+998 DMSETAILLTASHE

-1028 RTFVVERLMEAEDV
+1028 RDFVVERLTEAEDV
-1042 DLDALV
+1042 DLDDLV
-1048 QRHRKDQ
+1048 QRHQKNQ

-1073 MMLQDSQAAAA
+1073 MMLKDSQAAAA

-1128 KELQKIWDDALVG
+1128 KEMQKIWDDALVG
-1141 AARNLQQSEAETASK
+1141 AARNLQQSEAETASG
-1156 EKAASAR
+1156 EEAASTR
-1163 GKASVR
+1163 GKASAR
-1169 DGGGRI
+1169 D
-1175 ARAVNGEDYWND
+1175 
-1187 LSYRGYRR
+1187 
-1195 KVIPD
+1195 
-1200 SIRYAMFADD
+1200 
-1210 PSEIRNY
+1210 
-1217 GDRFAAVRHDDLPKI
+1217 
-1232 DDFKEAIAEAWER
+1232 
-1245 DKAEYLLPPALEVFE
+1245 
-1260 DLSGAEVADHFDPVD
+1260 
-1275 ILDGADAWDTPELIT
+1275 
-1290 WAFSHGIFDEV
+1290 
-1301 GGIKTSDGAIVWDD
+1301 
-1315 SLIHDTSGDD
+1315 
-1325 GVWGGNLHQQSDTAA
+1325 
-1340 GESAAEVRYEIRR
+1340 GESAAQVRYEVRESKDKDIVSVKQQLKASESELSKMPVVSRKNVTADIERMSTKQR
-1353 LDGQTMVVL
+1353 LEWAVAELRASGYRVERPNGNTIEFSPKDINSGL
-1362 DTQTDT
+1362 
-1368 RDYKAAAAY
+1368 RYLSGAGEIAAY
-1377 LKALVNTEKPFS
+1377 S
-1389 TILAD
+1389 
-1394 ALPVYAGKD
+1394 ALPAVLKRGK
-1403 LPSEYKG
+1403 EIYREANHKG
-1410 SEYTLGMH
+1410 RGYGTITFAAPVEINGVRGNMAVVVRQTKGQRYDVH
-1418 RGLREVKM
+1418 RILMPDGSAFVFQEKANAVSTTVGGITE
-1426 QAATNLS
+1426 AASSSGGTTPTINTAS
-1433 EMLLL
+1433 
-1438 AEDGEWRENVKE
+1438 
-1450 KHGKDAQNGWYRYKT
+1450 KDS
-1465 RFAVPVLNARKAV
+1465 
-1478 DHYAV
+1478 
-1483 YGGVLLI
+1483 I
-1490 RNDADGKSYLYDMV
+1490 RPG
-1504 DVEKKKVISSPPFSA
+1504 
-1519 QAHSGVYEPK
+1519 
-1529 PSESIIRHENE
+1529 NE

-1621 TYTPTAPA
+1621 AYTPTAPA

-1659 NDSTLQRAGI
+1659 NDSALQRAGI

-1879 AMAETQA
+1879 AMTETQA

-2003 VFRAATALPTGYFEA
+2003 VFRAATALPTGYFEE

-2042 KKRIERAGVPI
+2042 KKRIESAGVPI

-2095 TAQNDLERGL
+2095 TARNDLERGL

-2152 AQYAEMLDQLDGKLL
+2152 AQYAEMLDQLDEKLL

-2177 LLERERSYVDDLL
+2177 LLGRERSYVDDLL
-2190 TGAVA
+2190 TGAVT
-2195 AEKEHFQADF
+2195 AEKEHFQAEF
-2205 EQRLQEAL
+2205 EQRLQEA
-2213 RREQES
+2213 RRHEQES
-2219 LTQYRERR
+2219 LLRYRQRR

-2244 SQLADRLNTNTDKK
+2244 RQLADRLNTNTDKK

-2314 GAEGSE
+2314 GTEGSE

-2474 ARAWDTEVRQVELL
+2474 ARAWDTEVRRVELL

-2513 KQALGHLFGGGI
+2513 KQALGHLLGGGI

-2576 TEQGSKWGNEIT
+2576 TEQGSKWGNEVT

-2680 DSVKNEAG
+2680 DSTKNETG
-2688 QVNTQTV
+2688 QVNTRTV
-2695 QRSMTKAYGQSA
+2695 QRAMTKAYGQSA

-2716 DLNGVKESGARGEGF
+2716 DLNGVKESGARGEAF
-2731 ANKMI
+2731 ADKMI

-2763 VLDYKYLAEA
+2763 VLDYKYLAKA

-2786 MLEHSGIALWKDMGF
+2786 MLKHSGIALWKDMGF

-2815 GKGSRLE
+2815 GKGSKLE

-2855 GLSGDELMEATAKRF
+2855 GLSGDELMKATAQRF

-2887 HMMRSSSTFAKMATS
+2887 HMMRSSSTFSKMFTS

-3002 DVFSA
+3002 DVFAA

-3077 ATREVITVW
+3077 ATREVITTW
-3086 NDTVGSVW
+3086 NNTVGSVW

-3120 GYDTLSAA
+3120 SYDTLSTA

-3184 TPWT
+3184 TPWE

>member
-47 RYRQGTP
+47 RYRQQTP

-68 SRAKALGPQQIMSGN
+68 SRAKALGPQEIMSGS

-90 YQDALKRAEKS
+90 YQDALKRAEES
-101 IAQQDDRFGSYR
+101 TAQQDDRFGSDR

-179 QASARRREE
+179 QAAARRREE

-240 QTYNQAKQVQYERQG
+240 QTYNQAKQVQYERRG

-307 DTEIGELVTWRSRQK
+307 DTEIGDLVTWRSRQK

-340 GAAGAAAAT
+340 GVAGAAAAT

-402 EKLGRSTDAT
+402 EKLERSTDAT

-455 AATAAMVD
+455 AATVAMVD

-490 VSLERLLTL
+490 VSLERLLAL
-499 KPAQGTLTKRLR
+499 KPAQGTLAKRLR
-511 TTMKNAGLQAAT
+511 TTMKNVGLQAAT

-611 GELAGTAAEGRLSAD
+611 GELAGTAAEDRLSAD

-700 SRAREERTRQ
+700 SHAREERARQ
-710 TLRNSKYGQRV
+710 TLRNSKYGQQV

-729 RLQGQTEGTDQPG
+729 GRREQAEDADQGATAA
-742 RMTSGMW
+742 W

-761 YISELRKKRVN
+761 YISELQRKLVN

-892 HDQRMDRERQK
+892 YDQRMDRERQK

-914 REGTVSLKGATVG
+914 WEGTLSLKGATVG

-984 TVYLDINTGKNRVG
+984 TVYLDINAGKNRVG
-998 DMSQTAILLTASHE
+998 DMSETAVLLTASHE
-1012 LTHFIKE
+1012 LTHFIQE

-1028 RTFVVERLMEAEDV
+1028 RDFVVERLTEAEDV

-1048 QRHRKDQ
+1048 QRHQKDQ
-1055 PELSYDE
+1055 PGLSYDE

-1073 MMLQDSQAAAA
+1073 MMLKDSQAAAA

-1098 WLRKWVKKL
+1098 WLRKWVKRL

-1128 KELQKIWDDALVG
+1128 KELQKIWDDALAG
-1141 AARNLQQSEAETASK
+1141 AARNLQQSGAETASG
-1156 EKAASAR
+1156 EKAASTR
-1163 GKASVR
+1163 EKASAR

-1200 SIRYAMFADD
+1200 SIGYAMFADD
-1210 PSEIRNY
+1210 PSEARGY
-1217 GDRFAAVRHDDLPKI
+1217 GDRFAAVRHDDLPEI

-1315 SLIHDTSGDD
+1315 SLIHDTTGDD
-1325 GVWGGNLHQQSDTAA
+1325 GVWGDNLHQQSSPDTGA
-1340 GESAAEVRYEIRR
+1340 SAAQVRYEIRR

-1368 RDYKAAAAY
+1368 RSHKAAAAY
-1377 LKALVNTEKPFS
+1377 LKALVNAEKPFS

-1403 LPSEYKG
+1403 LPGEYKG

-1426 QAATNLS
+1426 QAATNLD

-1438 AEDGEWRENVKE
+1438 AEDGEWRENVKK

-1529 PSESIIRHENE
+1529 PSKSIIRHENE
-1540 KSNTKFSMREPVE
+1540 KSNTKFSVRDNAGRELTPAQQEYFRGSKARDENGNLLVMYHQTDGDFTVFDTEHKGAGTGDDETPFGVFLKKTSRDIGVRGKKQMQLYANIQNPLRVDNRE
-1553 QAKDLVAV
+1553 QLVQSLARMSEEYASLKAESGNIDKEYGAKFEKAKRAFVDF
-1561 HNLTEQNLQDALD
+1561 LTRWRKENPDAPARAAYNAEGFDAAFNAEDEVVKEWTKKQDALALKAKKAATAALRENGYD
-1574 LGGLPMPSI
+1574 GVFLEKDQGSWGRSTEAYI
-1583 AVVKSEQGHS
+1583 ALDPAQVKN
-1593 MYGPISIVFGRDSI
+1593 I
-1607 DPQADSRNKIYGGD
+1607 DNL
-1621 TYTPTAPA
+1621 TPTGDPDIRYQAR
-1629 VEYPV
+1629 V
-1634 NYDRMR
+1634 
-1640 AVEKR
+1640 
-1645 LAGLSEKIAGGVFR
+1645 G
-1659 NDSTLQRAGI
+1659 T
-1669 DEESGMS
+1669 DEESGRPIYQSNFPKGTPKAAKAERILKLIQSVWSKKPLPLVVRDADGTTRTIKAHFDPEYSGEEGARSDARKLMGGNRHGS
-1676 AAELADK
+1676 AAEQRVTLDLADDYYEIAEGATYNYSK
-1683 LARDDSIRAAYL
+1683 AETGKGSATHQGVKQWHYFVNDILFQEYGESKTAPYRVTINVKERSDGSYVYSFNAERQNERLSTRRTLHADVTQSAKNGESNAQPSTSSIRLSA
-1695 ADQGKTLEPVMQKK
+1695 
-1709 EFNRYGNDALAKLV
+1709 GN
-1723 QQIGAQELAGIEAS
+1723 
-1737 IEAGDYQP
+1737 
-1745 VREIED
+1745 
-1751 MVRQIIRDSYAEKHS
+1751 
-1766 ALLNRKPE
+1766 
-1774 LKEKRLDRFMEN
+1774 
-1786 NVTVFTVEDFVRDA
+1786 
-1800 WEYYQDQGA
+1800 
-1809 TTSEIDR
+1809 
-1816 WATSDKLHE
+1816 
-1825 AASVED
+1825 
-1831 VKVWLL
+1831 
-1837 PQLEGVLGEPGIY
+1837 
-1850 NGSERFDR
+1850 
-1858 SGSRRSFSQ
+1858 
-1867 LHWEYTLENIVR
+1867 
-1879 AMAETQA
+1879 
-1886 ARGGQTF
+1886 
-1893 GASAKAMQAVGS
+1893 
-1905 EDFQSIDE
+1905 
-1913 VKAASGRLGEVD
+1913 
-1925 TEQYKADVDA
+1925 
-1935 VEKRIEQATRAVM
+1935 
-1948 RENKPHSDNQFDEMQ
+1948 
-1963 IIGDVMMQA
+1963 
-1972 AQGKQTEAA
+1972 
-1981 IRRAFSQE
+1981 SQE
-1989 GYSISEST
+1989 
-1997 AREIRE
+1997 
-2003 VFRAATALPTGYFEA
+2003 
-2018 KPQRAVRFDEAKAV
+2018 K
-2032 IVPDNISRTL
+2032 
-2042 KKRIERAGVPI
+2042 
-2053 MEYRAGDESQRLKQ
+2053 
-2067 LNSDET
+2067 
-2073 WRFSVREAKITDRE
+2073 FSVREAKITDRE

-2095 TAQNDLERGL
+2095 TAQNAGERRIL
-2105 LAQYQEKAKSAARW
+2105 KWYRKVAKSLTEHEQLLENMR
-2119 ERWLDYHQQK
+2119 QQ
-2129 LADHESGVH
+2129 LADHKSG
-2138 PLTTQQ
+2138 
-2144 VLLAREKA
+2144 EKA
-2152 AQYAEMLDQLDGKLL
+2152 LSPGKVKDLEDYTEYIVNKLDEEDRKLL
-2167 KIESMGPMRK
+2167 KIESMGPVRK
-2177 LLERERSYVDDLL
+2177 LLEREREYVERRLA
-2190 TGAVA
+2190 GAREEKDRYR
-2195 AEKEHFQADF
+2195 AEF
-2205 EQRLQEAL
+2205 EQRLQDAR

-2219 LTQYRERR
+2219 LVQYRERR

-2244 SQLADRLNTNTDKK
+2244 RQLADRLNTNTDKK

-2314 GAEGSE
+2314 GTEGSE

-2366 RDLDVILSTVT
+2366 RDLDVILSTIT
-2377 RAVTKMNELLENRTF
+2377 QAVTKMNELLENRTF

-2413 GAAEKAETFVAWDNA
+2413 GAAEKAETFVAWDNT

-2440 GRAIFEE
+2440 GRAIFGE

-2457 NSKQVLDFRKGV
+2457 NSKQVLDFRKSV

-2576 TEQGSKWGNEIT
+2576 TEQGSKWGNEVT

-2680 DSVKNEAG
+2680 DSTKNETG
-2688 QVNTQTV
+2688 QVNTRTV
-2695 QRSMTKAYGQSA
+2695 QRAMTKAYGQSA
-2707 NRYVVQFLK
+2707 NRYVVQLLK
-2716 DLNGVKESGARGEGF
+2716 DLNGVKESGARGEAF
-2731 ANKMI
+2731 ADKMI

-2763 VLDYKYLAEA
+2763 VLDYKYLAKA

-2815 GKGSRLE
+2815 GKGSKLE

-2833 LGDKVTWARL
+2833 LGDKITWARL

-2849 EVQEKQ
+2849 EAQEKQ
-2855 GLSGDELMEATAKRF
+2855 GLSGDELMKATAQRF

-2887 HMMRSSSTFAKMATS
+2887 HMMRSSSTFSKMFTS
-2902 FLSEPTV
+2902 FMSEPTV

-2935 RNWKAAGRAY
+2935 RNWKTAGRAY

-2977 WNAFGGLHGNLASDL
+2977 WNAFGGWDGNLVSDL

-3034 YRLATGQQDKATST
+3034 YRLATGQQGKATST

-3077 ATREVITVW
+3077 ATREVITTW
-3086 NDTVGSVW
+3086 NNTVGSVW

-3120 GYDTLSAA
+3120 SYDTLSTA

-3144 TVSGSLK
+3144 TVSGSMK
-3151 AKYVAYIQSL
+3151 AKYVAYIQSM

-3184 TPWT
+3184 TPWE

>member
-29 QHQIQQVQQV
+29 QQQMQQVRQVQQ
-39 RREDTVPM
+39 EDAAPM
-47 RYRQGTP
+47 RYRQETP

-62 AKERIL
+62 AKERIQA
-68 SRAKALGPQQIMSGN
+68 RARAMGQQRVMSGL
-83 GDMTLAE
+83 GDLTVEE
-90 YQDALKRAEKS
+90 YQYALKQA
-101 IAQQDDRFGSYR
+101 
-113 AKETYKKALLALSPV
+113 
-128 VSPVWTGVL
+128 
-137 ALTDR
+137 
-142 GKNVQEREAAAASKT
+142 EAASPKRDENPGFFSRVG
-157 AKWLF
+157 KWLV
-162 GKSQKTPE
+162 GKTEKTPE
-170 EIVAEQQEA
+170 EIVAEQWDALEA
-179 QASARRREE
+179 ARKREE
-188 LASLDLA
+188 LASLDLD
-195 EYERLLE
+195 EYEKLLE
-202 QAKKEAAGQQ
+202 QAKKQAADAR
-212 PKYNIH
+212 PDFNIH

-240 QTYNQAKQVQYERQG
+240 QTYNQAKQVQYERRG

-295 QATDTLKAAGYS
+295 QATDTLRAAGYS

-359 GLGAADLAMQNAQKL
+359 GLGAADLALQNAQKL

-402 EKLGRSTDAT
+402 EKLERSTDAT

-490 VSLERLLTL
+490 VSLERLLAL
-499 KPAQGTLTKRLR
+499 KPAQGTLAKRLR

-611 GELAGTAAEGRLSAD
+611 GELAGTAAEDRLSAD

-631 AQKIKSRTEQGKT
+631 AQKVKSRTEQGKT

-700 SRAREERTRQ
+700 SRTQGERARQ
-710 TLRNSKYGQRV
+710 TLRNSKYGQQV
-721 ANELEEAM
+721 ANELEETM
-729 RLQGQTEGTDQPG
+729 GRRERTEDTDQG
-742 RMTSGMW
+742 TTAAW

-761 YISELRKKRVN
+761 YISELQRKRVN
-772 PQATDRRPVTGY
+772 PKATDRRPVTGY

-803 TETIPKE
+803 TETIHKE

-859 AAGVKRDYAMASQ
+859 AANVKRDYAMASQ

-892 HDQRMDRERQK
+892 YDQRMDRERQK

-937 TMTRRQRDSVDVM
+937 TMTRRQRDSVDVI

-984 TVYLDINTGKNRVG
+984 TVYLDINAGKNRVG
-998 DMSQTAILLTASHE
+998 DMSETAVLLTASHE
-1012 LTHFIKE
+1012 LTHFIQE

-1028 RTFVVERLMEAEDV
+1028 RTFVVERLTEAEDV
-1042 DLDALV
+1042 DLDTLV
-1048 QRHRKDQ
+1048 QRHQKDQ

-1073 MMLQDSQAAAA
+1073 MMLKDSQAAAA

-1107 QEAFR
+1107 QKAFR

-1118 PEAQALTRYA
+1118 PEAQALTQYT

-1141 AARNLQQSEAETASK
+1141 AARNLQQSEAETESG
-1156 EKAASAR
+1156 EKAASTR
-1163 GKASVR
+1163 GKASAR

-1187 LSYRGYRR
+1187 LSYRGYRH

-1200 SIRYAMFADD
+1200 SIGYAMFADD
-1210 PSEIRNY
+1210 PSEARGY
-1217 GDRFAAVRHDDLPKI
+1217 GDRFAAVRHGDLPKI
-1232 DDFKEAIAEAWER
+1232 DDFKEDIAEAWER

-1290 WAFSHGIFDEV
+1290 WAFSHGVFDEV

-1315 SLIHDTSGDD
+1315 SLIHDTTGDD
-1325 GVWGGNLHQQSDTAA
+1325 GVWGDNLHRQSGPAA
-1340 GESAAEVRYEIRR
+1340 GASAAQVRYEIRR

-1368 RDYKAAAAY
+1368 RSHKAAAAY
-1377 LKALVNTEKPFS
+1377 LKALVNAEKPFS

-1426 QAATNLS
+1426 QAATNLD

-1529 PSESIIRHENE
+1529 PSENIIRHENE
-1540 KSNTKFSMREPVE
+1540 KSNTKFSVRDNTGRELTPAQQEYFRGSKARDENGNLLVMYHQTDGDFTVFDTEHKGAGTGDDETPFGVFLKKTSRDIGVRGKKQMQLYANIQNPLRVDNRE
-1553 QAKDLVAV
+1553 QLVQSLARMSEEYASLKAESGNIDKEYGAKFEKAKRAFVDF
-1561 HNLTEQNLQDALD
+1561 LTRWRKENPDAPARAAYNAEGFDAAFNAEDEVVKEWTKKQDALA
-1574 LGGLPMPSI
+1574 LK
-1583 AVVKSEQGHS
+1583 A
-1593 MYGPISIVFGRDSI
+1593 
-1607 DPQADSRNKIYGGD
+1607 
-1621 TYTPTAPA
+1621 
-1629 VEYPV
+1629 
-1634 NYDRMR
+1634 
-1640 AVEKR
+1640 
-1645 LAGLSEKIAGGVFR
+1645 
-1659 NDSTLQRAGI
+1659 
-1669 DEESGMS
+1669 
-1676 AAELADK
+1676 
-1683 LARDDSIRAAYL
+1683 
-1695 ADQGKTLEPVMQKK
+1695 KK
-1709 EFNRYGNDALAKLV
+1709 
-1723 QQIGAQELAGIEAS
+1723 
-1737 IEAGDYQP
+1737 
-1745 VREIED
+1745 
-1751 MVRQIIRDSYAEKHS
+1751 
-1766 ALLNRKPE
+1766 
-1774 LKEKRLDRFMEN
+1774 
-1786 NVTVFTVEDFVRDA
+1786 
-1800 WEYYQDQGA
+1800 
-1809 TTSEIDR
+1809 
-1816 WATSDKLHE
+1816 
-1825 AASVED
+1825 
-1831 VKVWLL
+1831 
-1837 PQLEGVLGEPGIY
+1837 
-1850 NGSERFDR
+1850 
-1858 SGSRRSFSQ
+1858 
-1867 LHWEYTLENIVR
+1867 
-1879 AMAETQA
+1879 
-1886 ARGGQTF
+1886 
-1893 GASAKAMQAVGS
+1893 
-1905 EDFQSIDE
+1905 
-1913 VKAASGRLGEVD
+1913 
-1925 TEQYKADVDA
+1925 
-1935 VEKRIEQATRAVM
+1935 
-1948 RENKPHSDNQFDEMQ
+1948 
-1963 IIGDVMMQA
+1963 
-1972 AQGKQTEAA
+1972 
-1981 IRRAFSQE
+1981 
-1989 GYSISEST
+1989 
-1997 AREIRE
+1997 
-2003 VFRAATALPTGYFEA
+2003 AATAALRENGYDGVFLEKDQGSWGRSTEAYIALDANQVKSVDNQGPTT
-2018 KPQRAVRFDEAKAV
+2018 D
-2032 IVPDNISRTL
+2032 PDI
-2042 KKRIERAGVPI
+2042 
-2053 MEYRAGDESQRLKQ
+2053 
-2067 LNSDET
+2067 
-2073 WRFSVREAKITDRE
+2073 RFSMREAKITDRE

-2095 TAQNDLERGL
+2095 TAQNAEERRIL
-2105 LAQYQEKAKSAARW
+2105 KWYREVAKSLTEHEQLLENMRQ
-2119 ERWLDYHQQK
+2119 R
-2129 LADHESGVH
+2129 LADHKSG
-2138 PLTTQQ
+2138 
-2144 VLLAREKA
+2144 EKA
-2152 AQYAEMLDQLDGKLL
+2152 LSPGKVKDLEDYAEYIVNKLDEEDRKLL
-2167 KIESMGPMRK
+2167 KIESMGPVRK
-2177 LLERERSYVDDLL
+2177 LLEREREYVERRLA
-2190 TGAVA
+2190 GAREEKDRYR
-2195 AEKEHFQADF
+2195 AEF
-2205 EQRLQEAL
+2205 EQRLQDAR

-2219 LTQYRERR
+2219 LAQYRERR

-2244 SQLADRLNTNTDKK
+2244 RQLADRLNTNTDKK

-2314 GAEGSE
+2314 GMEGSE

-2413 GAAEKAETFVAWDNA
+2413 GAAEKAETFVAWDNT

-2440 GRAIFEE
+2440 GRAIFGE

-2457 NSKQVLDFRKGV
+2457 NSKQVLDFRKSV

-2576 TEQGSKWGNEIT
+2576 TEQGSKWGNEVT

-2680 DSVKNEAG
+2680 DSAKNETG
-2688 QVNTQTV
+2688 QVNTRTV
-2695 QRSMTKAYGQSA
+2695 QRAMTKAYGQSA

-2716 DLNGVKESGARGEGF
+2716 DLNGVKESGARGEAF
-2731 ANKMI
+2731 ADKMI

-2763 VLDYKYLAEA
+2763 VLDYKYLAKA
-2773 FGDRTGTRQATAE
+2773 FDDRTGTRQATAE

-2815 GKGSRLE
+2815 GKGSKLE

-2849 EVQEKQ
+2849 EAQEKQ
-2855 GLSGDELMEATAKRF
+2855 GLSGDELIKATARRF

-2887 HMMRSSSTFAKMATS
+2887 HMMRSSSTFSKMFTS
-2902 FLSEPTV
+2902 FMSEPTV

-2935 RNWKAAGRAY
+2935 RNWKTAGRAY

-2992 NPLNKLPYMR
+2992 NPMNKLPYMR

-3077 ATREVITVW
+3077 ATREVITAW
-3086 NDTVGSVW
+3086 NNTVGSVW

-3120 GYDTLSAA
+3120 SYDTLSTA

-3161 GLTPSQQKAMW
+3161 GLTSSQQKAMW

-3184 TPWT
+3184 TPWA

>member
-1 MPKQAAGSTAR
+1 MAMQTGGGTAR
-12 DRILSRAR
+12 DRIMARAR
-20 ALDDDNKKY
+20 ALDDEEKKK
-29 QHQIQQVQQV
+29 QQAQQPQQT
-39 RREDTVPM
+39 RQSARTQVPM
-47 RYRQGTP
+47 RYRQTAQEPGQEA
-54 LAQQPQTT
+54 AQQPQTT
-62 AKERIL
+62 ARDRIQA
-68 SRAKALGPQQIMSGN
+68 RARAMGQQRVMSGL
-83 GDMTLAE
+83 GDLTVEE
-90 YQDALKRAEKS
+90 YQYALKQAEKS
-101 IAQQDDRFGSYR
+101 IAQQDDRFGSDR

-137 ALTDR
+137 ALTDF

-179 QASARRREE
+179 QAAARRREE

-240 QTYNQAKQVQYERQG
+240 RTYNQAKQVQYERQG

-263 RKQLA
+263 QKQLA

-402 EKLGRSTDAT
+402 EKLERSTDAT

-499 KPAQGTLTKRLR
+499 KPAQGTLAKRLQ
-511 TTMKNAGLQAAT
+511 TTMKNVGLQAAT

-611 GELAGTAAEGRLSAD
+611 GELAGTAAEDRLSAD

-631 AQKIKSRTEQGKT
+631 AQKVKSRTEQGET

-693 QLYDSDM
+693 QLYDSNM
-700 SRAREERTRQ
+700 SRAREERARQ
-710 TLRNSKYGQRV
+710 TLRNSKYGQQV

-729 RLQGQTEGTDQPG
+729 GRRERTEDADQGATAA
-742 RMTSGMW
+742 W

-761 YISELRKKRVN
+761 YISELQRKRVN

-859 AAGVKRDYAMASQ
+859 AANVKRDYAMASQ

-892 HDQRMDRERQK
+892 YDQRMAQERQK

-937 TMTRRQRDSVDVM
+937 AMTWRQRDSVEVM
-950 RQLARVTGV
+950 RQLARVSGV
-959 DVVFYQSRANE
+959 DVVFYQSRAN
-970 KGEYTAANGFYRDG
+970 GQGRYTEANGFYRDG
-984 TVYLDINTGKNRVG
+984 TVYLDINAGKNAVG
-998 DMSQTAILLTASHE
+998 DLSETAVLLTAAHE
-1012 LTHFIKE
+1012 LTHFIQE
-1019 YNPAQYEQL
+1019 YSPAQYEQL
-1028 RTFVVERLMEAEDV
+1028 RDFVVERLTEAEDV

-1048 QRHRKDQ
+1048 QRHQKDQ

-1073 MMLQDSQAAAA
+1073 MMLKDSQAAAA

-1098 WLRKWVKKL
+1098 WLRKWVKRL

-1112 GLTAQK
+1112 GLTARSR
-1118 PEAQALTRYA
+1118 EAQALTRYA
-1128 KELQKIWDDALVG
+1128 KELQKIWDDALIG
-1141 AARNLQQSEAETASK
+1141 AARNLQQSEAE
-1156 EKAASAR
+1156 
-1163 GKASVR
+1163 
-1169 DGGGRI
+1169 
-1175 ARAVNGEDYWND
+1175 
-1187 LSYRGYRR
+1187 
-1195 KVIPD
+1195 
-1200 SIRYAMFADD
+1200 
-1210 PSEIRNY
+1210 
-1217 GDRFAAVRHDDLPKI
+1217 
-1232 DDFKEAIAEAWER
+1232 
-1245 DKAEYLLPPALEVFE
+1245 
-1260 DLSGAEVADHFDPVD
+1260 
-1275 ILDGADAWDTPELIT
+1275 
-1290 WAFSHGIFDEV
+1290 
-1301 GGIKTSDGAIVWDD
+1301 TSDGAIVWDD

-1325 GVWGGNLHQQSDTAA
+1325 GVWGDNLHQQSDPATGAPAA
-1340 GESAAEVRYEIRR
+1340 QVRYEVRESKDETVSGIKEQIRR
-1353 LDGQTMVVL
+1353 NAKALEAMEPVGSAMVSGIERMTIAQKRQWAETIL
-1362 DTQTDT
+1362 RPTG
-1368 RDYKAAAAY
+1368 YKVDRQGFGSIYFEPRHINQGLNY
-1377 LKALVNTEKPFS
+1377 LKQDGEIAAFTMLPKVLKRGIVIESRENHKGRNFGTVTIAAPVEINGIRGNMAAVVQLTGKNHYHTHRIIMPDGSAFAFNAEKNTESKPAGALLQKS
-1389 TILAD
+1389 T
-1394 ALPVYAGKD
+1394 
-1403 LPSEYKG
+1403 
-1410 SEYTLGMH
+1410 H
-1418 RGLREVKM
+1418 
-1426 QAATNLS
+1426 ATPIES
-1433 EMLLL
+1433 
-1438 AEDGEWRENVKE
+1438 VS
-1450 KHGKDAQNGWYRYKT
+1450 KH
-1465 RFAVPVLNARKAV
+1465 
-1478 DHYAV
+1478 
-1483 YGGVLLI
+1483 
-1490 RNDADGKSYLYDMV
+1490 S
-1504 DVEKKKVISSPPFSA
+1504 
-1519 QAHSGVYEPK
+1519 
-1529 PSESIIRHENE
+1529 IRHENE
-1540 KSNTKFSMREPVE
+1540 KSNTKFSVRDNTGRELTPAQQEYFRGSKARDENGNLLVMYHQTDGNFTVFDTEHKGAGTGDDETPFGVFLKKTSRDIGVRGNKQMQLYANIQNPLRVDNRE
-1553 QAKDLVAV
+1553 QLVQSLARMSEEYASLKAESGNIDKEYGAKFEKAKRAFVDF
-1561 HNLTEQNLQDALD
+1561 LTRWRKENPD
-1574 LGGLPMPSI
+1574 
-1583 AVVKSEQGHS
+1583 
-1593 MYGPISIVFGRDSI
+1593 
-1607 DPQADSRNKIYGGD
+1607 
-1621 TYTPTAPA
+1621 APA
-1629 VEYPV
+1629 
-1634 NYDRMR
+1634 
-1640 AVEKR
+1640 
-1645 LAGLSEKIAGGVFR
+1645 
-1659 NDSTLQRAGI
+1659 
-1669 DEESGMS
+1669 
-1676 AAELADK
+1676 
-1683 LARDDSIRAAYL
+1683 RAAYN
-1695 ADQGKTLEPVMQKK
+1695 AEGFDAAFNAEDEVVEEWTRKK
-1709 EFNRYGNDALAKLV
+1709 DEIAVLAKKA
-1723 QQIGAQELAGIEAS
+1723 ITN
-1737 IEAGDYQP
+1737 
-1745 VREIED
+1745 
-1751 MVRQIIRDSYAEKHS
+1751 
-1766 ALLNRKPE
+1766 ALRANGY
-1774 LKEKRLDRFMEN
+1774 DG
-1786 NVTVFTVEDFVRDA
+1786 VF
-1800 WEYYQDQGA
+1800 
-1809 TTSEIDR
+1809 
-1816 WATSDKLHE
+1816 
-1825 AASVED
+1825 
-1831 VKVWLL
+1831 
-1837 PQLEGVLGEPGIY
+1837 
-1850 NGSERFDR
+1850 
-1858 SGSRRSFSQ
+1858 
-1867 LHWEYTLENIVR
+1867 LEND
-1879 AMAETQA
+1879 
-1886 ARGGQTF
+1886 
-1893 GASAKAMQAVGS
+1893 KGS
-1905 EDFQSIDE
+1905 WGRSTEAYIALDANQ
-1913 VKAASGRLGEVD
+1913 VKNV
-1925 TEQYKADVDA
+1925 
-1935 VEKRIEQATRAVM
+1935 
-1948 RENKPHSDNQFDEMQ
+1948 DNQN
-1963 IIGDVMMQA
+1963 
-1972 AQGKQTEAA
+1972 
-1981 IRRAFSQE
+1981 
-1989 GYSISEST
+1989 
-1997 AREIRE
+1997 
-2003 VFRAATALPTGYFEA
+2003 PTT
-2018 KPQRAVRFDEAKAV
+2018 D
-2032 IVPDNISRTL
+2032 PDI
-2042 KKRIERAGVPI
+2042 
-2053 MEYRAGDESQRLKQ
+2053 
-2067 LNSDET
+2067 
-2073 WRFSVREAKITDRE
+2073 RFSVREAKITDRE

-2095 TAQNDLERGL
+2095 TARNDLERGL

-2152 AQYAEMLDQLDGKLL
+2152 AQYAEMLDQLDEKLL

-2205 EQRLQEAL
+2205 EQRLQEAR

-2219 LTQYRERR
+2219 LAQYRERR

-2244 SQLADRLNTNTDKK
+2244 RQLADRLNTNTDKK

-2314 GAEGSE
+2314 GTEGSE

-2377 RAVTKMNELLENRTF
+2377 RAVAKMNELLENRTF

-2413 GAAEKAETFVAWDNA
+2413 GAAEKAETFVAWDNT

-2440 GRAIFEE
+2440 GRAIFGE

-2457 NSKQVLDFRKGV
+2457 NSKQVLDFRKSV

-2474 ARAWDTEVRQVELL
+2474 ARAWDTEVRRVELL

-2576 TEQGSKWGNEIT
+2576 TEQGSKWGNEVT

-2680 DSVKNEAG
+2680 DSTKNETG

-2695 QRSMTKAYGQSA
+2695 QRAMTKAYGQSA

-2716 DLNGVKESGARGEGF
+2716 DLNGVKESGARGEAF
-2731 ANKMI
+2731 ADKMI

-2763 VLDYKYLAEA
+2763 VLDYKYLAKA

-2849 EVQEKQ
+2849 ETQEKQ
-2855 GLSGDELMEATAKRF
+2855 GLSGDELVKATARRF

-2887 HMMRSSSTFAKMATS
+2887 HMMRSSSTFSKMFTS
-2902 FLSEPTV
+2902 FMSEPTV

-2935 RNWKAAGRAY
+2935 RNWKTAGRAY

-2977 WNAFGGLHGNLASDL
+2977 WNAFGGLRGNLASDL

-3077 ATREVITVW
+3077 ATREVITTW
-3086 NDTVGSVW
+3086 NNTVGSVW

-3113 YAKPAGI
+3113 YAKPADI
-3120 GYDTLSAA
+3120 SYDKLSTA

-3151 AKYVAYIQSL
+3151 AKYVAYIQSM

-3172 LALKNSTWSDKG
+3172 LALKISTWSDKG
-3184 TPWT
+3184 TPWE